1 MYKNLRAHTRY
12 ESVHAHN
19 TKPEVDIMRNGN
31 KTRQLL
37 SLARIFVLALC
48 FTLVFAVAISVTPDG
63 YFNSAKALNPDGDTS
78 GLVRVYQKDAYLN
91 TSTLVN
97 PDDYALSAFKTD
109 FESIMGYGKNANNS
123 KTEWSI
129 GDVTFNKYVFG
140 MKNITYN
147 SEKGKI
153 KSQDSEEEDK
163 TVGVYPLAG
172 GGAKMSFYIDAG
184 LFGADSISAVLNVV
198 LPEYLQSLISTN
210 DEYSLQFDAQIDV
223 SKGDNLVNVSAQNYQ
238 RARAKIATAPETLS
252 AVDENHIQYTGAN
265 KAGDVKDSQYGYQ
278 SNTTSNGSWSG
289 STLSFTGIVA
299 NSANP
304 YIYFCIGIGE
314 SDGTCTVSFR
324 NLKFTNVK
332 LVREVKADSDSIERV
347 DGAAP
352 VNKAQF
358 DNTVQDSFYP
368 YNTNAS
374 TAGGWAV
381 WHDNITSQLSKKIDN
396 VTYGNGKLQSYTNS
410 PIATIGGQNYYK
422 TSTVTYHDT
431 YNYLPGLMGYI
442 DSGDISQG
450 FTTETLKYVCEC
462 GYVYT
467 GTSFDSLDN
476 SYTCPNCGKSKSAFT
491 KTINV
496 PSKMAQDI
504 DINYASGIKQVI
516 VGSKYREEDAD
527 DTTGGTLA
535 AVFNLYDANS
545 YGENHGKGIYVEGQL
560 VGWAVVTKTNRAEVV
575 VKTYMYTNAR
585 VATQVMD
592 YGFSSNR
599 WNIEYSGIDTT
610 APDDNVNSGTNVSLD
625 KFVGANAQDL
635 AWLRQNKIVADGS
648 ININEDDTAAG
659 YSPYIWFYTVNREDS
674 LAELNNIAITQFAD
688 YAAVKAAGI
697 NPIALGE
704 ISSFTYDFANGVAK
718 AYGGGEQGNPA
729 SITDNVTGHGYYR
742 FTFYIFD
749 LAGNKGGV
757 KSFYTKVDYDRP
769 EYTVDYSFDKNGVQ
783 TTILASENGKWATGD
798 VTLKF
803 TLTAGGFSGYT
814 FRFEDANGAMHA
826 IVVNG
831 MGDYE
836 GDSYIAGIANYITS
850 ASGTATTAVGND
862 ITININGVD
871 VNVAYAVEGGNG
883 TFTFTIPAPAT
894 AFFEWISTFSMFCGQ
909 YASINAIDI
918 DEQSVE
924 YINNDWKGGIK
935 VLIDGIAPTVPLFED
950 EEGYLSTFE
959 NYELPSSRNWFTTS
973 YNLPVM
979 LAFNDA
985 ITATDYASGLKI
997 HYGIKAVKNLTE
1009 LLAYRDINV
1018 ENNYK
1023 SAIDIQKE
1031 LGFDRYIM
1039 VTGDALDGDA
1049 TDFTLQLLQN
1059 LNAGMRLV
1067 YVWAEDQAGNVSE
1080 LSRYFVLVDANNYSV
1095 SASVKSNAKLESG
1108 FANLTFTNAE
1118 GVAVTTIKRGE
1129 TLLFNVGLANS
1140 YVPFKFTQN
1149 GNVLF
1154 ENYTQNQVWSGIS
1167 NENAQYITASGY
1179 ETLRVTLDDF
1189 NNLTDLEKSNRF
1201 ELSARKVVTYN
1212 YINSSVGYTAAP
1224 TDVSSV
1230 VISGYEGAKSS
1241 FVYRFVDS
1249 DNNLLYENNEGGTT
1263 TDPSEA
1269 KLDSDGN
1276 PVFFVPTKVGSYRV
1290 RIYIPKD
1297 DESFVT
1303 SDFETNDAGE
1313 QVFAPVRYDVIKGK
1327 AVITVKSSTSK
1338 FGEPASSVL
1347 GMLDFDVTG
1356 IDKAQMASENIV
1368 VNLVLKDVTLA
1379 SGETYRVGNYA
1390 IVNQSSDYSAA
1401 TNYDVTFNSA
1411 IHTVTRRQVTI
1422 DAWSASKAFGDSDP
1436 EFRFGVELAQFAGL
1450 YKSANEIVADV
1461 FSAYN
1466 PVTDTTADGY
1476 ALFYAGGSISRES
1489 AEGVGQY
1496 DFASD
1501 ASLFDIDSNYSIVVQ
1516 TTKYKFTIEKRIVKL
1531 DVSGQSSVFPF
1542 GTTVESEIGKIAP
1555 AYKIAAKDMVVA
1567 SQIEALFANGAQLSL
1582 GAQIADLTDENYS
1595 AAYKYAILLGGN
1607 LDDGNVV
1614 IELDAS
1620 GAEYIVYVT
1629 KQNAI
1634 VVKVK
1639 DGVNFE
1645 FVYGFVWSENTLVFD
1660 SEKFELQGTPSG
1672 EYTSVKWSVDV
1683 ANGTILDAGKRVL
1696 SISGAKLYNGETA
1709 LEDAVFVEPVT
1720 VTINPASIVVKPTAQ
1735 NLSKVYGEEDG
1746 VYGIGFDV
1754 TSVGG
1759 QAIAKDGNYA
1769 NVAYNDIL
1777 AQINGVFVRA
1787 IFDKNGNRLSFASR
1801 YDGATDASGTVY
1813 GTDGRYYGFAV
1824 GTPFSTQNSNFKVE
1838 AAVDS
1843 TQKLAIEQKSID
1855 LSTKYFVGIG
1865 KAYDGKTDVFYN
1877 GANLY
1882 DLSSYLVL
1890 ATDDVTLVANANYD
1904 SPEKGIRSIVFDAF
1918 SLSGAQALNYRI
1930 ANFVNDG
1937 NSTQVNGS
1945 AAKDTVAIDDSTFV
1959 TIIYI
1964 DNIDGKGNIII
1975 SAGIIALLKS
1985 DVTISKQYDN
1995 TKDLGVSSV
2004 SFASGEGTKS
2014 LITADKFLITEESDS
2029 FTGTEVNS
2037 NYVVNVALFFVID
2050 KPEEFDIKRDG
2061 IYENSDIVIDENA
2074 VYNNRK
2080 GIKIVL
2086 KNMPASIK
2094 QRVLGTSSFQT
2105 LDAVDRDYNKKTDV
2119 DMTYTFAQGALA
2131 EGDTAQTI
2139 GLKLAGKAANANAG
2153 THSVRVSGYSVLDK
2167 NYYVDVDAL
2176 NTAYTD
2182 IGVVIS
2188 KARLVPNV
2196 KFADKTYDGTSNVV
2210 VDNVNGTF
2218 TSVQYATNL
2227 EEELKKF
2234 SYDASKVSFML
2245 SLNGA
2250 EDENVGANGK
2260 HNVLVSGLE
2269 VRFDGTDTDILKNY
2283 VLEGARYSKVDDKYN
2298 KINSLQVGAI
2308 DDFELIDA
2316 VNMSKKQIQ
2325 LIVNDFDIKDKIY
2338 DGTTSASITIN
2349 ITDGR
2354 IVAGHSDLLEV
2365 VASGNF
2371 ARKQTGKNIAIDV
2384 SVATLQIKN
2393 SLSQEQYD
2401 LALEAIDNYE
2411 LVQYKGTITGNIKA
2425 RPVLVSADLGTREY
2439 NGDEA
2444 VVKSNI
2450 SYTFK
2455 NMIDADKKFYAIQ
2468 TKNGSYFIDKNVAID
2483 KDGNVIAK
2491 DGTAYGLLLQNIK
2504 EKYDNYTLVYSNN
2517 SEIAGK
2523 KALAFVMADGTIVYE
2538 KPAEAEIAEYWY
2550 ALETTDKYIL
2560 KNDTASVEEAQNANA
2575 IVGFYK
2581 VDGVDAYLIA
2591 SDYAGET
2598 SKLVDAINYLP
2609 AQGKITQRTASIRA
2623 SGIERATDTD
2633 AFEKTYDGTD
2643 IFFGQVGV
2651 DFNFST
2657 SAVSNVIIGDDVTIA
2672 NVSAKFDSA
2681 YATAKYVVFT
2691 ASGIAGADAYN
2702 YTIAGEKTS
2711 VEVKLSGRIKARS
2724 INAYL
2729 ADDEAEY
2736 GVSTGKFTG
2745 KVTYKLVGNDGVEY
2759 ALDNQFANDTAFYI
2773 SMSDF
2778 LAATGL
2784 DASNA
2789 TLLAGVSYDLA
2800 DGKYVKAAEGA
2811 IGGYV
2816 RMGEGANDK
2825 ISTLPQAY
2833 ASFAATTPEAGTTST
2848 SYVLKGGRAK
2858 NYDFKP
2864 VYTDKG
2870 SVSEANGTTSKVSV
2884 VKKNL
2889 YVLTV
2894 SNAYSAN
2901 YGDVMSADGKLLFN
2915 VGLRYLDK
2923 NGNDGIIGGQSVN
2936 TLFAKDRT
2944 NFFPTVR
2951 LGVYNENTGVTT
2963 PATQLAKI
2971 SDKLESYEHYVLYV
2985 VSDYDYDAVD
2995 TIVRNYNV
3003 VLAGI
3008 DTISARDNDGQIR
3021 TIFDIAGTNAKFDT
3035 ATLEIVLPKLT
3046 GVSVGSDTQ
3055 NEFSY
3060 SYAIDKTGNGIN
3072 RLHEVVQ
3079 GELETDEV
3087 IFVDDEGN
3095 ELYPINVGTYSGI
3108 VKVRRYINANGQ
3120 FVARKDVDANGYYIE
3135 WNSGSV
3141 KKSIVIDKADV
3152 GLRAQNVSEYYN
3164 GAKHEYATAGGE
3176 NRISYNNLTNGY
3188 NLVKNADFTLTYQVL
3203 KDGKYVTISANEVV
3217 NAGKYRV
3224 IVALTDKFLASECGK
3239 NYNAASTVAELQV
3252 LRAIV
3257 NVTLSSDGYAMS
3269 EEMIDGSTVMK
3280 LTGDFVEGKN
3290 YSVGY
3295 EVAMASASNAPA
3307 IAIDKSQ
3314 TKLVGL
3320 EGIKSAGKYSFAVVL
3335 SDDTLS
3341 QDNYVFMSSTGVL
3354 ELTTKSLASSDG
3366 SSINITE
3373 GKGVVA
3379 NRLEVKEIKTNNALA
3394 SDMSYLKAVEQYVAA
3409 MSQKAG
3415 VKDASVAAVLRVN
3428 LYLDDQLVL
3437 LSNTSTTVT
3446 VALPESVK
3454 NLNGIAIYYVN
3465 ENGGLTKLTDYVV
3478 NDGKLTYS
3486 ANYVNGIVFVDVN
3499 HQSLDAWKI
3508 YVIVAAVVIV
3518 TLIVVATVVTIVV
3531 KKSKLKKLA

>member
-48 FTLVFAVAISVTPDG
+48 FTLVFAVALS
-63 YFNSAKALNPDGDTS
+63 N
-78 GLVRVYQKDAYLN
+78 DA
-91 TSTLVN
+91 
-97 PDDYALSAFKTD
+97 
-109 FESIMGYGKNANNS
+109 
-123 KTEWSI
+123 I
-129 GDVTFNKYVFG
+129 GG
-140 MKNITYN
+140 
-147 SEKGKI
+147 
-153 KSQDSEEEDK
+153 
-163 TVGVYPLAG
+163 
-172 GGAKMSFYIDAG
+172 
-184 LFGADSISAVLNVV
+184 
-198 LPEYLQSLISTN
+198 
-210 DEYSLQFDAQIDV
+210 
-223 SKGDNLVNVSAQNYQ
+223 
-238 RARAKIATAPETLS
+238 IATAAESEKDGDATFGAGVSILGDHGELTGVDFGYPGIGTQTTWTYTETFNTVVSSTTNIQVYKETGDTKMFIEEGASGTWQFGVSNAAKAAQCHGVINFGASKFIDQMIQNDNVVVTASITFSMGALSSNFNNKFYSAVVGPEALTAQKSYNLREKDGDSNYIYNYKNSSKEAAETFTTDAVTLS
-252 AVDENHIQYTGAN
+252 PGKNNLALATGLGWAQRWAPPYTPRRGLEIKNIQIKYTITFN
-265 KAGDVKDSQYGYQ
+265 NVTDSSSLNIGDNAAPVASSTYGIQNSYQ
-278 SNTTSNGSWSG
+278 QGTSG
-289 STLSFTGIVA
+289 SGYA
-299 NSANP
+299 P
-304 YIYFCIGIGE
+304 YLTDAKNAPVYYDSIK
-314 SDGTCTVSFR
+314 
-324 NLKFTNVK
+324 NNVK
-332 LVREVKADSDSIERV
+332 LDSIV
-347 DGAAP
+347 DGE
-352 VNKAQF
+352 
-358 DNTVQDSFYP
+358 
-368 YNTNAS
+368 
-374 TAGGWAV
+374 
-381 WHDNITSQLSKKIDN
+381 
-396 VTYGNGKLQSYTNS
+396 GKMQSYTNAS
-410 PIATIGGQNYYK
+410 LGQISADGANHSYYKFAQTEYVDMYNYSGESSIQSAILKYGADAAKTIGVGDRLITGISSDGTLQ
-422 TSTVTYHDT
+422 TS
-431 YNYLPGLMGYI
+431 
-442 DSGDISQG
+442 
-450 FTTETLKYVCEC
+450 ETN
-462 GYVYT
+462 
-467 GTSFDSLDN
+467 N
-476 SYTCPNCGKSKSAFT
+476 STHL
-491 KTINV
+491 
-496 PSKMAQDI
+496 Q
-504 DINYASGIKQVI
+504 YASGIKTVTVNETTFNI
-516 VGSKYREEDAD
+516 WDATDRAKTKAITVEND
-527 DTTGGTLA
+527 DG
-535 AVFNLYDANS
+535 
-545 YGENHGKGIYVEGQL
+545 
-560 VGWAVVTKTNRAEVV
+560 VTVV
-575 VKTYMYTNAR
+575 VGYAKVNYINRGR
-585 VATQVMD
+585 VAVMIYMIANGTVQTSVGD
-592 YGFSSNR
+592 YGGISSKSR
-599 WNIEYSGIDTT
+599 IEFSGIDTT
-610 APDDNVNSGTNVSLD
+610 SPDDSVNSGTNVSLD
-625 KFVGANAQDL
+625 NYIKSSSSDL
-635 AWLRQNKIVADGS
+635 AWFRQNKIVADGS
-648 ININEDDTAAG
+648 INVNEDDTAAG
-659 YSPYIWFYTVNREDS
+659 YSPYLWFYTVNRADS
-674 LAELNNIAITQFAD
+674 LAALNNIAITQFAN

-697 NPIALGE
+697 NPIAYGE

-718 AYGGGEQGNPA
+718 AYGGGEQGNPT

-836 GDSYIAGIANYITS
+836 GDSYVAGIANYISS
-850 ASGTATTAVGND
+850 ASGTATTAVSND

-883 TFTFTIPAPAT
+883 TFTFTIPTPAT

-959 NYELPSSRNWFTTS
+959 NYELPSLRNWFTTS

-1023 SAIDIQKE
+1023 SAIDVQKE

-1269 KLDSDGN
+1269 KLDSNGN

-1356 IDKAQMASENIV
+1356 IDKAQMASENIF

-1461 FSAYN
+1461 FSAYK

-1542 GTTVESEIGKIAP
+1542 GTTVESEISKIAP
-1555 AYKIAAKDMVVA
+1555 AYKIAAEDMVVA

-1582 GAQIADLTDENYS
+1582 GAQIAELTDENYS
-1595 AAYKYAILLGGN
+1595 AAYKYAILLGGT

-1735 NLSKVYGEEDG
+1735 NFSKVYGEEDG

-1754 TSVGG
+1754 ASVGG
-1759 QAIAKDGNYA
+1759 QAIAKDGSYA

-1904 SPEKGIRSIVFDAF
+1904 SPEKGIRSIVFDTF

-1945 AAKDTVAIDDSTFV
+1945 AANEIVAIDDSTFV

-1995 TKDLGVSSV
+1995 TKDLGVSDV

-2074 VYNNRK
+2074 MYNNRK

-2105 LDAVDRDYNKKTDV
+2105 LDAVDRDYNKQTDV

-2411 LVQYKGTITGNIKA
+2411 LVQYKGTITGNIEA

-2745 KVTYKLVGNDGVEY
+2745 KVAYKLVGNDGVEY

-2833 ASFAATTPEAGTTST
+2833 VSFAATTPEAGTTST

-3008 DTISARDNDGQIR
+3008 DTISSRDNDGQVR

-3035 ATLEIVLPKLT
+3035 ATLDIVLPKLT

-3108 VKVRRYINANGQ
+3108 VKVRRYINANGK

-3409 MSQKAG
+3409 MGQKAG

-3437 LSNTSTTVT
+3437 LSNTPTTVT

>member
-1 MYKNLRAHTRY
+1 
-12 ESVHAHN
+12 
-19 TKPEVDIMRNGN
+19 MRNGN

-48 FTLVFAVAISVTPDG
+48 FTLVFAVALS
-63 YFNSAKALNPDGDTS
+63 N
-78 GLVRVYQKDAYLN
+78 DA
-91 TSTLVN
+91 
-97 PDDYALSAFKTD
+97 
-109 FESIMGYGKNANNS
+109 
-123 KTEWSI
+123 I
-129 GDVTFNKYVFG
+129 GG
-140 MKNITYN
+140 
-147 SEKGKI
+147 
-153 KSQDSEEEDK
+153 
-163 TVGVYPLAG
+163 
-172 GGAKMSFYIDAG
+172 
-184 LFGADSISAVLNVV
+184 
-198 LPEYLQSLISTN
+198 
-210 DEYSLQFDAQIDV
+210 
-223 SKGDNLVNVSAQNYQ
+223 
-238 RARAKIATAPETLS
+238 IATAAESEKDGDATFGAGVSILGDHGELTGVDFGYPGIGTQTTWTYTEKFNTVVSSTTNIQVYKETGDTKMFIEEGASGTWQFGVSNAAKAAQCHGVINFGASKFIDQMIQNDNVVVTASITFSMGALSSNFNNKFYSAVVGPEALTAQKSYNLRKDGDSNYIYNYKNSSKEAAETFTTDAVTLS
-252 AVDENHIQYTGAN
+252 PGKNNLALATGLGWAQRLAPPYTPRRGLEIKNIQIKYTITFNNVTDSASLN
-265 KAGDVKDSQYGYQ
+265 IGDNAAPVTSSTYGIQNSYQ
-278 SNTTSNGSWSG
+278 QGTSG
-289 STLSFTGIVA
+289 SGYA
-299 NSANP
+299 P
-304 YIYFCIGIGE
+304 YLTDAKNAPVYYDSIK
-314 SDGTCTVSFR
+314 
-324 NLKFTNVK
+324 NNVK
-332 LVREVKADSDSIERV
+332 LDSI
-347 DGAAP
+347 
-352 VNKAQF
+352 VN
-358 DNTVQDSFYP
+358 
-368 YNTNAS
+368 
-374 TAGGWAV
+374 GE
-381 WHDNITSQLSKKIDN
+381 
-396 VTYGNGKLQSYTNS
+396 GKMQSYTNAS
-410 PIATIGGQNYYK
+410 LGQISADGANHSYYKFAQTEYVDMYNYSGESSIQSAILKYGADAAKTIGVGDRLITGISDGTLQ
-422 TSTVTYHDT
+422 TSET
-431 YNYLPGLMGYI
+431 N
-442 DSGDISQG
+442 DSTHLQ
-450 FTTETLKYVCEC
+450 
-462 GYVYT
+462 
-467 GTSFDSLDN
+467 
-476 SYTCPNCGKSKSAFT
+476 
-491 KTINV
+491 
-496 PSKMAQDI
+496 
-504 DINYASGIKQVI
+504 YASGIKTVTVNETTFNI
-516 VGSKYREEDAD
+516 WDATDRAKTKAITVEND
-527 DTTGGTLA
+527 DG
-535 AVFNLYDANS
+535 
-545 YGENHGKGIYVEGQL
+545 
-560 VGWAVVTKTNRAEVV
+560 VTVV
-575 VKTYMYTNAR
+575 VGYAKVNYINRGR
-585 VATQVMD
+585 VAVMIYMIANGTVQTSVGD
-592 YGFSSNR
+592 YGGISSKSR
-599 WNIEYSGIDTT
+599 IEFSGIDTT
-610 APDDNVNSGTNVSLD
+610 SPDDSVNGGTNVSLD
-625 KFVGANAQDL
+625 NYIKSSSSDL
-635 AWLRQNKIVADGS
+635 AWFRQNKIVADGS
-648 ININEDDTAAG
+648 INVNEDDTAAG
-659 YSPYIWFYTVNREDS
+659 YSPYLWFYTVNRADS
-674 LAELNNIAITQFAD
+674 LAALNNIAITQFAN

-697 NPIALGE
+697 NPIAYGE

-836 GDSYIAGIANYITS
+836 GDSYVAGIVDYITS
-850 ASGTATTAVGND
+850 ASGTATTAVSND

-871 VNVAYAVEGGNG
+871 VNVAYAVDEGGNG
-883 TFTFTIPAPAT
+883 TFTFTIPTPAT

-959 NYELPSSRNWFTTS
+959 NYELPSLRNWFTTS

-1023 SAIDIQKE
+1023 SAIDVQKE

-1149 GNVLF
+1149 GNVLL

-1356 IDKAQMASENIV
+1356 IDKAQMASENIF

-1450 YKSANEIVADV
+1450 FKSANEIVADV
-1461 FSAYN
+1461 FSAYK

-1501 ASLFDIDSNYSIVVQ
+1501 ASLFDIDSNYSIIVQ

-1582 GAQIADLTDENYS
+1582 GAQIAELTDENYS

-1735 NLSKVYGEEDG
+1735 NFSKVYGEEDG

-1754 TSVGG
+1754 ASVGG
-1759 QAIAKDGNYA
+1759 QAIAKDGSYA

-1904 SPEKGIRSIVFDAF
+1904 SPEKGIRSIVFDTF
-1918 SLSGAQALNYRI
+1918 SLSGAQALNYSI

-1945 AAKDTVAIDDSTFV
+1945 SAKDTVAIDDSTFV

-2074 VYNNRK
+2074 MYNNRK

-2298 KINSLQVGAI
+2298 KVNSLQVGAI

-2411 LVQYKGTITGNIKA
+2411 LVQYNGTITGNIEA

-2468 TKNGSYFIDKNVAID
+2468 TKNGAYFIDKNVAID

-2538 KPAEAEIAEYWY
+2538 KPVEAEIAEYWY
-2550 ALETTDKYIL
+2550 ALETTDKYVL

-2581 VDGVDAYLIA
+2581 VDGVDAFLIA

-2833 ASFAATTPEAGTTST
+2833 VSFAATTPEAGTTST

-2985 VSDYDYDAVD
+2985 VSDYDYNGID

-3008 DTISARDNDGQIR
+3008 DTISSRDNDGQVR

-3437 LSNTSTTVT
+3437 LSNTPTTVT

>member
-48 FTLVFAVAISVTPDG
+48 FTLVFAFALSKNNSQVASAYTVVEQEKDDDATLGSPSSFFGDNGELTGTHFGYPGLSADTQTWTFTETYNTVVPSTGNHQIFKLKGNTTMYTHVGDANHWLWGVKNGMAAAEVHGVMNFNLSGFVAQMIQNDNVTVKAKVTANIGAKEGDSTGLVSYVNNLFYSAVAVPAGKELTGGLSYDLRNNKSESGQDKTGFIAGYQNSDKKGAQDRTSNEVTLTKETPGLGFALGCGWRQQVGSYDHHVYMSNIRVTFTITFNNVTDG
-63 YFNSAKALNPDGDTS
+63 SGLNIGDNAAPVASSTYGIQNSYQQGTS
-78 GLVRVYQKDAYLN
+78 GSGYAPYLTDA
-91 TSTLVN
+91 
-97 PDDYALSAFKTD
+97 
-109 FESIMGYGKNANNS
+109 KNAP
-123 KTEWSI
+123 
-129 GDVTFNKYVFG
+129 
-140 MKNITYN
+140 
-147 SEKGKI
+147 
-153 KSQDSEEEDK
+153 
-163 TVGVYPLAG
+163 VY
-172 GGAKMSFYIDAG
+172 Y
-184 LFGADSISAVLNVV
+184 DSIKN
-198 LPEYLQSLISTN
+198 
-210 DEYSLQFDAQIDV
+210 
-223 SKGDNLVNVSAQNYQ
+223 
-238 RARAKIATAPETLS
+238 
-252 AVDENHIQYTGAN
+252 
-265 KAGDVKDSQYGYQ
+265 
-278 SNTTSNGSWSG
+278 
-289 STLSFTGIVA
+289 
-299 NSANP
+299 
-304 YIYFCIGIGE
+304 
-314 SDGTCTVSFR
+314 
-324 NLKFTNVK
+324 NVK
-332 LVREVKADSDSIERV
+332 LDSIV
-347 DGAAP
+347 DGA
-352 VNKAQF
+352 
-358 DNTVQDSFYP
+358 
-368 YNTNAS
+368 
-374 TAGGWAV
+374 
-381 WHDNITSQLSKKIDN
+381 
-396 VTYGNGKLQSYTNS
+396 GKMQSYTNAS
-410 PIATIGGQNYYK
+410 LGQISADGANHSYYKFAQTEYVDMYNYSGESSIQSAILKYGADAAKTIGVGDRLITGISSDGTLQ
-422 TSTVTYHDT
+422 TSET
-431 YNYLPGLMGYI
+431 N
-442 DSGDISQG
+442 DSTHLQ
-450 FTTETLKYVCEC
+450 
-462 GYVYT
+462 
-467 GTSFDSLDN
+467 
-476 SYTCPNCGKSKSAFT
+476 
-491 KTINV
+491 
-496 PSKMAQDI
+496 
-504 DINYASGIKQVI
+504 YASGIKTVTVNETTFNI
-516 VGSKYREEDAD
+516 WDATDRAKTKAITVEND
-527 DTTGGTLA
+527 DG
-535 AVFNLYDANS
+535 
-545 YGENHGKGIYVEGQL
+545 
-560 VGWAVVTKTNRAEVV
+560 VTVV
-575 VKTYMYTNAR
+575 VGYAKVNYINRGR
-585 VATQVMD
+585 VAVMIYMIANGTVQTSVGD
-592 YGFSSNR
+592 YGGISSKSR
-599 WNIEYSGIDTT
+599 IEFSGIDTT
-610 APDDNVNSGTNVSLD
+610 SPDDSVNGGTNVSLD
-625 KFVGANAQDL
+625 NYIKSSSSDL
-635 AWLRQNKIVADGS
+635 AWFRQNKIVADGS

-659 YSPYIWFYTVNREDS
+659 YSPYLWFYTVNREDS

-697 NPIALGE
+697 NPIAYGE

-718 AYGGGEQGNPA
+718 AYGGADQGNPA

-850 ASGTATTAVGND
+850 ASGTATTAVSND

-871 VNVAYAVEGGNG
+871 VNVAYAVDEGGNG
-883 TFTFTIPAPAT
+883 TFTFTIPTPAT

-959 NYELPSSRNWFTTS
+959 NYELPSLRNWFTTS

-1039 VTGDALDGDA
+1039 ATGDALEGDA

-1095 SASVKSNAKLESG
+1095 AASVKSNAKLESG

-1149 GNVLF
+1149 GNVLL

-1167 NENAQYITASGY
+1167 NDNAQYITASGY
-1179 ETLRVTLDDF
+1179 ETLQVTLDDF
-1189 NNLTDLEKSNRF
+1189 NNLTDLEKSNKF

-1269 KLDSDGN
+1269 KLDSDGS

-1356 IDKAQMASENIV
+1356 IDKAQMASENIF

-1542 GTTVESEIGKIAP
+1542 GTTVESEISKIAP

-1567 SQIEALFANGAQLSL
+1567 SQIEALFANGAKLSL
-1582 GAQIADLTDENYS
+1582 GAQIAELTEEEDYS
-1595 AAYKYAILLGGN
+1595 AVYKYAIVLGGT

-1645 FVYGFVWSENTLVFD
+1645 FVYGFVWGENTLVFD

-1683 ANGTILDAGKRVL
+1683 ANGTILDAGKRIL

-1720 VTINPASIVVKPTAQ
+1720 VTINPATIVVKPTAQ
-1735 NLSKVYGEEDG
+1735 NFSKVYGEEDG

-1754 TSVGG
+1754 ASVGG
-1759 QAIAKDGNYA
+1759 QAIAKDGSYA

-1877 GANLY
+1877 GTNLY

-1975 SAGIIALLKS
+1975 SAGVIALLKS

-2074 VYNNRK
+2074 MYNNRK

-2210 VDNVNGTF
+2210 ADNVNGTF

-2411 LVQYKGTITGNIKA
+2411 LVQYKGTITGNIEA

-2468 TKNGSYFIDKNVAID
+2468 TKNGAYFIDKNVAID

-2691 ASGIAGADAYN
+2691 ASDIAGADAYN

-2833 ASFAATTPEAGTTST
+2833 VSFAATTPEAGTTST

-3008 DTISARDNDGQIR
+3008 DTISARDNDGQVR
-3021 TIFDIAGTNAKFDT
+3021 TIFDIAGANAKFDT

-3164 GAKHEYATAGGE
+3164 GATYGE

-3188 NLVKNADFTLTYQVL
+3188 NLVKDADFTLTYQVL

-3257 NVTLSSDGYAMS
+3257 NVTFSSDGYAMS

-3354 ELTTKSLASSDG
+3354 ELTAKSLASSDG

-3437 LSNTSTTVT
+3437 LSNTPTTVT

>member
-1 MYKNLRAHTRY
+1 
-12 ESVHAHN
+12 
-19 TKPEVDIMRNGN
+19 MRNGN

-48 FTLVFAVAISVTPDG
+48 FTLVFAFALSKNNSQVASAYTVVEQEKDDDATLGSPSSFFGDNGELTGTHFGYPGLSADTQTWTFTETYNTVVPSTGNHQIFKLKGNTTMYTHVGDANHWLWGVKNGMAAAEVHGVMNFNLSGFVAQMIQNDNVTVKAKVTANIGAKEGDSTWLVSYVNNLFYSAVAVPAGKELTGGLSYDLRNNKSESGQDKTGFIAGYQNSDKKGAQDRTSNEVTLTKETPGLGFALGCGWRQQVDSYDHHVYMSNIRVTFTITFNNVTDG
-63 YFNSAKALNPDGDTS
+63 SGLNIGDNAAPVASSTYGIQNSYQQGTS
-78 GLVRVYQKDAYLN
+78 GSGYAPYLTDA
-91 TSTLVN
+91 
-97 PDDYALSAFKTD
+97 
-109 FESIMGYGKNANNS
+109 KNAP
-123 KTEWSI
+123 
-129 GDVTFNKYVFG
+129 
-140 MKNITYN
+140 
-147 SEKGKI
+147 
-153 KSQDSEEEDK
+153 
-163 TVGVYPLAG
+163 VY
-172 GGAKMSFYIDAG
+172 Y
-184 LFGADSISAVLNVV
+184 DSIKN
-198 LPEYLQSLISTN
+198 
-210 DEYSLQFDAQIDV
+210 
-223 SKGDNLVNVSAQNYQ
+223 
-238 RARAKIATAPETLS
+238 
-252 AVDENHIQYTGAN
+252 
-265 KAGDVKDSQYGYQ
+265 
-278 SNTTSNGSWSG
+278 
-289 STLSFTGIVA
+289 
-299 NSANP
+299 
-304 YIYFCIGIGE
+304 
-314 SDGTCTVSFR
+314 
-324 NLKFTNVK
+324 NVK
-332 LVREVKADSDSIERV
+332 LDSIV
-347 DGAAP
+347 DGA
-352 VNKAQF
+352 
-358 DNTVQDSFYP
+358 
-368 YNTNAS
+368 
-374 TAGGWAV
+374 
-381 WHDNITSQLSKKIDN
+381 
-396 VTYGNGKLQSYTNS
+396 GKMQSYTNAS
-410 PIATIGGQNYYK
+410 LGQISADGANHSYYKFAQTEYVDMYNYSGESSIQSAILKYGADAAKTIGVGDRLITGISSDGTLQ
-422 TSTVTYHDT
+422 TSET
-431 YNYLPGLMGYI
+431 N
-442 DSGDISQG
+442 DSTHLQ
-450 FTTETLKYVCEC
+450 
-462 GYVYT
+462 
-467 GTSFDSLDN
+467 
-476 SYTCPNCGKSKSAFT
+476 
-491 KTINV
+491 
-496 PSKMAQDI
+496 
-504 DINYASGIKQVI
+504 YASGIKTVTVNETTFNI
-516 VGSKYREEDAD
+516 WDATDRAKTKAITVEND
-527 DTTGGTLA
+527 DG
-535 AVFNLYDANS
+535 
-545 YGENHGKGIYVEGQL
+545 
-560 VGWAVVTKTNRAEVV
+560 VTVV
-575 VKTYMYTNAR
+575 VGYAKVNYINRGR
-585 VATQVMD
+585 VAVMIYMIANGTVQTSVGD
-592 YGFSSNR
+592 YGGISSKSR
-599 WNIEYSGIDTT
+599 IEFSGIDTT
-610 APDDNVNSGTNVSLD
+610 SPDDSVNGGTNVSLD
-625 KFVGANAQDL
+625 NYIKSSSSDL
-635 AWLRQNKIVADGS
+635 AWFRQNKIVADGS

-659 YSPYIWFYTVNREDS
+659 YSPYLWFYTVNREDS

-697 NPIALGE
+697 NPIAYGE

-718 AYGGGEQGNPA
+718 AYGGADQGNPA

-850 ASGTATTAVGND
+850 ASGTATTAVSND

-871 VNVAYAVEGGNG
+871 VNVAYAVDEGGNG
-883 TFTFTIPAPAT
+883 TFTFTIPTPAT

-1039 VTGDALDGDA
+1039 ATGDALDGDA

-1095 SASVKSNAKLESG
+1095 AASVKSNAKLESG

-1149 GNVLF
+1149 GNVLL

-1167 NENAQYITASGY
+1167 NDNAQYITASGY
-1179 ETLRVTLDDF
+1179 ETLQVTLDDF
-1189 NNLTDLEKSNRF
+1189 NNLTDLEKSNKF

-1356 IDKAQMASENIV
+1356 IDKAQMASENIF

-1461 FSAYN
+1461 FSAYK

-1476 ALFYAGGSISRES
+1476 ALFYAGGSIFRES

-1542 GTTVESEIGKIAP
+1542 GTTVESEISKIAP

-1567 SQIEALFANGAQLSL
+1567 SQIEALFANGAKLSL
-1582 GAQIADLTDENYS
+1582 GAQIAELTEEEDYS
-1595 AAYKYAILLGGN
+1595 AVYKYAIVLGGT

-1645 FVYGFVWSENTLVFD
+1645 FVYGFVWGENTLVFD

-1720 VTINPASIVVKPTAQ
+1720 VTINPATIVVKPTAQ

-1754 TSVGG
+1754 ASVGG
-1759 QAIAKDGNYA
+1759 QAIAKDGSYA
-1769 NVAYNDIL
+1769 NVAYDDIL

-1904 SPEKGIRSIVFDAF
+1904 SPEKGIRSIVFDTF

-1945 AAKDTVAIDDSTFV
+1945 SAKDTVAIDDSTFV

-2074 VYNNRK
+2074 MYNNRK

-2210 VDNVNGTF
+2210 ADNVNGTF

-2411 LVQYKGTITGNIKA
+2411 LVQYKGTITGNIEA

-2468 TKNGSYFIDKNVAID
+2468 TKNGAYFIDKNVAID

-2833 ASFAATTPEAGTTST
+2833 VSFAATTPEAGTTST

-3008 DTISARDNDGQIR
+3008 DTISARDNDGQVR
-3021 TIFDIAGTNAKFDT
+3021 TIFDIAGANAKFDT

-3188 NLVKNADFTLTYQVL
+3188 NLVKDADFTLTYQVL

-3257 NVTLSSDGYAMS
+3257 NVTFSSDGYAMS

-3354 ELTTKSLASSDG
+3354 ELTAKSLASSDG

-3437 LSNTSTTVT
+3437 LSNTPTTVT

>member
-1 MYKNLRAHTRY
+1 
-12 ESVHAHN
+12 
-19 TKPEVDIMRNGN
+19 MRNGN
-31 KTRQLL
+31 QSRQLL

-48 FTLVFAVAISVTPDG
+48 FTLVFA
-63 YFNSAKALNPDGDTS
+63 F
-78 GLVRVYQKDAYLN
+78 
-91 TSTLVN
+91 
-97 PDDYALSAFKTD
+97 ALSASVSQVASAYDVVEQEKDDDATLGSPSAFFGDNGELTGMHFGYPGLSANTQTWTFTETYNTVVPSTGNHQIFKLKGNTKMYTHVGDANHWLWGVSNGMAAAEVHGAMNFNLSGFVAQMIQNDNVTVKAKVTANIGAKEGNSTPLISYVNNLFYSAVAVPAGKELTGGLSYDLRNNKSESDQDKTGFIAGYQNSDKKGAQDRTSNEVTLTKETPGLGFALGCGWGQQVGSYDHHVYMSNIRVTFTITFNNVTD
-109 FESIMGYGKNANNS
+109 GSGLNIGDNAAPVASSTYGIQNSYQQGTSGSGYAPYLTDAKNAP
-123 KTEWSI
+123 
-129 GDVTFNKYVFG
+129 
-140 MKNITYN
+140 
-147 SEKGKI
+147 
-153 KSQDSEEEDK
+153 
-163 TVGVYPLAG
+163 VY
-172 GGAKMSFYIDAG
+172 Y
-184 LFGADSISAVLNVV
+184 DSIKN
-198 LPEYLQSLISTN
+198 
-210 DEYSLQFDAQIDV
+210 
-223 SKGDNLVNVSAQNYQ
+223 
-238 RARAKIATAPETLS
+238 
-252 AVDENHIQYTGAN
+252 
-265 KAGDVKDSQYGYQ
+265 
-278 SNTTSNGSWSG
+278 
-289 STLSFTGIVA
+289 
-299 NSANP
+299 
-304 YIYFCIGIGE
+304 
-314 SDGTCTVSFR
+314 
-324 NLKFTNVK
+324 NVK
-332 LVREVKADSDSIERV
+332 LDSIV
-347 DGAAP
+347 DGA
-352 VNKAQF
+352 
-358 DNTVQDSFYP
+358 
-368 YNTNAS
+368 
-374 TAGGWAV
+374 
-381 WHDNITSQLSKKIDN
+381 
-396 VTYGNGKLQSYTNS
+396 GKMQSYTNAS
-410 PIATIGGQNYYK
+410 LGQISADGANHSYYKFAQTEYVDMYNYSGESSIQSAILKYGADAAKTIGVGDRLITGISSDGTLQ
-422 TSTVTYHDT
+422 TSET
-431 YNYLPGLMGYI
+431 N
-442 DSGDISQG
+442 DSTHLQ
-450 FTTETLKYVCEC
+450 
-462 GYVYT
+462 
-467 GTSFDSLDN
+467 
-476 SYTCPNCGKSKSAFT
+476 
-491 KTINV
+491 
-496 PSKMAQDI
+496 
-504 DINYASGIKQVI
+504 YASGIKTVTVNETTFNI
-516 VGSKYREEDAD
+516 WDATDRAKTKAITVEND
-527 DTTGGTLA
+527 DG
-535 AVFNLYDANS
+535 
-545 YGENHGKGIYVEGQL
+545 
-560 VGWAVVTKTNRAEVV
+560 VTVV
-575 VKTYMYTNAR
+575 VGYAKVNYINRGR
-585 VATQVMD
+585 VAVMIYMIANGTVQTSVGD
-592 YGFSSNR
+592 YGGISSKSR
-599 WNIEYSGIDTT
+599 IEFSGIDTT
-610 APDDNVNSGTNVSLD
+610 SPDDSVNGGTNVSLD
-625 KFVGANAQDL
+625 NYIKSSSSDL
-635 AWLRQNKIVADGS
+635 AWFRQNKIVADGS

-659 YSPYIWFYTVNREDS
+659 YSPYLWFYTVNREDS

-697 NPIALGE
+697 NPIAYGE

-718 AYGGGEQGNPA
+718 AYGGADQGNPA

-850 ASGTATTAVGND
+850 ASGTATTAVSND

-871 VNVAYAVEGGNG
+871 VNVAYAVDEGGNG
-883 TFTFTIPAPAT
+883 TFTFTIPTPAT

-1039 VTGDALDGDA
+1039 ATGDALDGAA

-1149 GNVLF
+1149 GNVLL

-1179 ETLRVTLDDF
+1179 ETLQVTLDDF

-1356 IDKAQMASENIV
+1356 IDKAQMASENIF

-1461 FSAYN
+1461 FSAYK

-1542 GTTVESEIGKIAP
+1542 GTTVESEISKIAP

-1567 SQIEALFANGAQLSL
+1567 SQIEALFANGAKLSL
-1582 GAQIADLTDENYS
+1582 GAQIAELTEEEDYS
-1595 AAYKYAILLGGN
+1595 AVYKYAIVLGGT

-1645 FVYGFVWSENTLVFD
+1645 FVYGFVWGENTLVFD

-1720 VTINPASIVVKPTAQ
+1720 VTINPATIVVKPTAQ

-1754 TSVGG
+1754 ASVGG
-1759 QAIAKDGNYA
+1759 QAIAKDGSYA
-1769 NVAYNDIL
+1769 NVAYDDIL

-1904 SPEKGIRSIVFDAF
+1904 SPEKGIRSIVFDTF

-1945 AAKDTVAIDDSTFV
+1945 SAKDTVAIDDSTFV

-2074 VYNNRK
+2074 MYNNRK

-2210 VDNVNGTF
+2210 ADNVNGTF

-2411 LVQYKGTITGNIKA
+2411 LVQYKGTITGNIEA

-2468 TKNGSYFIDKNVAID
+2468 TKNGAYFIDKNVAID

-2833 ASFAATTPEAGTTST
+2833 VSFAATTPEAGTTST

-3008 DTISARDNDGQIR
+3008 DTISARDNDGQVR
-3021 TIFDIAGTNAKFDT
+3021 TIFDIAGANAKFDT

-3188 NLVKNADFTLTYQVL
+3188 NLVKDADFTLTYQVL

-3257 NVTLSSDGYAMS
+3257 NVTFSSDGYAMS

-3354 ELTTKSLASSDG
+3354 ELTAKSLASSDG

-3437 LSNTSTTVT
+3437 LSNTPTTVT

>member
-1 MYKNLRAHTRY
+1 
-12 ESVHAHN
+12 
-19 TKPEVDIMRNGN
+19 MRNGN

-48 FTLVFAVAISVTPDG
+48 FTLVFAVALS
-63 YFNSAKALNPDGDTS
+63 N
-78 GLVRVYQKDAYLN
+78 DA
-91 TSTLVN
+91 
-97 PDDYALSAFKTD
+97 
-109 FESIMGYGKNANNS
+109 
-123 KTEWSI
+123 I
-129 GDVTFNKYVFG
+129 GG
-140 MKNITYN
+140 
-147 SEKGKI
+147 
-153 KSQDSEEEDK
+153 
-163 TVGVYPLAG
+163 
-172 GGAKMSFYIDAG
+172 
-184 LFGADSISAVLNVV
+184 
-198 LPEYLQSLISTN
+198 
-210 DEYSLQFDAQIDV
+210 
-223 SKGDNLVNVSAQNYQ
+223 
-238 RARAKIATAPETLS
+238 IATAAESEKDGDATFGAGVSILGDHGELTGVDFGYPGIGTQTTWTYTETFNTVVSSTTNIQVYKETGDTKMFIEEGASGTWQFGVSNAAKAAQCHGVINFGASKFIDQMIQNENVVVTASITFSMGALSSNFNNKFYSAVAGPEALTAQKSYNLREKDGDSNYTYNYKNSSKEAAETFTTDAVTLS
-252 AVDENHIQYTGAN
+252 PGKNNLALATGLGWAQRWAPPYTPRRGLEIKNIQIKYTITFN
-265 KAGDVKDSQYGYQ
+265 NVTDSSSLNIGDNAAPVASSTYGIQNSYQ
-278 SNTTSNGSWSG
+278 QGTSG
-289 STLSFTGIVA
+289 SGYA
-299 NSANP
+299 P
-304 YIYFCIGIGE
+304 YLTDAKNAPVYYDSIK
-314 SDGTCTVSFR
+314 
-324 NLKFTNVK
+324 NNVK
-332 LVREVKADSDSIERV
+332 LDSIV
-347 DGAAP
+347 DGA
-352 VNKAQF
+352 
-358 DNTVQDSFYP
+358 
-368 YNTNAS
+368 
-374 TAGGWAV
+374 
-381 WHDNITSQLSKKIDN
+381 
-396 VTYGNGKLQSYTNS
+396 GKMQSYTNAS
-410 PIATIGGQNYYK
+410 LGQISADGANHSYYKFAQTEYVDMYNYSGESSIQSAILKYGADAAKTIGVGDRLITGISSDGTLQ
-422 TSTVTYHDT
+422 TS
-431 YNYLPGLMGYI
+431 
-442 DSGDISQG
+442 
-450 FTTETLKYVCEC
+450 ETN
-462 GYVYT
+462 
-467 GTSFDSLDN
+467 N
-476 SYTCPNCGKSKSAFT
+476 STHL
-491 KTINV
+491 
-496 PSKMAQDI
+496 Q
-504 DINYASGIKQVI
+504 YASGIKTVTVNETTFNI
-516 VGSKYREEDAD
+516 WDATDRAKTKAITVEND
-527 DTTGGTLA
+527 DG
-535 AVFNLYDANS
+535 V
-545 YGENHGKGIYVEGQL
+545 
-560 VGWAVVTKTNRAEVV
+560 AVVVGYAKVNYINRG
-575 VKTYMYTNAR
+575 R
-585 VATQVMD
+585 VAVMIYMIANGTVQTSVGD
-592 YGFSSNR
+592 YGGISSKSR
-599 WNIEYSGIDTT
+599 IEFSGIDTT
-610 APDDNVNSGTNVSLD
+610 SPDDSVNGGTNVSLD
-625 KFVGANAQDL
+625 NYIKSSSSDL
-635 AWLRQNKIVADGS
+635 AWFRQNKIVADGS
-648 ININEDDTAAG
+648 INVNEDDTAAG
-659 YSPYIWFYTVNREDS
+659 YSPYIWFYTVNRADS

-697 NPIALGE
+697 NPIAYGE

-769 EYTVDYSFDKNGVQ
+769 EYTVDYSFDKNGTK

-836 GDSYIAGIANYITS
+836 GDSYVAGIVDYITS
-850 ASGTATTAVGND
+850 ASGTATTAVSND

-1023 SAIDIQKE
+1023 SVIDIQKE

-1129 TLLFNVGLANS
+1129 TLLFNIGLANS

-1149 GNVLF
+1149 GNVLL

-1269 KLDSDGN
+1269 KLDSDGS

-1303 SDFETNDAGE
+1303 GDFETNDAGE

-1356 IDKAQMASENIV
+1356 IDKAQMASENIF

-1582 GAQIADLTDENYS
+1582 GAQIAELTDENYS

-1720 VTINPASIVVKPTAQ
+1720 VTINPATIVVKPTAQ

-1904 SPEKGIRSIVFDAF
+1904 SPEKGIRSIVFDTF

-1945 AAKDTVAIDDSTFV
+1945 AAKDIVAIDDSTFV

-2411 LVQYKGTITGNIKA
+2411 LVQYKGTITGNIEA

-2560 KNDTASVEEAQNANA
+2560 KNDTASVEEAQNA

-2833 ASFAATTPEAGTTST
+2833 VSFAATTPEAGTTST

-3008 DTISARDNDGQIR
+3008 DTISSRDNYGQIR

-3035 ATLEIVLPKLT
+3035 ATLDIVLPKLT

-3108 VKVRRYINANGQ
+3108 VKVRRYINANGK

-3379 NRLEVKEIKTNNALA
+3379 NKLEVKEIKTNNALA

-3437 LSNTSTTVT
+3437 LSNTPTTVT

-3508 YVIVAAVVIV
+3508 CVIVAAVVIV

>member
-1 MYKNLRAHTRY
+1 
-12 ESVHAHN
+12 
-19 TKPEVDIMRNGN
+19 MRNGN

-48 FTLVFAVAISVTPDG
+48 FTLVFAVALS
-63 YFNSAKALNPDGDTS
+63 N
-78 GLVRVYQKDAYLN
+78 DA
-91 TSTLVN
+91 
-97 PDDYALSAFKTD
+97 
-109 FESIMGYGKNANNS
+109 
-123 KTEWSI
+123 I
-129 GDVTFNKYVFG
+129 GG
-140 MKNITYN
+140 
-147 SEKGKI
+147 
-153 KSQDSEEEDK
+153 
-163 TVGVYPLAG
+163 
-172 GGAKMSFYIDAG
+172 
-184 LFGADSISAVLNVV
+184 
-198 LPEYLQSLISTN
+198 
-210 DEYSLQFDAQIDV
+210 
-223 SKGDNLVNVSAQNYQ
+223 
-238 RARAKIATAPETLS
+238 IATAAESEKDGDATFGAGVSILGDHGELTGVDFGYPGIGTQTTWTYTETFNTVVSSTTNIQVYKETGDTKMFIEEGASGTWQYGVSNAYKAAQCHGVINFGTSKFIDQMIQNDNVVVTASITFSLGALSSNFNNKFYSAVVGPEALTAQKSYNLREKDGDSNYTYNYKNSSKEAAETFTTDAVTLS
-252 AVDENHIQYTGAN
+252 PGKSNLALATGLGWSIRAVPPYTPRRGLEIKNIQIKYTITFNNVTDGSGLN
-265 KAGDVKDSQYGYQ
+265 IGDNAAPVASSTYGIQNSYQ
-278 SNTTSNGSWSG
+278 QGTSG
-289 STLSFTGIVA
+289 SGYA
-299 NSANP
+299 P
-304 YIYFCIGIGE
+304 YLTDAKNAPVYYDSIK
-314 SDGTCTVSFR
+314 
-324 NLKFTNVK
+324 NNVK
-332 LVREVKADSDSIERV
+332 LDSI
-347 DGAAP
+347 
-352 VNKAQF
+352 VN
-358 DNTVQDSFYP
+358 
-368 YNTNAS
+368 
-374 TAGGWAV
+374 GE
-381 WHDNITSQLSKKIDN
+381 
-396 VTYGNGKLQSYTNS
+396 GKMQSYTNAS
-410 PIATIGGQNYYK
+410 LGQISADGANHSYYKFAQTEYVDMYNYSGESSIQSAILKYGADAAKTIGVGDRLITGISSDGTLQ
-422 TSTVTYHDT
+422 TSET
-431 YNYLPGLMGYI
+431 N
-442 DSGDISQG
+442 DSTHLQ
-450 FTTETLKYVCEC
+450 
-462 GYVYT
+462 
-467 GTSFDSLDN
+467 
-476 SYTCPNCGKSKSAFT
+476 
-491 KTINV
+491 
-496 PSKMAQDI
+496 
-504 DINYASGIKQVI
+504 YASGIKTVTVNETTFNI
-516 VGSKYREEDAD
+516 WDATDRAKTKAITVEND
-527 DTTGGTLA
+527 DG
-535 AVFNLYDANS
+535 
-545 YGENHGKGIYVEGQL
+545 
-560 VGWAVVTKTNRAEVV
+560 VTVV
-575 VKTYMYTNAR
+575 VGYAKVNYINRGR
-585 VATQVMD
+585 VAVMIYMIANGTVQTSVGD
-592 YGFSSNR
+592 YGGISSKSR
-599 WNIEYSGIDTT
+599 IEFSGIDTT
-610 APDDNVNSGTNVSLD
+610 SPDDSVNGGTNVSLD
-625 KFVGANAQDL
+625 NYIKSSSSDL
-635 AWLRQNKIVADGS
+635 AWFRQNKIVADGS

-659 YSPYIWFYTVNREDS
+659 YSPYIWFYTVNRADS
-674 LAELNNIAITQFAD
+674 LAKLNNIAITQFAD

-697 NPIALGE
+697 NPIAYGE

-718 AYGGGEQGNPA
+718 AYGGADQGNPA

-769 EYTVDYSFDKNGVQ
+769 EYTVDYSFNKNGVQ

-836 GDSYIAGIANYITS
+836 GDSYVAGIANYITS
-850 ASGTATTAVGND
+850 ASGTATTAVSND

-871 VNVAYAVEGGNG
+871 INVAYAVEGGNG
-883 TFTFTIPAPAT
+883 TFTFTIPTPAT

-950 EEGYLSTFE
+950 EEGYLSTFA

-1023 SAIDIQKE
+1023 SAIDVQKE

-1039 VTGDALDGDA
+1039 ATGDALDGDA

-1129 TLLFNVGLANS
+1129 TLLFEVGLANT

-1149 GNVLF
+1149 GNVLL

-1269 KLDSDGN
+1269 KLDSDGS

-1356 IDKAQMASENIV
+1356 IDKAQMASENIF

-1450 YKSANEIVADV
+1450 YKSSNEIVADV
-1461 FSAYN
+1461 FSAYK

-1476 ALFYAGGSISRES
+1476 ALFYAGGSITRES

-1501 ASLFDIDSNYSIVVQ
+1501 ASLFDIDSNYSIIVQ

-1582 GAQIADLTDENYS
+1582 GAQIAELTDENYS

-1696 SISGAKLYNGETA
+1696 SISGAKLYNGETV

-1720 VTINPASIVVKPTAQ
+1720 VTINPATIVVKPTAQ
-1735 NLSKVYGEEDG
+1735 NFSKVYGEEDG

-1754 TSVGG
+1754 ASVGG
-1759 QAIAKDGNYA
+1759 QAIAKDGSYA

-1904 SPEKGIRSIVFDAF
+1904 SPEKGTRSIVFNAF

-1945 AAKDTVAIDDSTFV
+1945 SAKDTVAIDDSTFV

-1995 TKDLGVSSV
+1995 TKDLGVSNV
-2004 SFASGEGTKS
+2004 SFASGDGTKS

-2080 GIKIVL
+2080 GIKVVL

-2094 QRVLGTSSFQT
+2094 QRVIGTSSFQT
-2105 LDAVDRDYNKKTDV
+2105 LDAVDRDYNKQTDV

-2131 EGDTAQTI
+2131 EGDTAQTV
-2139 GLKLAGKAANANAG
+2139 GLKIAGKAANANAG

-2210 VDNVNGTF
+2210 ADNVNGTF

-2245 SLNGA
+2245 SLKGA

-2411 LVQYKGTITGNIKA
+2411 LVQYKGTITGNIEA

-2444 VVKSNI
+2444 VVKSNV

-2468 TKNGSYFIDKNVAID
+2468 TKNGAYFIDKNVAID

-2550 ALETTDKYIL
+2550 ALETTDKYVL

-2591 SDYAGET
+2591 SDYANET
-2598 SKLVDAINYLP
+2598 SKLANAINYLP

-2623 SGIERATDTD
+2623 SGIERATDTN

-2691 ASGIAGADAYN
+2691 ASGITGADAYN

-2784 DASNA
+2784 DASKA
-2789 TLLAGVSYDLA
+2789 TLLAGVSYDLE

-2833 ASFAATTPEAGTTST
+2833 VSFAATTPEAGMTST

-2985 VSDYDYDAVD
+2985 VSDYDYDALD

-3008 DTISARDNDGQIR
+3008 DTISARDNDGQVR

-3060 SYAIDKTGNGIN
+3060 SYTIDKTGNGVN

-3176 NRISYNNLTNGY
+3176 NRISYNILTNGY
-3188 NLVKNADFTLTYQVL
+3188 NLVKNEDFTLTYQVL
-3203 KDGKYVTISANEVV
+3203 KDGKYVAISANEVV

-3239 NYNAASTVAELQV
+3239 NYNATSTVAELQV

-3354 ELTTKSLASSDG
+3354 ELTTKNLASSDG

-3437 LSNTSTTVT
+3437 LSNTPTTVT

-3454 NLNGIAIYYVN
+3454 NMNGIAIYYVN

>member
-1 MYKNLRAHTRY
+1 
-12 ESVHAHN
+12 
-19 TKPEVDIMRNGN
+19 MRNGN
-31 KTRQLL
+31 QSRQLL

-48 FTLVFAVAISVTPDG
+48 FTLVFA
-63 YFNSAKALNPDGDTS
+63 F
-78 GLVRVYQKDAYLN
+78 
-91 TSTLVN
+91 
-97 PDDYALSAFKTD
+97 ALSASVSQVASAYDVVEQEKPDDATLGSPSAFFGDNGELTGMHFGYPGLSANTQTWTFTETYNTVVPSTGNHQIFKLKGDTTMYTHVGDANHWYWGVSNGQAAAEVHGAMNFNLSGFVTQMIQNDNVKVEAEVLANISASKESSYLAARVNNIFFSAIAVPNGKSFTAGLSYDLRNNSSDSGQDKTGFVASFQNSSDKDDKQRTSNKITLTKDTPGLGFALGCGWAFQGLGAAGDHWVMMHDIKVRFTITFNGNFTD
-109 FESIMGYGKNANNS
+109 NASLTLGDNAAPVASSAYGIQNSYQQGTSGSGYAPYLTDAKNAP
-123 KTEWSI
+123 
-129 GDVTFNKYVFG
+129 
-140 MKNITYN
+140 
-147 SEKGKI
+147 
-153 KSQDSEEEDK
+153 
-163 TVGVYPLAG
+163 VY
-172 GGAKMSFYIDAG
+172 Y
-184 LFGADSISAVLNVV
+184 DSIKN
-198 LPEYLQSLISTN
+198 
-210 DEYSLQFDAQIDV
+210 
-223 SKGDNLVNVSAQNYQ
+223 
-238 RARAKIATAPETLS
+238 
-252 AVDENHIQYTGAN
+252 
-265 KAGDVKDSQYGYQ
+265 
-278 SNTTSNGSWSG
+278 
-289 STLSFTGIVA
+289 
-299 NSANP
+299 
-304 YIYFCIGIGE
+304 
-314 SDGTCTVSFR
+314 
-324 NLKFTNVK
+324 NVK
-332 LVREVKADSDSIERV
+332 LDSIV
-347 DGAAP
+347 DGA
-352 VNKAQF
+352 
-358 DNTVQDSFYP
+358 
-368 YNTNAS
+368 
-374 TAGGWAV
+374 
-381 WHDNITSQLSKKIDN
+381 
-396 VTYGNGKLQSYTNS
+396 GKMQSYTNAS
-410 PIATIGGQNYYK
+410 LGQISADGANHSYYKFAQTEYVDMYNYSGESSIQSAILKYGADAAKTIGVGDRLITGISSDGTLQ
-422 TSTVTYHDT
+422 TS
-431 YNYLPGLMGYI
+431 
-442 DSGDISQG
+442 
-450 FTTETLKYVCEC
+450 ETN
-462 GYVYT
+462 
-467 GTSFDSLDN
+467 N
-476 SYTCPNCGKSKSAFT
+476 STHL
-491 KTINV
+491 
-496 PSKMAQDI
+496 Q
-504 DINYASGIKQVI
+504 YASGIKTVTVNETTFNI
-516 VGSKYREEDAD
+516 WDATDRAKTKAITVEND
-527 DTTGGTLA
+527 DG
-535 AVFNLYDANS
+535 
-545 YGENHGKGIYVEGQL
+545 
-560 VGWAVVTKTNRAEVV
+560 VTVV
-575 VKTYMYTNAR
+575 VGYAKVNYINRGR
-585 VATQVMD
+585 VAVMIYMIANGTVQTSVGD
-592 YGFSSNR
+592 YGGISSKSR
-599 WNIEYSGIDTT
+599 IEFSGIDTT
-610 APDDNVNSGTNVSLD
+610 SPDDSVNGGTNVSLD
-625 KFVGANAQDL
+625 NYIKSSSSDL
-635 AWLRQNKIVADGS
+635 AWFRQNKIVADGS
-648 ININEDDTAAG
+648 INVNEDDTAAG

-674 LAELNNIAITQFAD
+674 LAALNNIAITQFAD
-688 YAAVKAAGI
+688 YAAVKAANI
-697 NPIALGE
+697 NPIAYGE

-718 AYGGGEQGNPA
+718 AYGGADQGNPA

-836 GDSYIAGIANYITS
+836 GDSYVAGIANYITS
-850 ASGTATTAVGND
+850 ASGAATMAVSND

-871 VNVAYAVEGGNG
+871 VNVAYAVDEGGNG
-883 TFTFTIPAPAT
+883 TFTFTIPTPAT

-959 NYELPSSRNWFTTS
+959 NYELPPLRNWFTTS

-1039 VTGDALDGDA
+1039 ATGDALDGDA

-1149 GNVLF
+1149 GNVLL

-1179 ETLRVTLDDF
+1179 ETLQVTLDDF
-1189 NNLTDLEKSNRF
+1189 NNLTDLEKSNKF

-1269 KLDSDGN
+1269 KLDSDGS

-1356 IDKAQMASENIV
+1356 IDKAQMASEKIF

-1422 DAWSASKAFGDSDP
+1422 DAWSASKFFGDSDP
-1436 EFRFGVELAQFAGL
+1436 EFKFGVALAQFANL
-1450 YKSANEIVADV
+1450 YKSEDQIVADI
-1461 FSAYN
+1461 FKGYRKDDETIES
-1466 PVTDTTADGY
+1466 GY
-1476 ALFYAGGSISRES
+1476 ALYFADGRITREPV
-1489 AEGVGQY
+1489 EGVGQY

-1516 TTKYKFTIEKRIVKL
+1516 TTKYKFTIEKRKVTL

-1542 GTTVESEIGKIAP
+1542 GTTVESEISKIAP
-1555 AYKIAAKDMVVA
+1555 TYKIAATDMVVA
-1567 SQIEALFANGAQLSL
+1567 SQIEALFANGAKLSL
-1582 GAQIADLTDENYS
+1582 GAKIAELTEEDYS
-1595 AAYKYAILLGGN
+1595 AVYKYAIVLGGT

-1645 FVYGFVWSENTLVFD
+1645 FVYGFVWGENTLVFD

-1683 ANGTILDAGKRVL
+1683 ANGTILDAGKRIL

-1720 VTINPASIVVKPTAQ
+1720 VTINPATIVVKPTAQ

-1746 VYGIGFDV
+1746 VYVIGFDV
-1754 TSVGG
+1754 ASVGG
-1759 QAIAKDGNYA
+1759 QAIAKDGSYA

-1904 SPEKGIRSIVFDAF
+1904 SPEKGIRSIVFDTF

-2074 VYNNRK
+2074 MYNNRK

-2234 SYDASKVSFML
+2234 SYVASKVSFML

-2269 VRFDGTDTDILKNY
+2269 VKFDGTDTDILKNY

-2411 LVQYKGTITGNIKA
+2411 LVQYKGTITGNIEA

-2468 TKNGSYFIDKNVAID
+2468 TKNGAYFIDKNVAID

-2833 ASFAATTPEAGTTST
+2833 VSFAATTPEAGTTST

-3008 DTISARDNDGQIR
+3008 DTISARDNDGQVR

-3035 ATLEIVLPKLT
+3035 ATLDIVLPKLT

-3164 GAKHEYATAGGE
+3164 GAKHEYATAGGA

-3269 EEMIDGSTVMK
+3269 EE
-3280 LTGDFVEGKN
+3280 
-3290 YSVGY
+3290 
-3295 EVAMASASNAPA
+3295 
-3307 IAIDKSQ
+3307 
-3314 TKLVGL
+3314 
-3320 EGIKSAGKYSFAVVL
+3320 
-3335 SDDTLS
+3335 
-3341 QDNYVFMSSTGVL
+3341 
-3354 ELTTKSLASSDG
+3354 
-3366 SSINITE
+3366 
-3373 GKGVVA
+3373 
-3379 NRLEVKEIKTNNALA
+3379 
-3394 SDMSYLKAVEQYVAA
+3394 
-3409 MSQKAG
+3409 
-3415 VKDASVAAVLRVN
+3415 
-3428 LYLDDQLVL
+3428 
-3437 LSNTSTTVT
+3437 
-3446 VALPESVK
+3446 
-3454 NLNGIAIYYVN
+3454 
-3465 ENGGLTKLTDYVV
+3465 
-3478 NDGKLTYS
+3478 
-3486 ANYVNGIVFVDVN
+3486 
-3499 HQSLDAWKI
+3499 
-3508 YVIVAAVVIV
+3508 
-3518 TLIVVATVVTIVV
+3518 
-3531 KKSKLKKLA
+3531 

>member
-1 MYKNLRAHTRY
+1 MRY

-48 FTLVFAVAISVTPDG
+48 FTLVFAFALSKNNSQVASAYTVVEQEKDDDATLGSPSSFFGDNGELTGTHFGYPGLSANTQTWTFTETYNTVVPSTGNHQIFKLKGNTKMYTHVGDANHWLWGVSNGMAAAEVHGAMNFNLSGFVAQMIQNDNVTVKAKVTANIGAKEGDSTWLISYVNNLFYSAVAVPAGKELTGGLSYDLRNNKSESGQDKTGFIVGYQNSDKKGAQDRTSNEVTLTKETPGLGFALGCGWGQQAGSYDHHVYMSNIRVTYTITFNNVTDG
-63 YFNSAKALNPDGDTS
+63 SGLNIGDNAAPVASSTYGIQNSYQQGTS
-78 GLVRVYQKDAYLN
+78 GSGYAPYLTDA
-91 TSTLVN
+91 
-97 PDDYALSAFKTD
+97 
-109 FESIMGYGKNANNS
+109 KNAP
-123 KTEWSI
+123 
-129 GDVTFNKYVFG
+129 
-140 MKNITYN
+140 
-147 SEKGKI
+147 
-153 KSQDSEEEDK
+153 
-163 TVGVYPLAG
+163 VY
-172 GGAKMSFYIDAG
+172 Y
-184 LFGADSISAVLNVV
+184 DSIKN
-198 LPEYLQSLISTN
+198 
-210 DEYSLQFDAQIDV
+210 
-223 SKGDNLVNVSAQNYQ
+223 
-238 RARAKIATAPETLS
+238 
-252 AVDENHIQYTGAN
+252 
-265 KAGDVKDSQYGYQ
+265 
-278 SNTTSNGSWSG
+278 
-289 STLSFTGIVA
+289 
-299 NSANP
+299 
-304 YIYFCIGIGE
+304 
-314 SDGTCTVSFR
+314 
-324 NLKFTNVK
+324 NVK
-332 LVREVKADSDSIERV
+332 LDSI
-347 DGAAP
+347 
-352 VNKAQF
+352 VN
-358 DNTVQDSFYP
+358 
-368 YNTNAS
+368 
-374 TAGGWAV
+374 GE
-381 WHDNITSQLSKKIDN
+381 
-396 VTYGNGKLQSYTNS
+396 GKMQSYTNAS
-410 PIATIGGQNYYK
+410 LGQISADGANHSYYKFAQTEYVDMYNYSGESSIQSAILKYGADAAKTIGVGDRLITGISSDGTLQ
-422 TSTVTYHDT
+422 TS
-431 YNYLPGLMGYI
+431 
-442 DSGDISQG
+442 
-450 FTTETLKYVCEC
+450 ETN
-462 GYVYT
+462 
-467 GTSFDSLDN
+467 N
-476 SYTCPNCGKSKSAFT
+476 STHL
-491 KTINV
+491 
-496 PSKMAQDI
+496 Q
-504 DINYASGIKQVI
+504 YASGIKTVTVNETTFNI
-516 VGSKYREEDAD
+516 WDATDRAKTKAITVEND
-527 DTTGGTLA
+527 DG
-535 AVFNLYDANS
+535 V
-545 YGENHGKGIYVEGQL
+545 
-560 VGWAVVTKTNRAEVV
+560 AVVVGYAKVNYINRG
-575 VKTYMYTNAR
+575 R
-585 VATQVMD
+585 VAVMIYMITNGTVQTSAGD
-592 YGFSSNR
+592 YGGNSSKSR
-599 WNIEYSGIDTT
+599 IEFSGIDTT
-610 APDDNVNSGTNVSLD
+610 SPDDSVNGGTNVSLD
-625 KFVGANAQDL
+625 NYIKSSSSDL
-635 AWLRQNKIVADGS
+635 AWFRKNKIVADGS
-648 ININEDDTAAG
+648 INVNEDDTAAG
-659 YSPYIWFYTVNREDS
+659 YSPYIWFYTVNRADS
-674 LAELNNIAITQFAD
+674 LAALNNIAITQFAD

-697 NPIALGE
+697 NPIAYGE

-729 SITDNVTGHGYYR
+729 SIIDNVTGHGYYR

-836 GDSYIAGIANYITS
+836 GDSYVAGIVDYITS
-850 ASGTATTAVGND
+850 ASGTATTAVSND

-1023 SAIDIQKE
+1023 SAIDVQKE

-1129 TLLFNVGLANS
+1129 TLLFEVGLANT

-1356 IDKAQMASENIV
+1356 IDKAQMASENIF

-1422 DAWSASKAFGDSDP
+1422 DAWSASKDFGDSDP

-1461 FSAYN
+1461 FSAYK

-1476 ALFYAGGSISRES
+1476 ALFYAGGSITRES

-1516 TTKYKFTIEKRIVKL
+1516 TTKYKFTIKKRIVKL

-1542 GTTVESEIGKIAP
+1542 GTTVESEISKIAP
-1555 AYKIAAKDMVVA
+1555 AYKIAATDMVVA

-1582 GAQIADLTDENYS
+1582 GAQIAELTDENYS

-1645 FVYGFVWSENTLVFD
+1645 FVYGFVWGENTLVFD

-1720 VTINPASIVVKPTAQ
+1720 VTINPATIVVKPTAQ

-1904 SPEKGIRSIVFDAF
+1904 SPEKGIRSIVFDTF

-1945 AAKDTVAIDDSTFV
+1945 AANDTVAIDDNTFV

-2037 NYVVNVALFFVID
+2037 NYVVNVALFFAID

-2074 VYNNRK
+2074 MYNNRK

-2131 EGDTAQTI
+2131 EGDTAQTV
-2139 GLKLAGKAANANAG
+2139 GLKIAGKAANANAG

-2411 LVQYKGTITGNIKA
+2411 LVQYKGTITGNIEA

-2560 KNDTASVEEAQNANA
+2560 KNDTASVEEAQNA

-2833 ASFAATTPEAGTTST
+2833 VSFAATTPEAGTTST

-3008 DTISARDNDGQIR
+3008 DTISSRDNDGQIR

-3188 NLVKNADFTLTYQVL
+3188 NLVRNADFTLTYQVL

-3437 LSNTSTTVT
+3437 LSNTPTTVT

>member
-1 MYKNLRAHTRY
+1 
-12 ESVHAHN
+12 
-19 TKPEVDIMRNGN
+19 MRNGN

-48 FTLVFAVAISVTPDG
+48 FTLVFAVA
-63 YFNSAKALNPDGDTS
+63 L
-78 GLVRVYQKDAYLN
+78 
-91 TSTLVN
+91 
-97 PDDYALSAFKTD
+97 
-109 FESIMGYGKNANNS
+109 
-123 KTEWSI
+123 
-129 GDVTFNKYVFG
+129 
-140 MKNITYN
+140 
-147 SEKGKI
+147 
-153 KSQDSEEEDK
+153 
-163 TVGVYPLAG
+163 
-172 GGAKMSFYIDAG
+172 
-184 LFGADSISAVLNVV
+184 
-198 LPEYLQSLISTN
+198 TN
-210 DEYSLQFDAQIDV
+210 DAI
-223 SKGDNLVNVSAQNYQ
+223 GG
-238 RARAKIATAPETLS
+238 IATAAESEKEGDATFGAGVSILGDHGELTGVDFGYPGIGTQTTWTYTETFNTIVSSTTNIQVYKETGDTKMFIEEGASGTWQFGVSNAAKAAQCHGVINFGTSKFIDQMIQNDNVVVTASVTFSLGALSSNFNNKFYSAVVGPESLTAQKSYYLRKDGDSNYTYNYKNSSKEAAETFTTDAVTLS
-252 AVDENHIQYTGAN
+252 PGKNNLALATGLGWAQRIAPPYTPKRGLEIKNIQIKYTITFN
-265 KAGDVKDSQYGYQ
+265 NVTDSSSLNIGDNAAPVASSTYGIQNSYQ
-278 SNTTSNGSWSG
+278 QGTSG
-289 STLSFTGIVA
+289 SGYA
-299 NSANP
+299 P
-304 YIYFCIGIGE
+304 YLTDAKNAPVYYDSIK
-314 SDGTCTVSFR
+314 
-324 NLKFTNVK
+324 NNVK
-332 LVREVKADSDSIERV
+332 LDSI
-347 DGAAP
+347 
-352 VNKAQF
+352 VN
-358 DNTVQDSFYP
+358 
-368 YNTNAS
+368 
-374 TAGGWAV
+374 GE
-381 WHDNITSQLSKKIDN
+381 
-396 VTYGNGKLQSYTNS
+396 GKMQSYTNAS
-410 PIATIGGQNYYK
+410 LGQISADGANHSYYKFAQTEYVDMYNYSGESSIQSAILKYGADAAKTIGVGDRLITGISSDGTLQ
-422 TSTVTYHDT
+422 TSET
-431 YNYLPGLMGYI
+431 N
-442 DSGDISQG
+442 DSTHLQ
-450 FTTETLKYVCEC
+450 
-462 GYVYT
+462 
-467 GTSFDSLDN
+467 
-476 SYTCPNCGKSKSAFT
+476 
-491 KTINV
+491 
-496 PSKMAQDI
+496 
-504 DINYASGIKQVI
+504 YASGIKTVTVNETTFNI
-516 VGSKYREEDAD
+516 WDATDRAKTKAITVEND
-527 DTTGGTLA
+527 DG
-535 AVFNLYDANS
+535 
-545 YGENHGKGIYVEGQL
+545 
-560 VGWAVVTKTNRAEVV
+560 VTVV
-575 VKTYMYTNAR
+575 VGYAKVNYINRGR
-585 VATQVMD
+585 VAVMIYMIANGTVQTSVGD
-592 YGFSSNR
+592 YGGISSKSR
-599 WNIEYSGIDTT
+599 IEFSGIDTT
-610 APDDNVNSGTNVSLD
+610 SPDDSVNGGTNVSLD
-625 KFVGANAQDL
+625 NYIKSSSSDL
-635 AWLRQNKIVADGS
+635 AWFRQNKIVADGS

-659 YSPYIWFYTVNREDS
+659 YSPYMWFYTVNRADS
-674 LAELNNIAITQFAD
+674 LAELNGSAVTQFAD
-688 YAAVKAAGI
+688 YNAVKAAGI

-836 GDSYIAGIANYITS
+836 GDSYVAGIVDYITS
-850 ASGTATTAVGND
+850 ASGTATTAVSND

-1149 GNVLF
+1149 GNVLL

-1356 IDKAQMASENIV
+1356 IDKAQMASENIF

-1461 FSAYN
+1461 FSAYK

-1501 ASLFDIDSNYSIVVQ
+1501 ASLFDIDSNYSIIVQ

-1542 GTTVESEIGKIAP
+1542 GTTVESEISKIAP
-1555 AYKIAAKDMVVA
+1555 TYKIAAKDMVVA

-1582 GAQIADLTDENYS
+1582 GAQIAELTDENYS

-1720 VTINPASIVVKPTAQ
+1720 VTINPATIVVKPTAQ

-1904 SPEKGIRSIVFDAF
+1904 SPEKGIRSIVFDTF

-1945 AAKDTVAIDDSTFV
+1945 AANDTVAIDDSTFV

-2074 VYNNRK
+2074 MYNNRK

-2411 LVQYKGTITGNIKA
+2411 LVQYKGTITGNIEA

-2550 ALETTDKYIL
+2550 ALETTDKYVL

-2833 ASFAATTPEAGTTST
+2833 VSFAATTPEAGTTST

-3008 DTISARDNDGQIR
+3008 DTISSRDNDGQVR

-3035 ATLEIVLPKLT
+3035 ATLDIVLPKLT

-3108 VKVRRYINANGQ
+3108 VKVRRYINANGK

-3188 NLVKNADFTLTYQVL
+3188 NLVKNADFTLTHQVL

-3437 LSNTSTTVT
+3437 LSNTPTTVT

>member
-1 MYKNLRAHTRY
+1 
-12 ESVHAHN
+12 
-19 TKPEVDIMRNGN
+19 MRNGN

-48 FTLVFAVAISVTPDG
+48 FTLVFAFALSKNNSQVASAYTVVEQEKDDDATLGSPSSFFGDNGELTGTHFGYPGLSADTQTWTFTETYNTVVPSTGNHQIFKLKGNTTMYTHVGDANHWLWGVKNGMAAAEVHGVMNFNLSGFVAQMIQNDNVTVKAKVTANIGAKEGDSTWLVSYVNNLFYSAVAVPAGKELTGGLSYDLRNNKSESGQDKTGFIAGYQNSDKKGAQDRTSNEVTLTKETPGLGFALGCGWRQQVGSYDHHVYMSNIRVTFTITFNNVTDG
-63 YFNSAKALNPDGDTS
+63 SGLNIGDNAAPVASSTYGIQNSYQQGTS
-78 GLVRVYQKDAYLN
+78 GSGYAPYLTDA
-91 TSTLVN
+91 
-97 PDDYALSAFKTD
+97 
-109 FESIMGYGKNANNS
+109 KNAP
-123 KTEWSI
+123 
-129 GDVTFNKYVFG
+129 
-140 MKNITYN
+140 
-147 SEKGKI
+147 
-153 KSQDSEEEDK
+153 
-163 TVGVYPLAG
+163 VY
-172 GGAKMSFYIDAG
+172 Y
-184 LFGADSISAVLNVV
+184 DSIKN
-198 LPEYLQSLISTN
+198 
-210 DEYSLQFDAQIDV
+210 
-223 SKGDNLVNVSAQNYQ
+223 
-238 RARAKIATAPETLS
+238 
-252 AVDENHIQYTGAN
+252 
-265 KAGDVKDSQYGYQ
+265 
-278 SNTTSNGSWSG
+278 
-289 STLSFTGIVA
+289 
-299 NSANP
+299 
-304 YIYFCIGIGE
+304 
-314 SDGTCTVSFR
+314 
-324 NLKFTNVK
+324 NVK
-332 LVREVKADSDSIERV
+332 LDSIV
-347 DGAAP
+347 DGA
-352 VNKAQF
+352 
-358 DNTVQDSFYP
+358 
-368 YNTNAS
+368 
-374 TAGGWAV
+374 
-381 WHDNITSQLSKKIDN
+381 
-396 VTYGNGKLQSYTNS
+396 GKMQSYTNAS
-410 PIATIGGQNYYK
+410 LGQISADGANHSYYKFAQTEYVDMYNYSGESSIQSAILKYGADAAKTIGVGDRLITGISSDGTLQ
-422 TSTVTYHDT
+422 TSET
-431 YNYLPGLMGYI
+431 N
-442 DSGDISQG
+442 DSTHLQ
-450 FTTETLKYVCEC
+450 
-462 GYVYT
+462 
-467 GTSFDSLDN
+467 
-476 SYTCPNCGKSKSAFT
+476 
-491 KTINV
+491 
-496 PSKMAQDI
+496 
-504 DINYASGIKQVI
+504 YASGIKTVTVNETTFNI
-516 VGSKYREEDAD
+516 WDATDRAKTKAITVEND
-527 DTTGGTLA
+527 DG
-535 AVFNLYDANS
+535 
-545 YGENHGKGIYVEGQL
+545 
-560 VGWAVVTKTNRAEVV
+560 VTVV
-575 VKTYMYTNAR
+575 VGYAKVNYINRGR
-585 VATQVMD
+585 VAVMIYMIANGTVQTSVGD
-592 YGFSSNR
+592 YGGISSKSR
-599 WNIEYSGIDTT
+599 IEFSGIDTT
-610 APDDNVNSGTNVSLD
+610 SPDDSVNGGTNVSLD
-625 KFVGANAQDL
+625 NYIKSSSSDL
-635 AWLRQNKIVADGS
+635 AWFRQNKIVADGS

-659 YSPYIWFYTVNREDS
+659 YSPYLWFYTVNREDS

-697 NPIALGE
+697 NPIAYGE

-718 AYGGGEQGNPA
+718 AYGGADQGNPA

-850 ASGTATTAVGND
+850 ASGTATTAVSND

-871 VNVAYAVEGGNG
+871 VNVAYAVDEGGNG
-883 TFTFTIPAPAT
+883 TFTFTIPTPAT

-1039 VTGDALDGDA
+1039 ATGDALDGDA

-1149 GNVLF
+1149 GNVLL

-1179 ETLRVTLDDF
+1179 ETLQVTLDDF

-1356 IDKAQMASENIV
+1356 IDKAQMASENIF

-1461 FSAYN
+1461 FSAYK

-1542 GTTVESEIGKIAP
+1542 GTTVESEISKIAP

-1567 SQIEALFANGAQLSL
+1567 SQIEALFANGAKLSL
-1582 GAQIADLTDENYS
+1582 GAQIAELTEEEDYS
-1595 AAYKYAILLGGN
+1595 AVYKYAIVLGGT

-1645 FVYGFVWSENTLVFD
+1645 FVYGFVWGENTLVFD

-1720 VTINPASIVVKPTAQ
+1720 VTINPATIVVKPTAQ

-1754 TSVGG
+1754 ASVGG
-1759 QAIAKDGNYA
+1759 QAIAKDGSYA
-1769 NVAYNDIL
+1769 NVAYDDIL

-1904 SPEKGIRSIVFDAF
+1904 SPEKGIRSIVFDTF

-1945 AAKDTVAIDDSTFV
+1945 SAKDTVAIDDSTFV

-2074 VYNNRK
+2074 MYNNRK

-2210 VDNVNGTF
+2210 ADNVNGTF

-2411 LVQYKGTITGNIKA
+2411 LVQYKGTITGNIEA

-2468 TKNGSYFIDKNVAID
+2468 TKNGAYFIDKNVAID

-2833 ASFAATTPEAGTTST
+2833 VSFAATTPEAGTTST

-3008 DTISARDNDGQIR
+3008 DTISARDNDGQVR
-3021 TIFDIAGTNAKFDT
+3021 TIFDIAGANAKFDT

-3188 NLVKNADFTLTYQVL
+3188 NLVKDADFTLTYQVL

-3257 NVTLSSDGYAMS
+3257 NVTFSSDGYAMS

-3354 ELTTKSLASSDG
+3354 ELTAKSLASSDG

-3437 LSNTSTTVT
+3437 LSNTPTTVT

>member
-1 MYKNLRAHTRY
+1 
-12 ESVHAHN
+12 
-19 TKPEVDIMRNGN
+19 MRNGN

-48 FTLVFAVAISVTPDG
+48 FTLVFAVALSTIGSIDMPGTSIAANEDDNKAKGGIVSVTADQGPLSAELFGFPGTDPTKKSWSATLT
-63 YFNSAKALNPDGDTS
+63 FNNTKFDSTNVSNFLSSGSANVGGVVGDTGS
-78 GLVRVYQKDAYLN
+78 FRASEFDDKRNESSHGGYAPYLYSAVNYTFSDFMVRLMASSNYTVTAKM
-91 TSTLVN
+91 TSTMNKHHGGTSANRKNGFALV
-97 PDDYALSAFKTD
+97 SA
-109 FESIMGYGKNANNS
+109 
-123 KTEWSI
+123 
-129 GDVTFNKYVFG
+129 
-140 MKNITYN
+140 
-147 SEKGKI
+147 KGKI
-153 KSQDSEEEDK
+153 K
-163 TVGVYPLAG
+163 
-172 GGAKMSFYIDAG
+172 
-184 LFGADSISAVLNVV
+184 
-198 LPEYLQSLISTN
+198 
-210 DEYSLQFDAQIDV
+210 AQE
-223 SKGDNLVNVSAQNYQ
+223 KANENGDNIDIEDGNVSWTTN
-238 RARAKIATAPETLS
+238 
-252 AVDENHIQYTGAN
+252 
-265 KAGDVKDSQYGYQ
+265 
-278 SNTTSNGSWSG
+278 SNTTGTFTATTGDATFSKEKQTMVMLWVSKSGRNMKNNYTISNISITFTITLNTSVADGDGFTLIDGGAPVVSDSYNLANAYSEGTSG
-289 STLSFTGIVA
+289 SGYAPMLTNAKNA
-299 NSANP
+299 NV
-304 YIYFCIGIGE
+304 YY
-314 SDGTCTVSFR
+314 
-324 NLKFTNVK
+324 
-332 LVREVKADSDSIERV
+332 DSIAKGIKT
-347 DGAAP
+347 DY
-352 VNKAQF
+352 VN
-358 DNTVQDSFYP
+358 SG
-368 YNTNAS
+368 S
-374 TAGGWAV
+374 
-381 WHDNITSQLSKKIDN
+381 
-396 VTYGNGKLQSYTNS
+396 GKLQSYVNKKLGTLNVSGTNVD
-410 PIATIGGQNYYK
+410 YYK
-422 TSTVTYHDT
+422 YAQTEFVDT
-431 YNYLPGLMGYI
+431 YNYTNTTIQNAFVELGMDAARYIGVGDRILTGI
-442 DSGDISQG
+442 DSTNGTPTWTN
-450 FTTETLKYVCEC
+450 TTATEHLH
-462 GYVYT
+462 
-467 GTSFDSLDN
+467 
-476 SYTCPNCGKSKSAFT
+476 
-491 KTINV
+491 
-496 PSKMAQDI
+496 
-504 DINYASGIKQVI
+504 YASGLKTVVI
-516 VGSKYREEDAD
+516 NETTTFNMWDSSDYTKTKAITQEDD
-527 DTTGGTLA
+527 NGTL
-535 AVFNLYDANS
+535 
-545 YGENHGKGIYVEGQL
+545 
-560 VGWAVVTKTNRAEVV
+560 VTIGYAKVSKTNRGRLVV
-575 VKTYMYTNAR
+575 MVYMITNGT
-585 VATQVMD
+585 VSTKVTD
-592 YGFSSNR
+592 YGGSPTTTR
-599 WNIEYSGIDTT
+599 IDVSGIDLTNPDEKVNGNTSISLENFITSNSSGLSTWYRRDDIT
-610 APDDNVNSGTNVSLD
+610 ADAEIRID
-625 KFVGANAQDL
+625 
-635 AWLRQNKIVADGS
+635 
-648 ININEDDTAAG
+648 EDDTAAG
-659 YSPYIWFYTVNREDS
+659 YSPYLWFYTVNREDS

-697 NPIALGE
+697 NPIAYGE

-718 AYGGGEQGNPA
+718 AYGGADQGNPA

-836 GDSYIAGIANYITS
+836 GDSYVAGIANYITS
-850 ASGTATTAVGND
+850 ASGAATMAVSND

-871 VNVAYAVEGGNG
+871 VNVAYAVDEGGNG
-883 TFTFTIPAPAT
+883 TFTFTIPTPAT

-959 NYELPSSRNWFTTS
+959 NYELPSLRNWFTTS

-1039 VTGDALDGDA
+1039 TKGDALDGDA

-1149 GNVLF
+1149 GNVLLK
-1154 ENYTQNQVWSGIS
+1154 NYTQNQVWSGIS

-1179 ETLRVTLDDF
+1179 ETLQVTLDDF
-1189 NNLTDLEKSNRF
+1189 NNLTDLEKSNKF

-1356 IDKAQMASENIV
+1356 IDKAQMASENIF

-1461 FSAYN
+1461 FSAYK
-1466 PVTDTTADGY
+1466 PVTDTMADGY

-1567 SQIEALFANGAQLSL
+1567 SQIEALFANGAKLSL
-1582 GAQIADLTDENYS
+1582 GAQIAELTEEEDYS
-1595 AAYKYAILLGGN
+1595 AVYKYAIVLGGT

-1645 FVYGFVWSENTLVFD
+1645 FVYGFVWGENTLVFD

-1683 ANGTILDAGKRVL
+1683 ANGTILDAGKRIL

-1720 VTINPASIVVKPTAQ
+1720 VTINPATIVVKPTAQ
-1735 NLSKVYGEEDG
+1735 NFSKVYGEEDG

-1754 TSVGG
+1754 ASVGG
-1759 QAIAKDGNYA
+1759 QAIAKDGSYA

-1877 GANLY
+1877 GTNLY

-1975 SAGIIALLKS
+1975 SAGVIALLKS

-2074 VYNNRK
+2074 MYNNRK

-2131 EGDTAQTI
+2131 EGGTAQTI

-2210 VDNVNGTF
+2210 ADNVNGTF

-2411 LVQYKGTITGNIKA
+2411 LVQYKGTITGNIEA

-2468 TKNGSYFIDKNVAID
+2468 TKNGAYFIDKNVAID

-2833 ASFAATTPEAGTTST
+2833 VSFAATTPEAGTTST

-3008 DTISARDNDGQIR
+3008 DTISARDNDGQVR
-3021 TIFDIAGTNAKFDT
+3021 TIFDIAGANAKFDT

-3188 NLVKNADFTLTYQVL
+3188 NLVKDADFTLTYQVL

-3257 NVTLSSDGYAMS
+3257 NVTFSSDGYAMS

-3354 ELTTKSLASSDG
+3354 ELTAKSLASSDG

-3437 LSNTSTTVT
+3437 LSNTPTTVT
-3446 VALPESVK
+3446 VALPESVN

>member
-1 MYKNLRAHTRY
+1 
-12 ESVHAHN
+12 
-19 TKPEVDIMRNGN
+19 MRNGN
-31 KTRQLL
+31 QSRQLL

-48 FTLVFAVAISVTPDG
+48 FTLVFA
-63 YFNSAKALNPDGDTS
+63 F
-78 GLVRVYQKDAYLN
+78 
-91 TSTLVN
+91 
-97 PDDYALSAFKTD
+97 ALSASVSQVASAYDVVEQEKDDDATLGSPSAFFGDNGELTGMHFGYPGLSANTQTWTFTETYNTVVPSTGNHQIFKLKGNTKMYTHVGDANHWLWGVSNGMAAAEVHGAMNFNLSGFVAQMIQNDNVTVKAKVTANIGAKEGNSTPLISYVNNLFYSAVAVPAGKELTGGLSYDLRNNKSESGQDKTGFIAGYQNSDKKGAQDRTSNEVTLTKETPGLGFALGCGWRQQAGSYDHHVYMSNIRVTFTITFNNVTD
-109 FESIMGYGKNANNS
+109 GSGLNIGDNAAPVASSTYGIQNSYQQGTSGSGYAPYLTDAKNAP
-123 KTEWSI
+123 
-129 GDVTFNKYVFG
+129 
-140 MKNITYN
+140 
-147 SEKGKI
+147 
-153 KSQDSEEEDK
+153 
-163 TVGVYPLAG
+163 VY
-172 GGAKMSFYIDAG
+172 Y
-184 LFGADSISAVLNVV
+184 DSIKN
-198 LPEYLQSLISTN
+198 
-210 DEYSLQFDAQIDV
+210 
-223 SKGDNLVNVSAQNYQ
+223 
-238 RARAKIATAPETLS
+238 
-252 AVDENHIQYTGAN
+252 
-265 KAGDVKDSQYGYQ
+265 
-278 SNTTSNGSWSG
+278 
-289 STLSFTGIVA
+289 
-299 NSANP
+299 
-304 YIYFCIGIGE
+304 
-314 SDGTCTVSFR
+314 
-324 NLKFTNVK
+324 NVK
-332 LVREVKADSDSIERV
+332 LDSIV
-347 DGAAP
+347 DGA
-352 VNKAQF
+352 
-358 DNTVQDSFYP
+358 
-368 YNTNAS
+368 
-374 TAGGWAV
+374 
-381 WHDNITSQLSKKIDN
+381 
-396 VTYGNGKLQSYTNS
+396 GKMQSYTNAS
-410 PIATIGGQNYYK
+410 LGQISADGANHSYYKFAQTEYVDMYNYSGESSIQSAILKYGADAAKTIGVGDRLITGISSDGTLQ
-422 TSTVTYHDT
+422 TSET
-431 YNYLPGLMGYI
+431 N
-442 DSGDISQG
+442 DSTHLQ
-450 FTTETLKYVCEC
+450 
-462 GYVYT
+462 
-467 GTSFDSLDN
+467 
-476 SYTCPNCGKSKSAFT
+476 
-491 KTINV
+491 
-496 PSKMAQDI
+496 
-504 DINYASGIKQVI
+504 YASGIKTVTVNETTFNI
-516 VGSKYREEDAD
+516 WDATDRAKTKAITVEND
-527 DTTGGTLA
+527 DG
-535 AVFNLYDANS
+535 
-545 YGENHGKGIYVEGQL
+545 
-560 VGWAVVTKTNRAEVV
+560 VTVV
-575 VKTYMYTNAR
+575 VGYAKVNYINRGR
-585 VATQVMD
+585 VAVMIYMIANGTVQTSVGD
-592 YGFSSNR
+592 YGGISSKSR
-599 WNIEYSGIDTT
+599 IEFSGIDTT
-610 APDDNVNSGTNVSLD
+610 SPDDSVNGGTNVSLD
-625 KFVGANAQDL
+625 NYIKSSSSDL
-635 AWLRQNKIVADGS
+635 AWFRQNKIVADGS

-659 YSPYIWFYTVNREDS
+659 YSPYLWFYTVNREDS

-697 NPIALGE
+697 NPIAYGE

-836 GDSYIAGIANYITS
+836 GDSYVAGIANYITS
-850 ASGTATTAVGND
+850 ASGAATTAVSND

-871 VNVAYAVEGGNG
+871 VNVAYAVDEGGNG
-883 TFTFTIPAPAT
+883 TFTFTIPTPAT

-1039 VTGDALDGDA
+1039 ATGDALDGDA

-1095 SASVKSNAKLESG
+1095 AASVKSNAKLESG

-1149 GNVLF
+1149 GNVLL

-1167 NENAQYITASGY
+1167 NDNAQYITASGY

-1212 YINSSVGYTAAP
+1212 YIPDGEVYTAGYTAAP

-1303 SDFETNDAGE
+1303 SNFETNDAGE

-1356 IDKAQMASENIV
+1356 IDKAQMASENIF

-1555 AYKIAAKDMVVA
+1555 TYKIAAKDMVVA
-1567 SQIEALFANGAQLSL
+1567 SQIEALFANGAKLSL
-1582 GAQIADLTDENYS
+1582 GAKIAELTEEDYS
-1595 AAYKYAILLGGN
+1595 AVYKYAIVLGGT

-1645 FVYGFVWSENTLVFD
+1645 FVYGFVWGENTLVFD

-1720 VTINPASIVVKPTAQ
+1720 VTINPATIVVKPTAQ

-1746 VYGIGFDV
+1746 DYGIGFDV
-1754 TSVGG
+1754 ASVGG
-1759 QAIAKDGNYA
+1759 QAIAKDGSYA
-1769 NVAYNDIL
+1769 NVAYDDIL
-1777 AQINGVFVRA
+1777 TQINGVFVRA

-1877 GANLY
+1877 GTNLY

-1904 SPEKGIRSIVFDAF
+1904 SPEKGIRSIVFDTF

-1945 AAKDTVAIDDSTFV
+1945 SAKDTVAIDDSTFV

-2014 LITADKFLITEESDS
+2014 LITADKFLIAEESDS

-2074 VYNNRK
+2074 MYNNRK

-2105 LDAVDRDYNKKTDV
+2105 LDAVDRDYNKQTDV

-2411 LVQYKGTITGNIKA
+2411 LVQYKGTITGNIEA

-2468 TKNGSYFIDKNVAID
+2468 TKNGAYFIDKNVAID

-2833 ASFAATTPEAGTTST
+2833 VTFAATTPEAGTTST

-3008 DTISARDNDGQIR
+3008 DTISARDNDGQVR
-3021 TIFDIAGTNAKFDT
+3021 TIFDIAGANAKFDT

-3188 NLVKNADFTLTYQVL
+3188 NLVKDADFTLTYQVL

-3257 NVTLSSDGYAMS
+3257 NVTFSSDGYAMS

-3354 ELTTKSLASSDG
+3354 ELTAKSLASSDG

-3437 LSNTSTTVT
+3437 LSNTPTTVT
-3446 VALPESVK
+3446 VALPESVN

>member
-1 MYKNLRAHTRY
+1 
-12 ESVHAHN
+12 
-19 TKPEVDIMRNGN
+19 MRNGN

-48 FTLVFAVAISVTPDG
+48 FTLVFAFALSKNNSQVASAYTVVEQEKDDDATLGSPSSFFGDNSELTGTHFGYPGLSADTQTWTFTETYNTVVPSTGNHQIFKLKGNTTMYTHVGDANHWLWGVKNGMAAAEVHGVMNFNLSGFVAQMIQNDNVTVKAKVTANIGAKEGDSTWLISFVNNLFYSAVAVPAGKELTGGLSYDLRNNKSESGQDKTGFIAGYQNSDKKGAQDRTSNEVTLTKETPGLGFALGCGWGQQAGSYDHHVYMSNIRVTFTITFNNVTDG
-63 YFNSAKALNPDGDTS
+63 SGLNIGDNAAPVASSTYGIQNGYVQGTS
-78 GLVRVYQKDAYLN
+78 GSGYAPYLTDA
-91 TSTLVN
+91 
-97 PDDYALSAFKTD
+97 
-109 FESIMGYGKNANNS
+109 KNAP
-123 KTEWSI
+123 
-129 GDVTFNKYVFG
+129 
-140 MKNITYN
+140 
-147 SEKGKI
+147 
-153 KSQDSEEEDK
+153 
-163 TVGVYPLAG
+163 VY
-172 GGAKMSFYIDAG
+172 Y
-184 LFGADSISAVLNVV
+184 DSIKN
-198 LPEYLQSLISTN
+198 
-210 DEYSLQFDAQIDV
+210 
-223 SKGDNLVNVSAQNYQ
+223 
-238 RARAKIATAPETLS
+238 
-252 AVDENHIQYTGAN
+252 
-265 KAGDVKDSQYGYQ
+265 
-278 SNTTSNGSWSG
+278 
-289 STLSFTGIVA
+289 
-299 NSANP
+299 
-304 YIYFCIGIGE
+304 
-314 SDGTCTVSFR
+314 
-324 NLKFTNVK
+324 NVK
-332 LVREVKADSDSIERV
+332 LDSIV
-347 DGAAP
+347 DGA
-352 VNKAQF
+352 
-358 DNTVQDSFYP
+358 
-368 YNTNAS
+368 
-374 TAGGWAV
+374 
-381 WHDNITSQLSKKIDN
+381 
-396 VTYGNGKLQSYTNS
+396 GKMQSYTNAS
-410 PIATIGGQNYYK
+410 LGQISADGANHSYYKFAQTEYVDMYNYSGESSIQSAILKYGADAAKTIGVGDRLITGISSDGTLQ
-422 TSTVTYHDT
+422 TSET
-431 YNYLPGLMGYI
+431 N
-442 DSGDISQG
+442 DSTHLQ
-450 FTTETLKYVCEC
+450 
-462 GYVYT
+462 
-467 GTSFDSLDN
+467 
-476 SYTCPNCGKSKSAFT
+476 
-491 KTINV
+491 
-496 PSKMAQDI
+496 
-504 DINYASGIKQVI
+504 YASGIKTVTVNETTFNI
-516 VGSKYREEDAD
+516 WDATDRAKTKAITVEND
-527 DTTGGTLA
+527 DG
-535 AVFNLYDANS
+535 
-545 YGENHGKGIYVEGQL
+545 
-560 VGWAVVTKTNRAEVV
+560 VTVV
-575 VKTYMYTNAR
+575 VGYAKVNYINRGR
-585 VATQVMD
+585 VAVMIYMIANGTVQTSVGD
-592 YGFSSNR
+592 YGGISNKSR
-599 WNIEYSGIDTT
+599 IEFSGIDTT
-610 APDDNVNSGTNVSLD
+610 APDDSVNSGTNVSLD
-625 KFVGANAQDL
+625 NYIKSSSSDL
-635 AWLRQNKIVADGS
+635 AWFRQNKIVADGS

-697 NPIALGE
+697 NPIAYGE

-718 AYGGGEQGNPA
+718 AYGGADQGNPA

-783 TTILASENGKWATGD
+783 TTILASENGKWVTGD

-836 GDSYIAGIANYITS
+836 GDSYVAGIANYITS
-850 ASGTATTAVGND
+850 ASGAATMAVSND

-1189 NNLTDLEKSNRF
+1189 NNLTDLEKSNKF

-1269 KLDSDGN
+1269 KLDSDGS

-1338 FGEPASSVL
+1338 FGEPESSVL

-1356 IDKAQMASENIV
+1356 IDKAQMASEKIF

-1461 FSAYN
+1461 FSAYK

-1555 AYKIAAKDMVVA
+1555 AYKIAAEDMVVA
-1567 SQIEALFANGAQLSL
+1567 SQIEALFANGAKLSL
-1582 GAQIADLTDENYS
+1582 GAQIAELTEEEDYF
-1595 AAYKYAILLGGN
+1595 AVYKYAIVLGGT

-1645 FVYGFVWSENTLVFD
+1645 FVYGFVWGENTLVFD

-1720 VTINPASIVVKPTAQ
+1720 VTINPATIVVKPTAQ

-1754 TSVGG
+1754 ASVGG
-1759 QAIAKDGNYA
+1759 QAIAKDGSYA

-1877 GANLY
+1877 GTNLY

-1904 SPEKGIRSIVFDAF
+1904 SPEKGIRSIVFDTF

-1945 AAKDTVAIDDSTFV
+1945 AANDTVAIDDSTFV

-2074 VYNNRK
+2074 MYNNRK

-2105 LDAVDRDYNKKTDV
+2105 LDAVDRDYNKQTDV

-2131 EGDTAQTI
+2131 EGDTAQTV

>member
-1 MYKNLRAHTRY
+1 
-12 ESVHAHN
+12 
-19 TKPEVDIMRNGN
+19 MRNGN

-48 FTLVFAVAISVTPDG
+48 FTLVFAVALSNDAIGGIANAYEVKEQDKPDDATLGVASAITGDHGELTGVNFGYPGTGTQTTWTFTETYDTVVPSTSNHQIYKKKGNTVMYTHIGDANHWYWGVSDGQAGAEVHGVINFDLSGFVAQMIQNDNVTVKAKVTANIGARDGSVAG
-63 YFNSAKALNPDGDTS
+63 ANYVNKLFYSALGVPAGKKMTGGLSFDIRNNDNVSGEDKSGFTS
-78 GLVRVYQKDAYLN
+78 GYQNSSSKGAQDRTSNEVTLDKNTPGLAFALGCGWGQQWSPQDHYVYMSNIRVVFTITFNNVTDSASLNIGDNAAPIASSAYGIQNGYVQGTSGSGYAPYLTDA
-91 TSTLVN
+91 
-97 PDDYALSAFKTD
+97 
-109 FESIMGYGKNANNS
+109 KNAS
-123 KTEWSI
+123 VYYDSI
-129 GDVTFNKYVFG
+129 A
-140 MKNITYN
+140 KNIKLDNVTDGAGKMQSYTNTGLGQISADGTNHTYYKFAQTEYVDMYN
-147 SEKGKI
+147 YSGESSIQSAILKYGA
-153 KSQDSEEEDK
+153 DAAK
-163 TVGVYPLAG
+163 TVGVG
-172 GGAKMSFYIDAG
+172 DR
-184 LFGADSISAVLNVV
+184 
-198 LPEYLQSLISTN
+198 LI
-210 DEYSLQFDAQIDV
+210 
-223 SKGDNLVNVSAQNYQ
+223 
-238 RARAKIATAPETLS
+238 
-252 AVDENHIQYTGAN
+252 
-265 KAGDVKDSQYGYQ
+265 
-278 SNTTSNGSWSG
+278 
-289 STLSFTGIVA
+289 TGI
-299 NSANP
+299 S
-304 YIYFCIGIGE
+304 
-314 SDGTCTVSFR
+314 SDGTLQTSE
-324 NLKFTNVK
+324 TN
-332 LVREVKADSDSIERV
+332 
-347 DGAAP
+347 
-352 VNKAQF
+352 N
-358 DNTVQDSFYP
+358 
-368 YNTNAS
+368 S
-374 TAGGWAV
+374 T
-381 WHDNITSQLSKKIDN
+381 H
-396 VTYGNGKLQSYTNS
+396 LQ
-410 PIATIGGQNYYK
+410 
-422 TSTVTYHDT
+422 
-431 YNYLPGLMGYI
+431 
-442 DSGDISQG
+442 
-450 FTTETLKYVCEC
+450 
-462 GYVYT
+462 
-467 GTSFDSLDN
+467 
-476 SYTCPNCGKSKSAFT
+476 
-491 KTINV
+491 
-496 PSKMAQDI
+496 
-504 DINYASGIKQVI
+504 YASGIKTVTVNETTFNI
-516 VGSKYREEDAD
+516 WDATDRAKTKAITVEND
-527 DTTGGTLA
+527 DG
-535 AVFNLYDANS
+535 V
-545 YGENHGKGIYVEGQL
+545 
-560 VGWAVVTKTNRAEVV
+560 AVVVGYAKVNYINRG
-575 VKTYMYTNAR
+575 R
-585 VATQVMD
+585 VAVMIYMIANGTVQTSVGD
-592 YGFSSNR
+592 YGGISNKSR
-599 WNIEYSGIDTT
+599 IEFSGIDTT
-610 APDDNVNSGTNVSLD
+610 SPDDSVNGGTNVSLD
-625 KFVGANAQDL
+625 NYIKSSSSDL
-635 AWLRQNKIVADGS
+635 AWFRQNKIVADGS
-648 ININEDDTAAG
+648 INVNEDDTAAG
-659 YSPYIWFYTVNREDS
+659 YSPYLWFYTVNRADS
-674 LAELNNIAITQFAD
+674 LADLNGIAVTQFAD
-688 YAAVKAAGI
+688 YNAVKAAGI

-718 AYGGGEQGNPA
+718 AYGGGEQGNPT

-769 EYTVDYSFDKNGVQ
+769 EYTVDYSFNKNGVQ
-783 TTILASENGKWATGD
+783 TSILASENGKWATGD

-836 GDSYIAGIANYITS
+836 GDSYVAGIANYITS
-850 ASGTATTAVGND
+850 ASGTATTAVSND

-1149 GNVLF
+1149 GNVLL

-1201 ELSARKVVTYN
+1201 EFSARKVVTYN

-1356 IDKAQMASENIV
+1356 IDKAQMASEKIF

-1422 DAWSASKAFGDSDP
+1422 DAWSASKEFGDSDP

-1461 FSAYN
+1461 FSAYK

-1501 ASLFDIDSNYSIVVQ
+1501 ASLFDIDSNYSIIVQ

-1567 SQIEALFANGAQLSL
+1567 SQIEALFANGAKLSL
-1582 GAQIADLTDENYS
+1582 GAQIAELTDENYS

-1720 VTINPASIVVKPTAQ
+1720 VTINPATIVVKPTAQ

-1754 TSVGG
+1754 ASVGG
-1759 QAIAKDGNYA
+1759 QAIAKDGSYA

-1904 SPEKGIRSIVFDAF
+1904 SPEKGIRSIVFDTF

-1945 AAKDTVAIDDSTFV
+1945 AANDTVAIDDNTFV

-2182 IGVVIS
+2182 IGIVIS

-2210 VDNVNGTF
+2210 ADNVNGTF

-2411 LVQYKGTITGNIKA
+2411 LVQYKGTITGNIEA

-2468 TKNGSYFIDKNVAID
+2468 TKNGAYFIDKNVAID

-2702 YTIAGEKTS
+2702 YTIAGEKAS

-2833 ASFAATTPEAGTTST
+2833 VSFAATTPEAGTTST

-2971 SDKLESYEHYVLYV
+2971 SNKLESYEHYVLYV

-3008 DTISARDNDGQIR
+3008 DTISTRDNDGQVR

-3035 ATLEIVLPKLT
+3035 ATLDIVLPKLT

-3108 VKVRRYINANGQ
+3108 VKVRRYINANGK

-3188 NLVKNADFTLTYQVL
+3188 NLVKNADFTLTHQVL

-3437 LSNTSTTVT
+3437 LSNTPTTVT

>member
-1 MYKNLRAHTRY
+1 
-12 ESVHAHN
+12 
-19 TKPEVDIMRNGN
+19 MRNGN

-48 FTLVFAVAISVTPDG
+48 FTLVFA
-63 YFNSAKALNPDGDTS
+63 F
-78 GLVRVYQKDAYLN
+78 
-91 TSTLVN
+91 
-97 PDDYALSAFKTD
+97 ALSASVSQVASAYDVVEQEKDDDATLGSPSAFFGDNGELTGMHFGYPGLSANTQTWTFTETYNTVVPSTGNHQIFKLKGNTKMYTHVGDANHWLWGVSNGMAAAEVHGVMNFNLSGFVAQMIQNDNVTVKAKVTANIGAKEGDSTWLVSYVNNLFYSAVAVPAGKELTGGLSYDLRNNKSESGQDKTGFIAGYQNSDKKGAQDRTSNEVTLTKETPGLGFALGCGWRQQVGSYDHHVYMSNIRVTFTITFNNVTD
-109 FESIMGYGKNANNS
+109 GSGLNIGDNAAPVASSTYGIQNSYQQGTSGSGYAPYLTDAKNAP
-123 KTEWSI
+123 
-129 GDVTFNKYVFG
+129 
-140 MKNITYN
+140 
-147 SEKGKI
+147 
-153 KSQDSEEEDK
+153 
-163 TVGVYPLAG
+163 VY
-172 GGAKMSFYIDAG
+172 Y
-184 LFGADSISAVLNVV
+184 DSIKN
-198 LPEYLQSLISTN
+198 
-210 DEYSLQFDAQIDV
+210 
-223 SKGDNLVNVSAQNYQ
+223 
-238 RARAKIATAPETLS
+238 
-252 AVDENHIQYTGAN
+252 
-265 KAGDVKDSQYGYQ
+265 
-278 SNTTSNGSWSG
+278 
-289 STLSFTGIVA
+289 
-299 NSANP
+299 
-304 YIYFCIGIGE
+304 
-314 SDGTCTVSFR
+314 
-324 NLKFTNVK
+324 NVK
-332 LVREVKADSDSIERV
+332 LDSIV
-347 DGAAP
+347 DGA
-352 VNKAQF
+352 
-358 DNTVQDSFYP
+358 
-368 YNTNAS
+368 
-374 TAGGWAV
+374 
-381 WHDNITSQLSKKIDN
+381 
-396 VTYGNGKLQSYTNS
+396 GKMQSYTNAS
-410 PIATIGGQNYYK
+410 LGQISADGANHSYYKFAQTEYVDMYNYSGESSIQSAILKYGADAAKTIGVGDRLITGISSDGTLQ
-422 TSTVTYHDT
+422 TSET
-431 YNYLPGLMGYI
+431 N
-442 DSGDISQG
+442 DSTHLQ
-450 FTTETLKYVCEC
+450 
-462 GYVYT
+462 
-467 GTSFDSLDN
+467 
-476 SYTCPNCGKSKSAFT
+476 
-491 KTINV
+491 
-496 PSKMAQDI
+496 
-504 DINYASGIKQVI
+504 YASGIKTVTVNETTFNI
-516 VGSKYREEDAD
+516 WDATDRAKTKAITVEND
-527 DTTGGTLA
+527 DG
-535 AVFNLYDANS
+535 
-545 YGENHGKGIYVEGQL
+545 
-560 VGWAVVTKTNRAEVV
+560 VTVV
-575 VKTYMYTNAR
+575 VGYAKVNYINRGR
-585 VATQVMD
+585 VAVMIYMIANGTVQTSAED
-592 YGFSSNR
+592 YGGNSSKSR
-599 WNIEYSGIDTT
+599 IEFSGIDTT
-610 APDDNVNSGTNVSLD
+610 SPDDSVNGGTNVSLD
-625 KFVGANAQDL
+625 NYIKSSSSDL
-635 AWLRQNKIVADGS
+635 AWFRQNKIVADGS

-659 YSPYIWFYTVNREDS
+659 YSPYLWFYTVNRADS
-674 LAELNNIAITQFAD
+674 LAALNDIAITQFAD

-697 NPIALGE
+697 NPIAYGE

-718 AYGGGEQGNPA
+718 AYGGADQGNPA

-850 ASGTATTAVGND
+850 ASGTATTAVSND

-871 VNVAYAVEGGNG
+871 VNVAYAVDEGGNG
-883 TFTFTIPAPAT
+883 TFTFTIPTPAT

-1039 VTGDALDGDA
+1039 ATGDALDGDA

-1149 GNVLF
+1149 GNVLL

-1179 ETLRVTLDDF
+1179 ETLQVTLDDF

-1338 FGEPASSVL
+1338 FGEPASSVP

-1356 IDKAQMASENIV
+1356 IDKAQMASENIF

-1461 FSAYN
+1461 FSAYK

-1542 GTTVESEIGKIAP
+1542 GTTVESEISKIAP

-1567 SQIEALFANGAQLSL
+1567 SQIEALFANGAKLSL
-1582 GAQIADLTDENYS
+1582 GAQIAELTEEEDYS
-1595 AAYKYAILLGGN
+1595 AVYKYAIVLGGT

-1645 FVYGFVWSENTLVFD
+1645 FVYGFVWGENTLVFD

-1720 VTINPASIVVKPTAQ
+1720 VTINPATIVVKPTAQ

-1754 TSVGG
+1754 ASVGG
-1759 QAIAKDGNYA
+1759 QAIAKDGSYA
-1769 NVAYNDIL
+1769 NVAYDDIL

-1904 SPEKGIRSIVFDAF
+1904 SPEKGIRSIVFDTF

-1945 AAKDTVAIDDSTFV
+1945 SAKDTVAIDDSTFV

-2074 VYNNRK
+2074 MYNNRK

-2210 VDNVNGTF
+2210 ADNVNGTF

-2411 LVQYKGTITGNIKA
+2411 LVQYKGTITGNIEA

-2468 TKNGSYFIDKNVAID
+2468 TKNGAYFIDKNVAID

-2833 ASFAATTPEAGTTST
+2833 VSFAATTPEAGTTST

-3008 DTISARDNDGQIR
+3008 DTISARDNDGQVR
-3021 TIFDIAGTNAKFDT
+3021 TIFDIAGANAKFDT

-3188 NLVKNADFTLTYQVL
+3188 NLVKDADFTLTYQVL

-3257 NVTLSSDGYAMS
+3257 NVTFSSDGYAMS

-3354 ELTTKSLASSDG
+3354 ELTAKSLASSDG

-3437 LSNTSTTVT
+3437 LSNTPTTVT
-3446 VALPESVK
+3446 VALPESVN

>member
-1 MYKNLRAHTRY
+1 
-12 ESVHAHN
+12 
-19 TKPEVDIMRNGN
+19 MRNGN

-48 FTLVFAVAISVTPDG
+48 FTLVFAFALSKNNSQVASAYTVVEQEKDDDATLGSPSSFFGDNGELTGTHFGYPGLSADTQTWTFTETYNTVVPSTGNHQIFKLKGNTTMYTHVGDANHWLWGVKNGMAAAEVHGVMNFNLSGFVAQMIQNDNVTVKAKVTANIGAKEGDSTWLVSYVNNLFYSAVAVPAGKELTGGLSYDLRNNKSESGQDKTGFIAGYQNSDKKGAQDRTSNEVTLTKETPGLGFALGCGWGQQVGSYDHHVYMSNIRVTFTITFNNVTDG
-63 YFNSAKALNPDGDTS
+63 SGLNIGDNAAPVASSTYGIQNSYQQGTS
-78 GLVRVYQKDAYLN
+78 GSGYAPYLTDA
-91 TSTLVN
+91 
-97 PDDYALSAFKTD
+97 
-109 FESIMGYGKNANNS
+109 KNAP
-123 KTEWSI
+123 
-129 GDVTFNKYVFG
+129 
-140 MKNITYN
+140 
-147 SEKGKI
+147 
-153 KSQDSEEEDK
+153 
-163 TVGVYPLAG
+163 VY
-172 GGAKMSFYIDAG
+172 Y
-184 LFGADSISAVLNVV
+184 DSIKN
-198 LPEYLQSLISTN
+198 
-210 DEYSLQFDAQIDV
+210 
-223 SKGDNLVNVSAQNYQ
+223 
-238 RARAKIATAPETLS
+238 
-252 AVDENHIQYTGAN
+252 
-265 KAGDVKDSQYGYQ
+265 
-278 SNTTSNGSWSG
+278 
-289 STLSFTGIVA
+289 
-299 NSANP
+299 
-304 YIYFCIGIGE
+304 
-314 SDGTCTVSFR
+314 
-324 NLKFTNVK
+324 NVK
-332 LVREVKADSDSIERV
+332 LDSIV
-347 DGAAP
+347 DGA
-352 VNKAQF
+352 
-358 DNTVQDSFYP
+358 
-368 YNTNAS
+368 
-374 TAGGWAV
+374 
-381 WHDNITSQLSKKIDN
+381 
-396 VTYGNGKLQSYTNS
+396 GKMQSYTNAS
-410 PIATIGGQNYYK
+410 LGQISADGANHSYYKFAQTEYVDMYNYSGESSIQSAILKYGADAAKTIGVGDRLITGISSDGTLQ
-422 TSTVTYHDT
+422 TSET
-431 YNYLPGLMGYI
+431 N
-442 DSGDISQG
+442 DSTHLQ
-450 FTTETLKYVCEC
+450 
-462 GYVYT
+462 
-467 GTSFDSLDN
+467 
-476 SYTCPNCGKSKSAFT
+476 
-491 KTINV
+491 
-496 PSKMAQDI
+496 
-504 DINYASGIKQVI
+504 YASGIKTVTVNETTFNI
-516 VGSKYREEDAD
+516 WDATDRAKTKAITVEND
-527 DTTGGTLA
+527 DG
-535 AVFNLYDANS
+535 
-545 YGENHGKGIYVEGQL
+545 
-560 VGWAVVTKTNRAEVV
+560 VTVV
-575 VKTYMYTNAR
+575 VGYAKVNYINRGR
-585 VATQVMD
+585 VAVMIYMIANGTVQTSVGD
-592 YGFSSNR
+592 YGGISSKSR
-599 WNIEYSGIDTT
+599 IEFSGIDTT
-610 APDDNVNSGTNVSLD
+610 SPDDSVNGGTNVSLD
-625 KFVGANAQDL
+625 NYIKSSSSDL
-635 AWLRQNKIVADGS
+635 AWFRQNKIVADGS

-659 YSPYIWFYTVNREDS
+659 YSPYLWFYTVNREDS

-697 NPIALGE
+697 NPIAYGE

-718 AYGGGEQGNPA
+718 AYGGADQGNPA

-850 ASGTATTAVGND
+850 ASGTATTAVSND

-871 VNVAYAVEGGNG
+871 VNVAYAVDEGGNG
-883 TFTFTIPAPAT
+883 TFTFTIPTPAT

-1039 VTGDALDGDA
+1039 ATGDALDGDA

-1095 SASVKSNAKLESG
+1095 AASVKSNAKLESG

-1149 GNVLF
+1149 GNVLL

-1167 NENAQYITASGY
+1167 NDNAQYITASGY
-1179 ETLRVTLDDF
+1179 ETLQVTLDDF
-1189 NNLTDLEKSNRF
+1189 NNLTDLEKSNKF

-1356 IDKAQMASENIV
+1356 IDKAQMASENIF

-1461 FSAYN
+1461 FSAYK

-1542 GTTVESEIGKIAP
+1542 GTTVESEISKIAP

-1567 SQIEALFANGAQLSL
+1567 SQIEALFANGAKLSL
-1582 GAQIADLTDENYS
+1582 GAQIAELTEEEDYS
-1595 AAYKYAILLGGN
+1595 AVYKYAIVLGGT

-1645 FVYGFVWSENTLVFD
+1645 FVYGFVWGENTLVFD

-1720 VTINPASIVVKPTAQ
+1720 VTINPATIVVKPTAQ

-1754 TSVGG
+1754 ASVGG
-1759 QAIAKDGNYA
+1759 QAIAKDGSYA
-1769 NVAYNDIL
+1769 NVAYDDIL

-1904 SPEKGIRSIVFDAF
+1904 SPEKGIRSIVFDTF

-1945 AAKDTVAIDDSTFV
+1945 SAKDTVAIDDSTFV

-2074 VYNNRK
+2074 MYNNRK

-2210 VDNVNGTF
+2210 ADNVNGTF

-2411 LVQYKGTITGNIKA
+2411 LVQYKGTITGNIEA

-2468 TKNGSYFIDKNVAID
+2468 TKNGAYFIDKNVAID

-2833 ASFAATTPEAGTTST
+2833 VSFAATTPEAGTTST

-3008 DTISARDNDGQIR
+3008 DTISARDNDGQVR
-3021 TIFDIAGTNAKFDT
+3021 TIFDIAGANAKFDT

-3188 NLVKNADFTLTYQVL
+3188 NLVKDADFTLTYQVL

-3257 NVTLSSDGYAMS
+3257 NVTFSSDGYAMS

-3354 ELTTKSLASSDG
+3354 ELTAKSLASSDG

-3437 LSNTSTTVT
+3437 LSNTPTTVT

>member
-1 MYKNLRAHTRY
+1 
-12 ESVHAHN
+12 
-19 TKPEVDIMRNGN
+19 MRNGN
-31 KTRQLL
+31 QSRQLL

-48 FTLVFAVAISVTPDG
+48 FTLVFA
-63 YFNSAKALNPDGDTS
+63 F
-78 GLVRVYQKDAYLN
+78 
-91 TSTLVN
+91 
-97 PDDYALSAFKTD
+97 ALSASVSQVASAYDVVEQEKDDDATLGSPSAFFGDNGELTGMHFGYPGLSANTQTWTFTETYNTVVPSTGNHQIFKLKGNTKMYTHVGDANHWLWGVSNGMAAAEVHGAMNFNLSGFVAQMIQNDNVTVKAKVTANIGAKEGNSTPLISYVNNLFYSAVAVPAGKELTGGLSYDLRNNKSESGQDKTGFIAGYQNSDKKGAQDRTSNEVTLTKETPGLGFALGCGWRQQAGSNDHHVYMSNIRVTFTITFNNVTD
-109 FESIMGYGKNANNS
+109 GSGLNIGDNAAPVASSTYGIQNSYQQGTSGSGYAPYLTDAKNAP
-123 KTEWSI
+123 
-129 GDVTFNKYVFG
+129 
-140 MKNITYN
+140 
-147 SEKGKI
+147 
-153 KSQDSEEEDK
+153 
-163 TVGVYPLAG
+163 VY
-172 GGAKMSFYIDAG
+172 Y
-184 LFGADSISAVLNVV
+184 DSIKN
-198 LPEYLQSLISTN
+198 
-210 DEYSLQFDAQIDV
+210 
-223 SKGDNLVNVSAQNYQ
+223 
-238 RARAKIATAPETLS
+238 
-252 AVDENHIQYTGAN
+252 
-265 KAGDVKDSQYGYQ
+265 
-278 SNTTSNGSWSG
+278 
-289 STLSFTGIVA
+289 
-299 NSANP
+299 
-304 YIYFCIGIGE
+304 
-314 SDGTCTVSFR
+314 
-324 NLKFTNVK
+324 NVK
-332 LVREVKADSDSIERV
+332 LDSIV
-347 DGAAP
+347 DGA
-352 VNKAQF
+352 
-358 DNTVQDSFYP
+358 
-368 YNTNAS
+368 
-374 TAGGWAV
+374 
-381 WHDNITSQLSKKIDN
+381 
-396 VTYGNGKLQSYTNS
+396 GKMQSYTNAS
-410 PIATIGGQNYYK
+410 LGQISADGANHSYYKFAQTEYVDMYNYSGESSIQSAILKYGADAAKTIGVGDRLITGISSDGTLQ
-422 TSTVTYHDT
+422 TSET
-431 YNYLPGLMGYI
+431 N
-442 DSGDISQG
+442 DSTHLQ
-450 FTTETLKYVCEC
+450 
-462 GYVYT
+462 
-467 GTSFDSLDN
+467 
-476 SYTCPNCGKSKSAFT
+476 
-491 KTINV
+491 
-496 PSKMAQDI
+496 
-504 DINYASGIKQVI
+504 YASGIKTVTVNETTFNI
-516 VGSKYREEDAD
+516 WDATDRAKTKAITVEND
-527 DTTGGTLA
+527 DG
-535 AVFNLYDANS
+535 
-545 YGENHGKGIYVEGQL
+545 
-560 VGWAVVTKTNRAEVV
+560 VTVV
-575 VKTYMYTNAR
+575 VGYAKVNYINRGR
-585 VATQVMD
+585 VAVMIYMIANGTVQTSVGD
-592 YGFSSNR
+592 YGGISSKSR
-599 WNIEYSGIDTT
+599 IEFSGIDTT
-610 APDDNVNSGTNVSLD
+610 SPDDSVNGGTNVSLD
-625 KFVGANAQDL
+625 NYIKSSSSDL
-635 AWLRQNKIVADGS
+635 AWFRQNKIVADGS

-659 YSPYIWFYTVNREDS
+659 YSPYLWFYTVNRADS
-674 LAELNNIAITQFAD
+674 LAALNDIAITQFAD

-697 NPIALGE
+697 NPIAYGE

-850 ASGTATTAVGND
+850 ASGTATTAVSND

-871 VNVAYAVEGGNG
+871 VNVAYAVDEGGNG
-883 TFTFTIPAPAT
+883 TFTFTIPTPAT

-918 DEQSVE
+918 NEQSVE

-1039 VTGDALDGDA
+1039 ATGDALDGDA

-1059 LNAGMRLV
+1059 MNAGMRLV

-1149 GNVLF
+1149 GNVLL

-1179 ETLRVTLDDF
+1179 ETLQVTLDDF

-1276 PVFFVPTKVGSYRV
+1276 PMFFVPTKVGSYRV

-1338 FGEPASSVL
+1338 FGEPASSVV

-1356 IDKAQMASENIV
+1356 IDKAQMASENIF

-1461 FSAYN
+1461 FSAYK

-1542 GTTVESEIGKIAP
+1542 GTTVESEISKIAP

-1567 SQIEALFANGAQLSL
+1567 SQIEALFANGAKLSL
-1582 GAQIADLTDENYS
+1582 GAQIAELTEEEDYS
-1595 AAYKYAILLGGN
+1595 AVYKYAIVLGGT

-1645 FVYGFVWSENTLVFD
+1645 FVYGFVWGENTLVFD

-1720 VTINPASIVVKPTAQ
+1720 VTINPATIVVKPTAQ

-1754 TSVGG
+1754 ASVGG
-1759 QAIAKDGNYA
+1759 QAIAKDGSYA
-1769 NVAYNDIL
+1769 NVAYDDIL

-1904 SPEKGIRSIVFDAF
+1904 SPEKGIRSIVFDTF

-1945 AAKDTVAIDDSTFV
+1945 SAKDTVAIDDSTFV

-2074 VYNNRK
+2074 MYNNRK

-2210 VDNVNGTF
+2210 ADNVNGTF

-2411 LVQYKGTITGNIKA
+2411 LVQYKGTITGNIEA

-2468 TKNGSYFIDKNVAID
+2468 TKNSAYFIDKNVAID

-2672 NVSAKFDSA
+2672 NISAKFDSA

-2833 ASFAATTPEAGTTST
+2833 VSFAATTPEAGTTST

-3008 DTISARDNDGQIR
+3008 DTISARDNDGQVR
-3021 TIFDIAGTNAKFDT
+3021 TIFDIAGANAKFDT

-3188 NLVKNADFTLTYQVL
+3188 NLVKDADFTLTYQVL

-3257 NVTLSSDGYAMS
+3257 NVTFSSDGYAMS

-3354 ELTTKSLASSDG
+3354 ELTAKSLASSDG

-3437 LSNTSTTVT
+3437 LSNTPTTVT

>member
-1 MYKNLRAHTRY
+1 MYKNLRAYTRD
-12 ESVHAHN
+12 ESVHTHN

-48 FTLVFAVAISVTPDG
+48 FTLVFAVALS
-63 YFNSAKALNPDGDTS
+63 N
-78 GLVRVYQKDAYLN
+78 DA
-91 TSTLVN
+91 
-97 PDDYALSAFKTD
+97 
-109 FESIMGYGKNANNS
+109 
-123 KTEWSI
+123 I
-129 GDVTFNKYVFG
+129 GG
-140 MKNITYN
+140 
-147 SEKGKI
+147 
-153 KSQDSEEEDK
+153 
-163 TVGVYPLAG
+163 
-172 GGAKMSFYIDAG
+172 
-184 LFGADSISAVLNVV
+184 
-198 LPEYLQSLISTN
+198 
-210 DEYSLQFDAQIDV
+210 
-223 SKGDNLVNVSAQNYQ
+223 
-238 RARAKIATAPETLS
+238 IATAAESEKDGDATFGAGVSILGDHGELTGVDFGYPGIGTQTTWTYTETFNTVVSSTTNIQVYKETGDTKMFIEEGASGTWQFGVSNAAKAAQCHGVINFGASKFIDQMIQNENVVVTASITFSLGALSSNFNNKFYSAVVGPEALTAQKSYNLREKDGDSNYIYNYKNSSKEAAETFTTDAVTLS
-252 AVDENHIQYTGAN
+252 PGKNNLALATGLGWAQRWAPPYTPRRGLEIKNIQIKYTITFN
-265 KAGDVKDSQYGYQ
+265 NVTDSSSLNIGDNAAPVASSTYGIQNSYQ
-278 SNTTSNGSWSG
+278 QGTSG
-289 STLSFTGIVA
+289 SGYA
-299 NSANP
+299 P
-304 YIYFCIGIGE
+304 YLTDAKNAPVYYDSIK
-314 SDGTCTVSFR
+314 
-324 NLKFTNVK
+324 NNVK
-332 LVREVKADSDSIERV
+332 LDSIV
-347 DGAAP
+347 DGA
-352 VNKAQF
+352 
-358 DNTVQDSFYP
+358 
-368 YNTNAS
+368 
-374 TAGGWAV
+374 
-381 WHDNITSQLSKKIDN
+381 
-396 VTYGNGKLQSYTNS
+396 GKMQSYTNAS
-410 PIATIGGQNYYK
+410 LGQISADGANHSYYKFAQTEYVDMYNYSGESSIQSAILKYGADAAKTIGVGDRLITGISSDGTLQ
-422 TSTVTYHDT
+422 TS
-431 YNYLPGLMGYI
+431 
-442 DSGDISQG
+442 
-450 FTTETLKYVCEC
+450 ETN
-462 GYVYT
+462 
-467 GTSFDSLDN
+467 N
-476 SYTCPNCGKSKSAFT
+476 STHL
-491 KTINV
+491 
-496 PSKMAQDI
+496 Q
-504 DINYASGIKQVI
+504 YASGIKTVTVNETTFNI
-516 VGSKYREEDAD
+516 WDATDRAKTKAITVEND
-527 DTTGGTLA
+527 DG
-535 AVFNLYDANS
+535 
-545 YGENHGKGIYVEGQL
+545 
-560 VGWAVVTKTNRAEVV
+560 VTVV
-575 VKTYMYTNAR
+575 VGYAKVNYINRGR
-585 VATQVMD
+585 VAVMIYMIANGTVQTSVGD
-592 YGFSSNR
+592 YGGISSKSR
-599 WNIEYSGIDTT
+599 IEFSGIDTT
-610 APDDNVNSGTNVSLD
+610 SPDDSVNGGTNVSLD
-625 KFVGANAQDL
+625 NYIKSSSSDL
-635 AWLRQNKIVADGS
+635 AWFRQNKIVADGS

-659 YSPYIWFYTVNREDS
+659 YSPYLWFYTVNRADS

-697 NPIALGE
+697 NPIAYGE

-718 AYGGGEQGNPA
+718 AYGGADQGNPA

-836 GDSYIAGIANYITS
+836 GDSYVAGIANYITS
-850 ASGTATTAVGND
+850 ASGAATTAVGND

-871 VNVAYAVEGGNG
+871 VNVAYAVDEGGNG
-883 TFTFTIPAPAT
+883 TFTFTIPTPAT

-959 NYELPSSRNWFTTS
+959 NYELPSLRNWFTTS

-1039 VTGDALDGDA
+1039 ATGDALDGDA

-1095 SASVKSNAKLESG
+1095 AASVKSNAKLESG

-1149 GNVLF
+1149 GNVLL

-1179 ETLRVTLDDF
+1179 ETLQVTLDDF

-1276 PVFFVPTKVGSYRV
+1276 PMFFVPTKVGSYRV

-1356 IDKAQMASENIV
+1356 IDKAQMASENIF

-1450 YKSANEIVADV
+1450 FKSANEIVADV
-1461 FSAYN
+1461 FSAYK

-1516 TTKYKFTIEKRIVKL
+1516 TTKYKFTIEKRKVTL

-1542 GTTVESEIGKIAP
+1542 GTTVESEISKIAP
-1555 AYKIAAKDMVVA
+1555 TYKIAATDMVVA
-1567 SQIEALFANGAQLSL
+1567 SQIEALFANGAKLSL
-1582 GAQIADLTDENYS
+1582 GAKIAELTEEDYS
-1595 AAYKYAILLGGN
+1595 AVYKYAIVLGGT

-1645 FVYGFVWSENTLVFD
+1645 FVYGFVWGENTLVFD

-1683 ANGTILDAGKRVL
+1683 ANGTILDAGKRIL

-1720 VTINPASIVVKPTAQ
+1720 VTINPATIVVKPTAQ

-1754 TSVGG
+1754 ASVGG
-1759 QAIAKDGNYA
+1759 QAIAKDGSYA

-1777 AQINGVFVRA
+1777 RQINGVFVRA

-1877 GANLY
+1877 GTNLY

-1904 SPEKGIRSIVFDAF
+1904 SPEKGIRSIVFDTF

-2074 VYNNRK
+2074 MYNNRK

-2139 GLKLAGKAANANAG
+2139 GLILEGKAANANAG

-2182 IGVVIS
+2182 IGVVIF

-2411 LVQYKGTITGNIKA
+2411 LVQYKGTITGNIEA

-2468 TKNGSYFIDKNVAID
+2468 TKNGAYFIDKNVAID

-2550 ALETTDKYIL
+2550 VLETTDKYIL

-2833 ASFAATTPEAGTTST
+2833 VSFAATTPEAGTTST

-3008 DTISARDNDGQIR
+3008 DTISSRDNDGQVR

-3035 ATLEIVLPKLT
+3035 ATLDIVLPKLT

-3164 GAKHEYATAGGE
+3164 GAKHEYATAGGA

-3354 ELTTKSLASSDG
+3354 ELTAKSLASSDG

-3437 LSNTSTTVT
+3437 LSNTPTTVT

>member
-48 FTLVFAVAISVTPDG
+48 FTLVFAVA
-63 YFNSAKALNPDGDTS
+63 L
-78 GLVRVYQKDAYLN
+78 
-91 TSTLVN
+91 
-97 PDDYALSAFKTD
+97 
-109 FESIMGYGKNANNS
+109 
-123 KTEWSI
+123 
-129 GDVTFNKYVFG
+129 
-140 MKNITYN
+140 
-147 SEKGKI
+147 
-153 KSQDSEEEDK
+153 
-163 TVGVYPLAG
+163 
-172 GGAKMSFYIDAG
+172 
-184 LFGADSISAVLNVV
+184 
-198 LPEYLQSLISTN
+198 TN
-210 DEYSLQFDAQIDV
+210 DAI
-223 SKGDNLVNVSAQNYQ
+223 GG
-238 RARAKIATAPETLS
+238 IATAAESEKEGDATFGAGVSILGDHGELTGVDFGYPGIGTQTTWTYTETFNTIVSSTTNIQVYKETGDTKMFIEEGASGTWQFGVSNAAKAAQCHGVINFGTSKFIDQMIQNDNVVVTASVTFSLGALSSNFNNKFYSAVVGPESLTAQKSYYLRKDGDSNYTYNYKNSSKEAAETFTTDAVTLS
-252 AVDENHIQYTGAN
+252 PGKNNLALATGLGWAQRIAPPYTPKRGLEIKNIQIKYTITFN
-265 KAGDVKDSQYGYQ
+265 NVTDSSSLNIGDNAAPVASSTYGIQNSYQ
-278 SNTTSNGSWSG
+278 QGTSG
-289 STLSFTGIVA
+289 SGYA
-299 NSANP
+299 P
-304 YIYFCIGIGE
+304 YLTDAKNAPVYYDSIK
-314 SDGTCTVSFR
+314 
-324 NLKFTNVK
+324 NNVK
-332 LVREVKADSDSIERV
+332 LDSI
-347 DGAAP
+347 
-352 VNKAQF
+352 VN
-358 DNTVQDSFYP
+358 
-368 YNTNAS
+368 
-374 TAGGWAV
+374 GE
-381 WHDNITSQLSKKIDN
+381 
-396 VTYGNGKLQSYTNS
+396 GKMQSYTNAS
-410 PIATIGGQNYYK
+410 LGQISADGANHSYYKFAQTEYVDMYNYSGESSIQSAILKYGADAAKTIGVGDRLITGISSDGTLQ
-422 TSTVTYHDT
+422 TS
-431 YNYLPGLMGYI
+431 
-442 DSGDISQG
+442 
-450 FTTETLKYVCEC
+450 ETN
-462 GYVYT
+462 
-467 GTSFDSLDN
+467 N
-476 SYTCPNCGKSKSAFT
+476 STHL
-491 KTINV
+491 
-496 PSKMAQDI
+496 Q
-504 DINYASGIKQVI
+504 YASGIKTVTVNETTFNI
-516 VGSKYREEDAD
+516 WDATDRAKTKAITVEND
-527 DTTGGTLA
+527 DG
-535 AVFNLYDANS
+535 V
-545 YGENHGKGIYVEGQL
+545 
-560 VGWAVVTKTNRAEVV
+560 AVVVGYAKVNYINRG
-575 VKTYMYTNAR
+575 R
-585 VATQVMD
+585 VAVMIYMIANGTVQTSVGD
-592 YGFSSNR
+592 YGGISSKSR
-599 WNIEYSGIDTT
+599 IEFSGIDTT
-610 APDDNVNSGTNVSLD
+610 SPDDSVNSGTNVSLD
-625 KFVGANAQDL
+625 NYIKSSSSDL
-635 AWLRQNKIVADGS
+635 AWFRQNKIVADGS
-648 ININEDDTAAG
+648 INVNEDDTAAG
-659 YSPYIWFYTVNREDS
+659 YSPYIWFYTVNRADS
-674 LAELNNIAITQFAD
+674 LAKLNGIAVTQFTD
-688 YAAVKAAGI
+688 YNAVKAAGI

-718 AYGGGEQGNPA
+718 AYGGGEQGNPT

-836 GDSYIAGIANYITS
+836 GDSYVAGIVDYITS
-850 ASGTATTAVGND
+850 ASGTATTAVSND

-1023 SAIDIQKE
+1023 SAIDVQKE

-1149 GNVLF
+1149 GNVLL

-1356 IDKAQMASENIV
+1356 IDKAQMASENIF

-1450 YKSANEIVADV
+1450 YKSANEIVVDV
-1461 FSAYN
+1461 FSAYK

-1582 GAQIADLTDENYS
+1582 GAQIAELTEEDYS

-1645 FVYGFVWSENTLVFD
+1645 FVYGFVWGENTLVFD

-1720 VTINPASIVVKPTAQ
+1720 VTINPATIVVKPTAQ
-1735 NLSKVYGEEDG
+1735 NFSKVYGEEDG
-1746 VYGIGFDV
+1746 VYGIGFDA

-1904 SPEKGIRSIVFDAF
+1904 SPEKGIRSIVFDTF

-1945 AAKDTVAIDDSTFV
+1945 AAKDTVAIDDNTFV

-2074 VYNNRK
+2074 MYNNRK

-2105 LDAVDRDYNKKTDV
+2105 LDAVDRDYNKQTDV

-2153 THSVRVSGYSVLDK
+2153 THTVTVSGYSVLDK
-2167 NYYVDVDAL
+2167 NYHVDVDAL

-2411 LVQYKGTITGNIKA
+2411 LVQYKGTITGNIEA

-2468 TKNGSYFIDKNVAID
+2468 TKNGAYFIDKNVAID

-2833 ASFAATTPEAGTTST
+2833 VSFAATTPEAGTTST

-2870 SVSEANGTTSKVSV
+2870 SVSEATGTTSKVSV

-3008 DTISARDNDGQIR
+3008 DTISTRDNDGQVR

-3035 ATLEIVLPKLT
+3035 ATLDIVLPKLT

-3366 SSINITE
+3366 SSVNITE

-3437 LSNTSTTVT
+3437 LSNTPTTVT

>member
-1 MYKNLRAHTRY
+1 
-12 ESVHAHN
+12 
-19 TKPEVDIMRNGN
+19 MRNGN

-48 FTLVFAVAISVTPDG
+48 FTLVFAVALS
-63 YFNSAKALNPDGDTS
+63 N
-78 GLVRVYQKDAYLN
+78 DA
-91 TSTLVN
+91 
-97 PDDYALSAFKTD
+97 
-109 FESIMGYGKNANNS
+109 
-123 KTEWSI
+123 I
-129 GDVTFNKYVFG
+129 GG
-140 MKNITYN
+140 
-147 SEKGKI
+147 
-153 KSQDSEEEDK
+153 
-163 TVGVYPLAG
+163 
-172 GGAKMSFYIDAG
+172 
-184 LFGADSISAVLNVV
+184 
-198 LPEYLQSLISTN
+198 
-210 DEYSLQFDAQIDV
+210 
-223 SKGDNLVNVSAQNYQ
+223 
-238 RARAKIATAPETLS
+238 IATAAESEKDGDATFGAGVSILGDHGELTGVDFGYPGIGTQTTWTYTETFNTVVSSTTNIQVYKETGDTKMFIEEGASGTWQFGVSNAAKAAQCHGVINFGTSKFIDQMIQNDNVVVTASVTFSLGALSSNFNNKFYSAVVGPEALTAQKSYNLREKDGDSNYTYNYKNSSKEAAETFTTDAVTLS
-252 AVDENHIQYTGAN
+252 PGKNNLALATGLGWAQRWAPPYTPRRGLEIKNIQIKYTITFNNVTDGSGLN
-265 KAGDVKDSQYGYQ
+265 IGDNAAPVASSTYGIQNSYQ
-278 SNTTSNGSWSG
+278 QGTSG
-289 STLSFTGIVA
+289 SGYA
-299 NSANP
+299 P
-304 YIYFCIGIGE
+304 YLTDAKNAPVYYDSIK
-314 SDGTCTVSFR
+314 
-324 NLKFTNVK
+324 NNVK
-332 LVREVKADSDSIERV
+332 LDSI
-347 DGAAP
+347 
-352 VNKAQF
+352 VN
-358 DNTVQDSFYP
+358 
-368 YNTNAS
+368 
-374 TAGGWAV
+374 GE
-381 WHDNITSQLSKKIDN
+381 
-396 VTYGNGKLQSYTNS
+396 GKMQSYTNAS
-410 PIATIGGQNYYK
+410 LGQISADGANHSYYKFAQTEYVDMYNYSGESSIQSAILKYGADAAKTIGVGDRLITGISSDGTLQ
-422 TSTVTYHDT
+422 TS
-431 YNYLPGLMGYI
+431 
-442 DSGDISQG
+442 
-450 FTTETLKYVCEC
+450 ETN
-462 GYVYT
+462 
-467 GTSFDSLDN
+467 N
-476 SYTCPNCGKSKSAFT
+476 STHL
-491 KTINV
+491 
-496 PSKMAQDI
+496 Q
-504 DINYASGIKQVI
+504 YASGIKTVTVNETTFNI
-516 VGSKYREEDAD
+516 W
-527 DTTGGTLA
+527 DTTDRAKTKA
-535 AVFNLYDANS
+535 ITV
-545 YGENHGKGIYVEGQL
+545 ENDDGV
-560 VGWAVVTKTNRAEVV
+560 AVVVGYAKVNYINRG
-575 VKTYMYTNAR
+575 R
-585 VATQVMD
+585 VAVMIYMIANGTVQTSVGD
-592 YGFSSNR
+592 YGGISSKSR
-599 WNIEYSGIDTT
+599 IEFSGIDTT
-610 APDDNVNSGTNVSLD
+610 SPDDSVNSGTNVSLD
-625 KFVGANAQDL
+625 NYIKSSSSDL
-635 AWLRQNKIVADGS
+635 AWFRKNKIVADGS
-648 ININEDDTAAG
+648 INVNEDDTAAG

-674 LAELNNIAITQFAD
+674 LAALNNIAITQFAD

-697 NPIALGE
+697 NPIAYGE

-836 GDSYIAGIANYITS
+836 GDSYVAGIANYITS
-850 ASGTATTAVGND
+850 ASGAATMAVSND

-871 VNVAYAVEGGNG
+871 VNVAYAVDEGGNG
-883 TFTFTIPAPAT
+883 TFTFTIPTPAT

-1039 VTGDALDGDA
+1039 ATGDALYGDA

-1149 GNVLF
+1149 GNVLL

-1179 ETLRVTLDDF
+1179 ETLQVTLDDF

-1269 KLDSDGN
+1269 KLDSDGS

-1356 IDKAQMASENIV
+1356 IDKAQMASENIF

-1461 FSAYN
+1461 FSAYK

-1542 GTTVESEIGKIAP
+1542 GTTVESEISKIAP

-1567 SQIEALFANGAQLSL
+1567 SQIEALFANGAKLSL
-1582 GAQIADLTDENYS
+1582 GAKIAELTEEDYS
-1595 AAYKYAILLGGN
+1595 AVYKYAIVLGGT

-1645 FVYGFVWSENTLVFD
+1645 FVYGFVWGENTLVFD

-1683 ANGTILDAGKRVL
+1683 ANGTILDAGKRIL

-1720 VTINPASIVVKPTAQ
+1720 VTINPATIVVKPTAQ

-1754 TSVGG
+1754 ASVGG
-1759 QAIAKDGNYA
+1759 QAIAKDGSYA

-2050 KPEEFDIKRDG
+2050 KPEEFGIKRDG

-2074 VYNNRK
+2074 MYNNRK

-2411 LVQYKGTITGNIKA
+2411 LVQYKGTITGNIEA

-2468 TKNGSYFIDKNVAID
+2468 TKNGAYFIDKNVAID

-2833 ASFAATTPEAGTTST
+2833 VSFAATTPEAGTTST

-3008 DTISARDNDGQIR
+3008 DTISSRDNDGQVR

-3072 RLHEVVQ
+3072 RLHEFVQ

-3164 GAKHEYATAGGE
+3164 GAKHEYATAGGA

-3295 EVAMASASNAPA
+3295 EVAMASASNAPV

-3354 ELTTKSLASSDG
+3354 ELTAKSLASSDG

-3409 MSQKAG
+3409 MSQNAG

-3437 LSNTSTTVT
+3437 LSNTPTTVT

>member
-1 MYKNLRAHTRY
+1 
-12 ESVHAHN
+12 
-19 TKPEVDIMRNGN
+19 MRNGN

-48 FTLVFAVAISVTPDG
+48 FTLVFAVALS
-63 YFNSAKALNPDGDTS
+63 N
-78 GLVRVYQKDAYLN
+78 DA
-91 TSTLVN
+91 
-97 PDDYALSAFKTD
+97 
-109 FESIMGYGKNANNS
+109 
-123 KTEWSI
+123 I
-129 GDVTFNKYVFG
+129 GG
-140 MKNITYN
+140 
-147 SEKGKI
+147 
-153 KSQDSEEEDK
+153 
-163 TVGVYPLAG
+163 
-172 GGAKMSFYIDAG
+172 
-184 LFGADSISAVLNVV
+184 
-198 LPEYLQSLISTN
+198 
-210 DEYSLQFDAQIDV
+210 
-223 SKGDNLVNVSAQNYQ
+223 
-238 RARAKIATAPETLS
+238 IATAAESEKDGDATFGAGVSILGDHGELTGVDFGYPGIGTQTTWTYTETFNTVVSSTTNIQVYKETGDTKMFIEEGASGTWQFGVSNAAKAAQCHGVINFGASKFIDQMIQNDNVVVTASITFSMGALSSNFNNKFYSAVVGPEALTAQKSYNLREKDGDSNYIYNYKNSSKEAAETFTTDAVTLS
-252 AVDENHIQYTGAN
+252 PGKNNLALATGLGWAQRWAPPYTPRRGLEIKNIQIKYTITFN
-265 KAGDVKDSQYGYQ
+265 NVTDSSSLNIGDNAAPVASSTYGIQNSYQ
-278 SNTTSNGSWSG
+278 QGTSG
-289 STLSFTGIVA
+289 SGYA
-299 NSANP
+299 P
-304 YIYFCIGIGE
+304 YLTDAKNAPVYYDSIK
-314 SDGTCTVSFR
+314 
-324 NLKFTNVK
+324 NNVK
-332 LVREVKADSDSIERV
+332 LDSI
-347 DGAAP
+347 
-352 VNKAQF
+352 VN
-358 DNTVQDSFYP
+358 
-368 YNTNAS
+368 
-374 TAGGWAV
+374 GE
-381 WHDNITSQLSKKIDN
+381 
-396 VTYGNGKLQSYTNS
+396 GKMQSYTNAS
-410 PIATIGGQNYYK
+410 LGQISADGANHSYYKFAQTEYVDMYNYSGESSIQSAILKYGADAAKTIGVGDRLITGISSDGTLQ
-422 TSTVTYHDT
+422 TS
-431 YNYLPGLMGYI
+431 
-442 DSGDISQG
+442 
-450 FTTETLKYVCEC
+450 ETN
-462 GYVYT
+462 
-467 GTSFDSLDN
+467 N
-476 SYTCPNCGKSKSAFT
+476 STHL
-491 KTINV
+491 
-496 PSKMAQDI
+496 Q
-504 DINYASGIKQVI
+504 YASGIKTVTVNETTFNI
-516 VGSKYREEDAD
+516 WDATDRAKTKAITVEND
-527 DTTGGTLA
+527 DG
-535 AVFNLYDANS
+535 
-545 YGENHGKGIYVEGQL
+545 
-560 VGWAVVTKTNRAEVV
+560 VTVV
-575 VKTYMYTNAR
+575 VGYAKVNYINRGR
-585 VATQVMD
+585 VAVMIYMIANGTVQTSVGD
-592 YGFSSNR
+592 YGGISSKSR
-599 WNIEYSGIDTT
+599 IEFSGIDTT
-610 APDDNVNSGTNVSLD
+610 SPDDSVNSGTNVSLD
-625 KFVGANAQDL
+625 NYIKSSSSDL
-635 AWLRQNKIVADGS
+635 AWFRQNKIVADGS

-659 YSPYIWFYTVNREDS
+659 YSPYIWFYTVNRADS
-674 LAELNNIAITQFAD
+674 LAALNGIAVTQFAD
-688 YAAVKAAGI
+688 YNAVKAAGI

-718 AYGGGEQGNPA
+718 AYGGGEQGNPT

-769 EYTVDYSFDKNGVQ
+769 EYTVDYSFNKNGVQ

-814 FRFEDANGAMHA
+814 FRFEDANGARHA

-836 GDSYIAGIANYITS
+836 GDSYVAGIVDYITS
-850 ASGTATTAVGND
+850 ASGTATTAVSND

-883 TFTFTIPAPAT
+883 TFTFTIPTPAT

-1356 IDKAQMASENIV
+1356 IDKAQMASENIF

-1390 IVNQSSDYSAA
+1390 IVNQRSDYSAA

-1516 TTKYKFTIEKRIVKL
+1516 TTKYKFTIKKRIVKL

-1542 GTTVESEIGKIAP
+1542 GTTVESEISKIAP

-1567 SQIEALFANGAQLSL
+1567 SQIEALFANGAKLSL
-1582 GAQIADLTDENYS
+1582 GAQIAELKDENYS

-1720 VTINPASIVVKPTAQ
+1720 VTINPATIVVKPTAQ

-1759 QAIAKDGNYA
+1759 QAIAKDGSYA

-1904 SPEKGIRSIVFDAF
+1904 SPEKGIRSIVFDTF

-1995 TKDLGVSSV
+1995 TKDLGVSNV

-2037 NYVVNVALFFVID
+2037 NYVVNIALFFVID
-2050 KPEEFDIKRDG
+2050 KPEEFVIKRDG

-2080 GIKIVL
+2080 GIKVVL

-2105 LDAVDRDYNKKTDV
+2105 LDAVDRDYNKQTDV

-2167 NYYVDVDAL
+2167 NYHVDVDAL

-2411 LVQYKGTITGNIKA
+2411 LVQYKGTITGNIEA
-2425 RPVLVSADLGTREY
+2425 RPLLVSADLGTREY

-2468 TKNGSYFIDKNVAID
+2468 TKNGAYFIDKNVAID

-2778 LAATGL
+2778 LAATEL

-2833 ASFAATTPEAGTTST
+2833 VSFAATTPEAGTTST

-3008 DTISARDNDGQIR
+3008 DTISSRDNDGQIR

-3035 ATLEIVLPKLT
+3035 ATLDIVLPKLT

-3108 VKVRRYINANGQ
+3108 VKVRRYINANGK

-3164 GAKHEYATAGGE
+3164 GAKHEYATAGGA

-3437 LSNTSTTVT
+3437 LSNTPTTVT

>member
-1 MYKNLRAHTRY
+1 
-12 ESVHAHN
+12 
-19 TKPEVDIMRNGN
+19 MRNGN

-48 FTLVFAVAISVTPDG
+48 FTLVFAVA
-63 YFNSAKALNPDGDTS
+63 L
-78 GLVRVYQKDAYLN
+78 
-91 TSTLVN
+91 
-97 PDDYALSAFKTD
+97 
-109 FESIMGYGKNANNS
+109 
-123 KTEWSI
+123 
-129 GDVTFNKYVFG
+129 
-140 MKNITYN
+140 
-147 SEKGKI
+147 
-153 KSQDSEEEDK
+153 
-163 TVGVYPLAG
+163 
-172 GGAKMSFYIDAG
+172 
-184 LFGADSISAVLNVV
+184 
-198 LPEYLQSLISTN
+198 TN
-210 DEYSLQFDAQIDV
+210 DAI
-223 SKGDNLVNVSAQNYQ
+223 GG
-238 RARAKIATAPETLS
+238 IATAAESEKEGDATFGAGVSILGDHGELTGVDFGYPGIGTQTTWTYTETFNTIVSSTTNIQVYKETGDTKMFIEEGASGTWQFGVSNAAKAAQCHGVINFGASKFIDQMIQNDNVVVTASITFSLGALSSNFNNKFYSAVVGPESLTAQKSYYLRKDGDSNYTYNYKNSSKEAAETFTTDAVTLS
-252 AVDENHIQYTGAN
+252 PGKNNLALATGLGWTQRIAPPYTPKRGLEIKNIQIKYTITFN
-265 KAGDVKDSQYGYQ
+265 NVTDSSSLNIGDNAAPVASSTYGIQNSYQ
-278 SNTTSNGSWSG
+278 QGTSG
-289 STLSFTGIVA
+289 SGYA
-299 NSANP
+299 P
-304 YIYFCIGIGE
+304 YLTDAKNAPVYYDSIK
-314 SDGTCTVSFR
+314 
-324 NLKFTNVK
+324 NNVK
-332 LVREVKADSDSIERV
+332 LDSIV
-347 DGAAP
+347 DGA
-352 VNKAQF
+352 
-358 DNTVQDSFYP
+358 
-368 YNTNAS
+368 
-374 TAGGWAV
+374 
-381 WHDNITSQLSKKIDN
+381 
-396 VTYGNGKLQSYTNS
+396 GKMQSYTNAS
-410 PIATIGGQNYYK
+410 LGQISADGANHSYYKFAQTEYVDMYNYSGESSIQSAILKYGADAAKTIGVGDRLITGISSDGTLQ
-422 TSTVTYHDT
+422 TS
-431 YNYLPGLMGYI
+431 
-442 DSGDISQG
+442 
-450 FTTETLKYVCEC
+450 ETN
-462 GYVYT
+462 
-467 GTSFDSLDN
+467 N
-476 SYTCPNCGKSKSAFT
+476 STHL
-491 KTINV
+491 
-496 PSKMAQDI
+496 Q
-504 DINYASGIKQVI
+504 YASGIKTVTVNETTFNI
-516 VGSKYREEDAD
+516 WDATDRAKTKAITVEND
-527 DTTGGTLA
+527 DG
-535 AVFNLYDANS
+535 
-545 YGENHGKGIYVEGQL
+545 
-560 VGWAVVTKTNRAEVV
+560 VTVV
-575 VKTYMYTNAR
+575 VGYAKVNYINRGR
-585 VATQVMD
+585 VAVMIYMIANGTVQTSVGD
-592 YGFSSNR
+592 YGGISSKSR
-599 WNIEYSGIDTT
+599 IEFSGIDTT
-610 APDDNVNSGTNVSLD
+610 SPDDSVNGGTNVSLD
-625 KFVGANAQDL
+625 NYIKSSSSDL
-635 AWLRQNKIVADGS
+635 AWFRQNKIVADGS

-659 YSPYIWFYTVNREDS
+659 YSPYLWFYTVNRADS

-697 NPIALGE
+697 NPIAYGE

-718 AYGGGEQGNPA
+718 AYGGADQGNPA

-769 EYTVDYSFDKNGVQ
+769 EYNVDYSFDKNGVQ

-836 GDSYIAGIANYITS
+836 GDSYVAGIVDYITS
-850 ASGTATTAVGND
+850 ASGTATTAVSND

-1189 NNLTDLEKSNRF
+1189 NNLTDLEKSNKF

-1269 KLDSDGN
+1269 KLDSDGS

-1356 IDKAQMASENIV
+1356 IDKAQMASENIF

-1450 YKSANEIVADV
+1450 FKSANEIVADV
-1461 FSAYN
+1461 FSAYK

-1501 ASLFDIDSNYSIVVQ
+1501 ASLFDIDSNYSIIVQ

-1582 GAQIADLTDENYS
+1582 GAQIAELTDENYS

-1754 TSVGG
+1754 ASVGG
-1759 QAIAKDGNYA
+1759 QAIAKDGSYA

-1777 AQINGVFVRA
+1777 AKINGVFVRA

-1904 SPEKGIRSIVFDAF
+1904 SPEKGIRSIVFDTF

-1937 NSTQVNGS
+1937 NSTQVNAS
-1945 AAKDTVAIDDSTFV
+1945 SAKDTVAIDDSTFV

-2004 SFASGEGTKS
+2004 SFVSGEGTKS

-2074 VYNNRK
+2074 MYNNRK

-2105 LDAVDRDYNKKTDV
+2105 LDAVDRDYNKQTDV

-2401 LALEAIDNYE
+2401 LAREAIDNYE
-2411 LVQYKGTITGNIKA
+2411 LVQYKGTITGNIEA

-2468 TKNGSYFIDKNVAID
+2468 TKNGAYFIDKNVAID

-2550 ALETTDKYIL
+2550 ALETTDKYVL

-2833 ASFAATTPEAGTTST
+2833 VSFAATTPEAGTTST

-2923 NGNDGIIGGQSVN
+2923 NGNDGIIGDQSVN

-2951 LGVYNENTGVTT
+2951 LGIYNENTGVTT

-2985 VSDYDYDAVD
+2985 VSDYDYDALD

-3008 DTISARDNDGQIR
+3008 DTISSRDNDGQVR

-3060 SYAIDKTGNGIN
+3060 AYAIDKTGNGIN

-3079 GELETDEV
+3079 GELEIDEV

-3437 LSNTSTTVT
+3437 LSNTPTTVT

-3499 HQSLDAWKI
+3499 HQTLDAWKI

>member
-1 MYKNLRAHTRY
+1 
-12 ESVHAHN
+12 
-19 TKPEVDIMRNGN
+19 MRNGN
-31 KTRQLL
+31 QSRQLL

-48 FTLVFAVAISVTPDG
+48 FTLVFA
-63 YFNSAKALNPDGDTS
+63 F
-78 GLVRVYQKDAYLN
+78 
-91 TSTLVN
+91 
-97 PDDYALSAFKTD
+97 ALSASVSQVASAYDVVEQEKDGDATLGSPSAFFGDNGELTGMHFGYPGLSANTQTWTFTETYNTVVPSTGNHQIFKLKGNTKMYTHVGDANHWLWGVSNGMAAAEVHGAMNFNLSGFVAQMIQNDNVTVKAKVTANIGAKEGDSTLLVSYVNNLFYSAVAVPAGKELTGGLSYDLRNNKSESGQDKTGFIVGYQNSDKKGAQDRTSNEVTLTKETPGLGFALGCGWRQQVGSYDHHVYMSNIRVTFTITFNNVTD
-109 FESIMGYGKNANNS
+109 GSGLNIGDNAAPVASSTYGIQNSYQQGTSGSGYAPYLTDAKNAP
-123 KTEWSI
+123 
-129 GDVTFNKYVFG
+129 
-140 MKNITYN
+140 
-147 SEKGKI
+147 
-153 KSQDSEEEDK
+153 
-163 TVGVYPLAG
+163 VY
-172 GGAKMSFYIDAG
+172 Y
-184 LFGADSISAVLNVV
+184 DSIKN
-198 LPEYLQSLISTN
+198 
-210 DEYSLQFDAQIDV
+210 
-223 SKGDNLVNVSAQNYQ
+223 
-238 RARAKIATAPETLS
+238 
-252 AVDENHIQYTGAN
+252 
-265 KAGDVKDSQYGYQ
+265 
-278 SNTTSNGSWSG
+278 
-289 STLSFTGIVA
+289 
-299 NSANP
+299 
-304 YIYFCIGIGE
+304 
-314 SDGTCTVSFR
+314 
-324 NLKFTNVK
+324 NVK
-332 LVREVKADSDSIERV
+332 LDSIV
-347 DGAAP
+347 DGA
-352 VNKAQF
+352 
-358 DNTVQDSFYP
+358 
-368 YNTNAS
+368 
-374 TAGGWAV
+374 
-381 WHDNITSQLSKKIDN
+381 
-396 VTYGNGKLQSYTNS
+396 GKMQSYTNAS
-410 PIATIGGQNYYK
+410 LGQISADGANHSYYKFAQTEYVDMYNYSGESSIQSAILKYGADAAKTIGVGDRLITGISSDGTLQ
-422 TSTVTYHDT
+422 TS
-431 YNYLPGLMGYI
+431 
-442 DSGDISQG
+442 
-450 FTTETLKYVCEC
+450 ETN
-462 GYVYT
+462 
-467 GTSFDSLDN
+467 N
-476 SYTCPNCGKSKSAFT
+476 STHL
-491 KTINV
+491 
-496 PSKMAQDI
+496 Q
-504 DINYASGIKQVI
+504 YASGIKTVTVNETTFNI
-516 VGSKYREEDAD
+516 WDATDRAKTKAITVEND
-527 DTTGGTLA
+527 DG
-535 AVFNLYDANS
+535 
-545 YGENHGKGIYVEGQL
+545 
-560 VGWAVVTKTNRAEVV
+560 VTVV
-575 VKTYMYTNAR
+575 VGYAKVNYINRGR
-585 VATQVMD
+585 VAVMIYMIANGTVQTSVGD
-592 YGFSSNR
+592 YGGISSKSR
-599 WNIEYSGIDTT
+599 IEFSGIDTT
-610 APDDNVNSGTNVSLD
+610 SPDDSVNSGTNVSLD
-625 KFVGANAQDL
+625 NYIKSSSSDL
-635 AWLRQNKIVADGS
+635 AWFRQNKIVADGS

-697 NPIALGE
+697 NPIAYGE

-718 AYGGGEQGNPA
+718 AYGGADQGNPA

-836 GDSYIAGIANYITS
+836 GDSYVASIENYITS
-850 ASGTATTAVGND
+850 ASGAATTAVGND

-883 TFTFTIPAPAT
+883 TFTFTIPTPAT

-959 NYELPSSRNWFTTS
+959 NYELPSLRNWFTTS

-1018 ENNYK
+1018 ENSYK

-1039 VTGDALDGDA
+1039 ATGDALDGDA

-1149 GNVLF
+1149 GNVLL

-1356 IDKAQMASENIV
+1356 IDKAQMASENIF

-1542 GTTVESEIGKIAP
+1542 GTTVESEISKIAP

-1567 SQIEALFANGAQLSL
+1567 SQIEALFANGAKLSL
-1582 GAQIADLTDENYS
+1582 GAQIAELTEEEDYS
-1595 AAYKYAILLGGN
+1595 AVYKYAIVLGGT

-1645 FVYGFVWSENTLVFD
+1645 FVYGFVWGENTLVFD

-1720 VTINPASIVVKPTAQ
+1720 VTINPATIVVKPTAQ

-1754 TSVGG
+1754 ASVGG
-1759 QAIAKDGNYA
+1759 QAIAKDGSYA
-1769 NVAYNDIL
+1769 NVAYDDIL

-1877 GANLY
+1877 GTNLY

-1975 SAGIIALLKS
+1975 SAGVIALLKS

-1995 TKDLGVSSV
+1995 TKDLGVSDV

-2074 VYNNRK
+2074 MYNNRK

-2210 VDNVNGTF
+2210 ADNVNGTF

-2269 VRFDGTDTDILKNY
+2269 VKFDGTDTDILKNY

-2298 KINSLQVGAI
+2298 KINSLQEGAI

-2411 LVQYKGTITGNIKA
+2411 LVQYKGTITGNIEA

-2468 TKNGSYFIDKNVAID
+2468 TKNGAYFIDKNVAID

-2833 ASFAATTPEAGTTST
+2833 VSFAATTPEAGTTST

-3008 DTISARDNDGQIR
+3008 DTISARDNDGQVR
-3021 TIFDIAGTNAKFDT
+3021 TIFDIAGANAKFDT

-3188 NLVKNADFTLTYQVL
+3188 NLVKDADFTLTYQVL

-3257 NVTLSSDGYAMS
+3257 NVTFSSDGYAMS

-3354 ELTTKSLASSDG
+3354 ELTAKSLASSDG

-3437 LSNTSTTVT
+3437 LSNTPTTVT

>member
-1 MYKNLRAHTRY
+1 
-12 ESVHAHN
+12 
-19 TKPEVDIMRNGN
+19 MRNGN

-48 FTLVFAVAISVTPDG
+48 FTLVFAVALS
-63 YFNSAKALNPDGDTS
+63 N
-78 GLVRVYQKDAYLN
+78 DAIGGIANAYE
-91 TSTLVN
+91 VKEQDK
-97 PDDYALSAFKTD
+97 PDDATLGVASAITGDHGELTGVNF
-109 FESIMGYGKNANNS
+109 GYPGTGTQTTWTF
-123 KTEWSI
+123 TETYDTVVPSTSNHQIYKKKGNTVMYTHI
-129 GDVTFNKYVFG
+129 GDANHWYW
-140 MKNITYN
+140 
-147 SEKGKI
+147 
-153 KSQDSEEEDK
+153 
-163 TVGVYPLAG
+163 GV
-172 GGAKMSFYIDAG
+172 
-184 LFGADSISAVLNVV
+184 
-198 LPEYLQSLISTN
+198 
-210 DEYSLQFDAQIDV
+210 
-223 SKGDNLVNVSAQNYQ
+223 
-238 RARAKIATAPETLS
+238 
-252 AVDENHIQYTGAN
+252 
-265 KAGDVKDSQYGYQ
+265 
-278 SNTTSNGSWSG
+278 
-289 STLSFTGIVA
+289 
-299 NSANP
+299 
-304 YIYFCIGIGE
+304 
-314 SDGTCTVSFR
+314 SDGQAGA
-324 NLKFTNVK
+324 
-332 LVREVKADSDSIERV
+332 EVHGVINFDLSGFV
-347 DGAAP
+347 
-352 VNKAQF
+352 AQMIQ
-358 DNTVQDSFYP
+358 N
-368 YNTNAS
+368 
-374 TAGGWAV
+374 
-381 WHDNITSQLSKKIDN
+381 DN
-396 VTYGNGKLQSYTNS
+396 VTVKAKVTANIGARDGSVAGANYVNKLFYSALGVPAGKKMTGGLSFDIRNNDNVSGEDKSGFTSGYQNSSSKGAQDRTSNEVTLDKNTPGLAFALGCGWGQQWSPQDHYVYMSNIRVVFTITFNNVTDSASLNIGDNAAPIASSAYGIQNGYVQGTSGSGYAPYLTDAKNASVYYDSIAKNIKLDNVTDGAGKMQSYTNTGLGQIS
-410 PIATIGGQNYYK
+410 ADGANHSYYKFAQTEYVDMYNYSGESSIQSAILKYGADAAKTIGVGDRLITGISSDGTLQ
-422 TSTVTYHDT
+422 TSET
-431 YNYLPGLMGYI
+431 N
-442 DSGDISQG
+442 DSTHLQ
-450 FTTETLKYVCEC
+450 
-462 GYVYT
+462 
-467 GTSFDSLDN
+467 
-476 SYTCPNCGKSKSAFT
+476 
-491 KTINV
+491 
-496 PSKMAQDI
+496 
-504 DINYASGIKQVI
+504 YASGIKTVTVNETTFNI
-516 VGSKYREEDAD
+516 WDATDRAKTKAITVEND
-527 DTTGGTLA
+527 DG
-535 AVFNLYDANS
+535 
-545 YGENHGKGIYVEGQL
+545 
-560 VGWAVVTKTNRAEVV
+560 VTVV
-575 VKTYMYTNAR
+575 VGYAKVNYINRGR
-585 VATQVMD
+585 VAVMIYMIANGTVQTSVGD
-592 YGFSSNR
+592 YGGISSKSR
-599 WNIEYSGIDTT
+599 IEFSGIDTT
-610 APDDNVNSGTNVSLD
+610 SPDDSVNGGTNVSLD
-625 KFVGANAQDL
+625 NYIKSSSSDL
-635 AWLRQNKIVADGS
+635 AWFRQNKIVADGS

-659 YSPYIWFYTVNREDS
+659 YSPYMWFYTVNRADS
-674 LAELNNIAITQFAD
+674 LADLNGIAVTQFAD
-688 YAAVKAAGI
+688 YNAVKAAGI

-757 KSFYTKVDYDRP
+757 RSFYTKVDYDRP

-836 GDSYIAGIANYITS
+836 GDSYVAGIVDYITS
-850 ASGTATTAVGND
+850 ASGTATTAVSND

-883 TFTFTIPAPAT
+883 TFTFTIPTPAT

-1149 GNVLF
+1149 GNILL
-1154 ENYTQNQVWSGIS
+1154 ENYTQNQVWNGIS

-1356 IDKAQMASENIV
+1356 IDKAQMASENIF

-1461 FSAYN
+1461 FSAYK

-1582 GAQIADLTDENYS
+1582 GAQIAELTDENYS

-1645 FVYGFVWSENTLVFD
+1645 FVYGFVWGENTLVFD

-1720 VTINPASIVVKPTAQ
+1720 VTINPATIVVKPTAQ

-1904 SPEKGIRSIVFDAF
+1904 SPEKGIRSIVFDTF

-1945 AAKDTVAIDDSTFV
+1945 SANDTVAIDDSTFV

-2074 VYNNRK
+2074 MYNNRK

-2411 LVQYKGTITGNIKA
+2411 LVQYKGTITGNIEA

-2598 SKLVDAINYLP
+2598 SQLVDAINYLP

-2778 LAATGL
+2778 IAATGL

-2800 DGKYVKAAEGA
+2800 DGKYIKAAEGA

-2833 ASFAATTPEAGTTST
+2833 VSFAATTPEAGTTST

-2870 SVSEANGTTSKVSV
+2870 SGSEANGTTSKVSV

-3008 DTISARDNDGQIR
+3008 DTISTRDNDGQVR

-3035 ATLEIVLPKLT
+3035 ATLDIVLPKLT

-3108 VKVRRYINANGQ
+3108 VKVRRYINANGK

-3188 NLVKNADFTLTYQVL
+3188 NLVKNADFTLTHQVL

-3269 EEMIDGSTVMK
+3269 EE
-3280 LTGDFVEGKN
+3280 
-3290 YSVGY
+3290 
-3295 EVAMASASNAPA
+3295 
-3307 IAIDKSQ
+3307 
-3314 TKLVGL
+3314 
-3320 EGIKSAGKYSFAVVL
+3320 
-3335 SDDTLS
+3335 
-3341 QDNYVFMSSTGVL
+3341 
-3354 ELTTKSLASSDG
+3354 
-3366 SSINITE
+3366 
-3373 GKGVVA
+3373 
-3379 NRLEVKEIKTNNALA
+3379 
-3394 SDMSYLKAVEQYVAA
+3394 
-3409 MSQKAG
+3409 
-3415 VKDASVAAVLRVN
+3415 
-3428 LYLDDQLVL
+3428 
-3437 LSNTSTTVT
+3437 
-3446 VALPESVK
+3446 
-3454 NLNGIAIYYVN
+3454 
-3465 ENGGLTKLTDYVV
+3465 
-3478 NDGKLTYS
+3478 
-3486 ANYVNGIVFVDVN
+3486 
-3499 HQSLDAWKI
+3499 
-3508 YVIVAAVVIV
+3508 
-3518 TLIVVATVVTIVV
+3518 
-3531 KKSKLKKLA
+3531 

>member
-1 MYKNLRAHTRY
+1 
-12 ESVHAHN
+12 
-19 TKPEVDIMRNGN
+19 MRNGN

-48 FTLVFAVAISVTPDG
+48 FTLVFAVALS
-63 YFNSAKALNPDGDTS
+63 N
-78 GLVRVYQKDAYLN
+78 DA
-91 TSTLVN
+91 
-97 PDDYALSAFKTD
+97 
-109 FESIMGYGKNANNS
+109 
-123 KTEWSI
+123 I
-129 GDVTFNKYVFG
+129 GG
-140 MKNITYN
+140 
-147 SEKGKI
+147 
-153 KSQDSEEEDK
+153 
-163 TVGVYPLAG
+163 
-172 GGAKMSFYIDAG
+172 
-184 LFGADSISAVLNVV
+184 
-198 LPEYLQSLISTN
+198 
-210 DEYSLQFDAQIDV
+210 
-223 SKGDNLVNVSAQNYQ
+223 
-238 RARAKIATAPETLS
+238 IATAAESEKDGDATFGAGVSILGDHGELTGVDFGYPGIGTQTTWTYTETFNTVVSSTTNIQVYKETGDTKMFIEEGASGTWQFGVSNAAKAAQCHGVINFGASKFIDQMIQNENVVVTASITFSMGALSSNFNNKFYSAVAGPEALTAQKSYNLREKDGDSNYTYNYKNSSKEAAETFTTDAVTLS
-252 AVDENHIQYTGAN
+252 PGKNNLALATGLGWAQRWAPPYTPRRGLEIKNIQIKYTITFN
-265 KAGDVKDSQYGYQ
+265 NVTDSSSLNIGDNAAPVASSTYGIQNSYQ
-278 SNTTSNGSWSG
+278 QGTSG
-289 STLSFTGIVA
+289 SGYA
-299 NSANP
+299 P
-304 YIYFCIGIGE
+304 YLTDAKNAPVYYDSIK
-314 SDGTCTVSFR
+314 
-324 NLKFTNVK
+324 NNVK
-332 LVREVKADSDSIERV
+332 LDSIV
-347 DGAAP
+347 DGA
-352 VNKAQF
+352 
-358 DNTVQDSFYP
+358 
-368 YNTNAS
+368 
-374 TAGGWAV
+374 
-381 WHDNITSQLSKKIDN
+381 
-396 VTYGNGKLQSYTNS
+396 GKMQSYTNAS
-410 PIATIGGQNYYK
+410 LGQISADGANHSYYKFAQTEYVDMYNYSGESSIQSAILKYGADAAKTIGVGDRLITGISSDGTLQ
-422 TSTVTYHDT
+422 TS
-431 YNYLPGLMGYI
+431 
-442 DSGDISQG
+442 
-450 FTTETLKYVCEC
+450 ETN
-462 GYVYT
+462 
-467 GTSFDSLDN
+467 N
-476 SYTCPNCGKSKSAFT
+476 STHL
-491 KTINV
+491 
-496 PSKMAQDI
+496 Q
-504 DINYASGIKQVI
+504 YASGIKTVTVNETTFNI
-516 VGSKYREEDAD
+516 WDATDRAKTKAITVEND
-527 DTTGGTLA
+527 DG
-535 AVFNLYDANS
+535 
-545 YGENHGKGIYVEGQL
+545 
-560 VGWAVVTKTNRAEVV
+560 VTVV
-575 VKTYMYTNAR
+575 VGYAKVNYINRGR
-585 VATQVMD
+585 VAVMIYMIANGTVQTSVGD
-592 YGFSSNR
+592 YGGISSKSR
-599 WNIEYSGIDTT
+599 IEFSGIDTT
-610 APDDNVNSGTNVSLD
+610 SPDDSVNGGTNVSLD
-625 KFVGANAQDL
+625 NYIKSSSSDL
-635 AWLRQNKIVADGS
+635 AWFRQNKIVADGS

-659 YSPYIWFYTVNREDS
+659 YSPYMWFYTVNRADS
-674 LAELNNIAITQFAD
+674 LAELNGIAVTQFAD
-688 YAAVKAAGI
+688 YNAVKAAGI

-836 GDSYIAGIANYITS
+836 GDSYVAGIVDYITS
-850 ASGTATTAVGND
+850 ASGTATTAVSND

-959 NYELPSSRNWFTTS
+959 NYELPSLRNWFTTS

-1023 SAIDIQKE
+1023 SAIDVQKE

-1039 VTGDALDGDA
+1039 ATGDALDGDA

-1129 TLLFNVGLANS
+1129 TLLFNVGLANT

-1149 GNVLF
+1149 GNVLL

-1290 RIYIPKD
+1290 RIYIHKD

-1356 IDKAQMASENIV
+1356 IDKAQMESENIF

-1461 FSAYN
+1461 FSAYK

-1582 GAQIADLTDENYS
+1582 GAQIAELPDENYS
-1595 AAYKYAILLGGN
+1595 AAYKYAIVLGGN

-1720 VTINPASIVVKPTAQ
+1720 VTINPATIVVKPTAQ

-1759 QAIAKDGNYA
+1759 HAIAKDGSYA

-1945 AAKDTVAIDDSTFV
+1945 AAKDTVAIDDSTSV

-2074 VYNNRK
+2074 MYNNRK

-2105 LDAVDRDYNKKTDV
+2105 LDAVDRDYNKQTDV

-2411 LVQYKGTITGNIKA
+2411 LVQYKGTITGNIEA

-2560 KNDTASVEEAQNANA
+2560 KNDTASVEKAQNANA

-2598 SKLVDAINYLP
+2598 SKLIDAINYLP

-2633 AFEKTYDGTD
+2633 AFEKVYDGTD

-2833 ASFAATTPEAGTTST
+2833 VSFAATTPEAGTTST

-3008 DTISARDNDGQIR
+3008 DTISTRDNDGQVR

-3035 ATLEIVLPKLT
+3035 ATLDIVLPKLT

-3108 VKVRRYINANGQ
+3108 VKVRRYINANGK

-3224 IVALTDKFLASECGK
+3224 VVALTDKFLASECGK
-3239 NYNAASTVAELQV
+3239 NYNASSTVAELQV

-3373 GKGVVA
+3373 GKGIVA

-3437 LSNTSTTVT
+3437 LSNTPTTVT

-3518 TLIVVATVVTIVV
+3518 TLIVVATIVTIVV

>member
-1 MYKNLRAHTRY
+1 
-12 ESVHAHN
+12 
-19 TKPEVDIMRNGN
+19 MRNGN
-31 KTRQLL
+31 QSRQLL

-48 FTLVFAVAISVTPDG
+48 FTLVFA
-63 YFNSAKALNPDGDTS
+63 F
-78 GLVRVYQKDAYLN
+78 
-91 TSTLVN
+91 
-97 PDDYALSAFKTD
+97 ALSASVSQVASAYDVVEQEKPDDATLGSPSAFFGDNGELTGMHFGYPGLSANTQTWTFTETYNTVVPSTGNHQIFKLKGDTTMYTHVGDANHWYWGVSNGQAAAEVHGAMNFNLSGFVTQMIQNDNVKVEAEVLANISASKESSYLAARVNNIFFSAIAVPNGKSFTAGLSYDLRNNSSDSGQDKTGFVASFQNSSDKDDKQRTSNKITLTKDTPGLGFALGCGWAFQGLGAAGDHWVMMHDIKVRFTITFNGNFTD
-109 FESIMGYGKNANNS
+109 NASLTLGDNAAPVASSAYGIQNSYQQGTSGSGYAPYLTDAKNAP
-123 KTEWSI
+123 
-129 GDVTFNKYVFG
+129 
-140 MKNITYN
+140 
-147 SEKGKI
+147 
-153 KSQDSEEEDK
+153 
-163 TVGVYPLAG
+163 VY
-172 GGAKMSFYIDAG
+172 Y
-184 LFGADSISAVLNVV
+184 DSIKN
-198 LPEYLQSLISTN
+198 
-210 DEYSLQFDAQIDV
+210 
-223 SKGDNLVNVSAQNYQ
+223 
-238 RARAKIATAPETLS
+238 
-252 AVDENHIQYTGAN
+252 
-265 KAGDVKDSQYGYQ
+265 
-278 SNTTSNGSWSG
+278 
-289 STLSFTGIVA
+289 
-299 NSANP
+299 
-304 YIYFCIGIGE
+304 
-314 SDGTCTVSFR
+314 
-324 NLKFTNVK
+324 NVK
-332 LVREVKADSDSIERV
+332 LDSIV
-347 DGAAP
+347 DGA
-352 VNKAQF
+352 
-358 DNTVQDSFYP
+358 
-368 YNTNAS
+368 
-374 TAGGWAV
+374 
-381 WHDNITSQLSKKIDN
+381 
-396 VTYGNGKLQSYTNS
+396 GKMQSYTNAS
-410 PIATIGGQNYYK
+410 LGQISADGANHSYYKFAQTEYVDMYNYSGESSIQSAILKYGADAAKTIGVGDRLITGISSDGTLQ
-422 TSTVTYHDT
+422 TS
-431 YNYLPGLMGYI
+431 
-442 DSGDISQG
+442 
-450 FTTETLKYVCEC
+450 ETN
-462 GYVYT
+462 
-467 GTSFDSLDN
+467 N
-476 SYTCPNCGKSKSAFT
+476 STHL
-491 KTINV
+491 
-496 PSKMAQDI
+496 Q
-504 DINYASGIKQVI
+504 YASGIKTVTVNETTFNI
-516 VGSKYREEDAD
+516 WDATDRAKTKAITVEND
-527 DTTGGTLA
+527 DG
-535 AVFNLYDANS
+535 
-545 YGENHGKGIYVEGQL
+545 
-560 VGWAVVTKTNRAEVV
+560 VTVV
-575 VKTYMYTNAR
+575 VGYAKVNYINRGR
-585 VATQVMD
+585 VAVMIYMIANGTVQTSVGD
-592 YGFSSNR
+592 YGGISSKSR
-599 WNIEYSGIDTT
+599 IEFSGIDTT
-610 APDDNVNSGTNVSLD
+610 SPDDSVNGGTNVSLD
-625 KFVGANAQDL
+625 NYIKSSSSDL
-635 AWLRQNKIVADGS
+635 AWFRQNKIVADGS
-648 ININEDDTAAG
+648 INVNEDDTAAG

-674 LAELNNIAITQFAD
+674 LAALNNIAITQFAD
-688 YAAVKAAGI
+688 YAAVKAANI
-697 NPIALGE
+697 NPIAYGE

-718 AYGGGEQGNPA
+718 AYGGADQGNPA

-836 GDSYIAGIANYITS
+836 GDSYVAGIANYITS
-850 ASGTATTAVGND
+850 ASGAATMAVSND

-871 VNVAYAVEGGNG
+871 VNVAYAVDEGGNG
-883 TFTFTIPAPAT
+883 TFTFTIPTPAT

-959 NYELPSSRNWFTTS
+959 NYELPPLRNWFTTS

-1039 VTGDALDGDA
+1039 ATGDALDGDA

-1149 GNVLF
+1149 GNVLL

-1179 ETLRVTLDDF
+1179 ETLQVTLDDF
-1189 NNLTDLEKSNRF
+1189 NNLTDLEKSNKF

-1269 KLDSDGN
+1269 KLDSDGS

-1356 IDKAQMASENIV
+1356 IDKAQMASEKIF

-1422 DAWSASKAFGDSDP
+1422 DAWSASKFFGDSDP
-1436 EFRFGVELAQFAGL
+1436 EFKFGVALAQFANL
-1450 YKSANEIVADV
+1450 YKSEDQIVADI
-1461 FSAYN
+1461 FKGYRKDDETIES
-1466 PVTDTTADGY
+1466 GY
-1476 ALFYAGGSISRES
+1476 ALYFADGRITREPV
-1489 AEGVGQY
+1489 EGVGQY

-1516 TTKYKFTIEKRIVKL
+1516 TTKYKFTIEKRKVTL

-1542 GTTVESEIGKIAP
+1542 GTTVESEISKIAP
-1555 AYKIAAKDMVVA
+1555 TYKIAATDMVVA
-1567 SQIEALFANGAQLSL
+1567 SQIEALFANGAKLSL
-1582 GAQIADLTDENYS
+1582 GAKIAELTEEDYS
-1595 AAYKYAILLGGN
+1595 AVYKYAIVLGGT

-1645 FVYGFVWSENTLVFD
+1645 FVYGFVWGENTLVFD

-1683 ANGTILDAGKRVL
+1683 ANGTILDAGKRIL

-1720 VTINPASIVVKPTAQ
+1720 VTINPATIVVKPTAQ

-1746 VYGIGFDV
+1746 VYVIGFDV
-1754 TSVGG
+1754 ASVGG
-1759 QAIAKDGNYA
+1759 QAIAKDGSYA

-1904 SPEKGIRSIVFDAF
+1904 SPEKGIRSIVFDTF

-2074 VYNNRK
+2074 MYNNRK

-2234 SYDASKVSFML
+2234 SYVASKVSFML

-2269 VRFDGTDTDILKNY
+2269 VKFDGTDTDILKNY

-2411 LVQYKGTITGNIKA
+2411 LVQYKGTITGNIEA

-2468 TKNGSYFIDKNVAID
+2468 TKNGAYFIDKNVAID

-2833 ASFAATTPEAGTTST
+2833 VSFAATTPEAGTTST

-3008 DTISARDNDGQIR
+3008 DTISARDNDGQVR

-3035 ATLEIVLPKLT
+3035 ATLDIVLPKLT

-3164 GAKHEYATAGGE
+3164 GAKHEYATAGGA

-3354 ELTTKSLASSDG
+3354 ELTAKSLASSDG

-3437 LSNTSTTVT
+3437 LSNTPTTVT

>member
-1 MYKNLRAHTRY
+1 
-12 ESVHAHN
+12 
-19 TKPEVDIMRNGN
+19 MRNGN

-48 FTLVFAVAISVTPDG
+48 FTLVFAFALSKNNSQVASAYTVVEQEKDDDATLGSPSSFFGDNGELTGTHFGYPGLSADTQTWTFTETYNTVVPSTGNHQIFKLKGNTTMYTHVGDANHWLWGVKNGMDAAEVHGVMNFNLSGFVAQMIQNDNVTVKAKVTANIGAKEGDSTWLVSYVNNLFYSAVAVPAGKELTGGLSYDLRNNKSESGQDKTGFIAGYQNSDKKGAQDRTSNEVTLTKETPGLGFALGCGWRQQVGSYDHHVYMSNIRVTFTITFNNVTDG
-63 YFNSAKALNPDGDTS
+63 SGLNIGDNAAPVASSTYGIQNSYQQGTS
-78 GLVRVYQKDAYLN
+78 GSGYAPYLTDA
-91 TSTLVN
+91 
-97 PDDYALSAFKTD
+97 
-109 FESIMGYGKNANNS
+109 KNAP
-123 KTEWSI
+123 
-129 GDVTFNKYVFG
+129 
-140 MKNITYN
+140 
-147 SEKGKI
+147 
-153 KSQDSEEEDK
+153 
-163 TVGVYPLAG
+163 VY
-172 GGAKMSFYIDAG
+172 Y
-184 LFGADSISAVLNVV
+184 DSIKN
-198 LPEYLQSLISTN
+198 
-210 DEYSLQFDAQIDV
+210 
-223 SKGDNLVNVSAQNYQ
+223 
-238 RARAKIATAPETLS
+238 
-252 AVDENHIQYTGAN
+252 
-265 KAGDVKDSQYGYQ
+265 
-278 SNTTSNGSWSG
+278 
-289 STLSFTGIVA
+289 
-299 NSANP
+299 
-304 YIYFCIGIGE
+304 
-314 SDGTCTVSFR
+314 
-324 NLKFTNVK
+324 NVK
-332 LVREVKADSDSIERV
+332 LDSIV
-347 DGAAP
+347 DGA
-352 VNKAQF
+352 
-358 DNTVQDSFYP
+358 
-368 YNTNAS
+368 
-374 TAGGWAV
+374 
-381 WHDNITSQLSKKIDN
+381 
-396 VTYGNGKLQSYTNS
+396 GKMQSYTNAS
-410 PIATIGGQNYYK
+410 LGQISADGANHSYYKFAQTEYVDMYNYSGESSIQSAILKYGADAAKTIGVGDRLITGISSDGTLQ
-422 TSTVTYHDT
+422 TSET
-431 YNYLPGLMGYI
+431 N
-442 DSGDISQG
+442 DSTHLQ
-450 FTTETLKYVCEC
+450 
-462 GYVYT
+462 
-467 GTSFDSLDN
+467 
-476 SYTCPNCGKSKSAFT
+476 
-491 KTINV
+491 
-496 PSKMAQDI
+496 
-504 DINYASGIKQVI
+504 YASGIKTVTVNETTFNI
-516 VGSKYREEDAD
+516 WDATDRAKTKAITVEND
-527 DTTGGTLA
+527 DG
-535 AVFNLYDANS
+535 
-545 YGENHGKGIYVEGQL
+545 
-560 VGWAVVTKTNRAEVV
+560 VTVV
-575 VKTYMYTNAR
+575 VGYAKVNYINRGR
-585 VATQVMD
+585 VAVMIYMIANGTVQTSVGD
-592 YGFSSNR
+592 YGGISSKSR
-599 WNIEYSGIDTT
+599 IEFSGIDTT
-610 APDDNVNSGTNVSLD
+610 SPDDSVNGGTNVSLD
-625 KFVGANAQDL
+625 NYIKSSSSDL
-635 AWLRQNKIVADGS
+635 AWFRQNKIVADGS

-659 YSPYIWFYTVNREDS
+659 YSPYLWFYTVNREDS

-697 NPIALGE
+697 NPIAYGE

-718 AYGGGEQGNPA
+718 AYGGADQGNPA

-850 ASGTATTAVGND
+850 ASGTATTAVSND

-871 VNVAYAVEGGNG
+871 VNVAYAVDEGGNG
-883 TFTFTIPAPAT
+883 TFTFTIPTPAT

-1039 VTGDALDGDA
+1039 ATGDALDGDA

-1095 SASVKSNAKLESG
+1095 AASVKSNAKLESG

-1149 GNVLF
+1149 GNVLL

-1167 NENAQYITASGY
+1167 NDNAQYITASGY
-1179 ETLRVTLDDF
+1179 ETLQVTLDDF
-1189 NNLTDLEKSNRF
+1189 NNLTDLEKSNKF

-1269 KLDSDGN
+1269 KLDSDCN

-1356 IDKAQMASENIV
+1356 IDKAQMASENIF

-1461 FSAYN
+1461 FSAYK

-1542 GTTVESEIGKIAP
+1542 GTTVESEISKIAP

-1567 SQIEALFANGAQLSL
+1567 SQIEALFANGAKLSL
-1582 GAQIADLTDENYS
+1582 GAQIAELTEEEDYS
-1595 AAYKYAILLGGN
+1595 AVYKYAIVLGGT

-1645 FVYGFVWSENTLVFD
+1645 FVYGFVWGENTLVFD

-1720 VTINPASIVVKPTAQ
+1720 VTINPATIVVKPTAQ

-1754 TSVGG
+1754 ASVGG
-1759 QAIAKDGNYA
+1759 QAIAKDGSYA
-1769 NVAYNDIL
+1769 NVAYDDIL

-1904 SPEKGIRSIVFDAF
+1904 SPEKGIRSIVFDTF

-1945 AAKDTVAIDDSTFV
+1945 SAKDTVAIDDSTFV

-2074 VYNNRK
+2074 MYNNRK

-2210 VDNVNGTF
+2210 ADNVNGTF

-2411 LVQYKGTITGNIKA
+2411 LVQYKGTITGNIEA

-2468 TKNGSYFIDKNVAID
+2468 TKNGAYFIDKNVAID

-2833 ASFAATTPEAGTTST
+2833 VSFAATTPEAGTTST

-3008 DTISARDNDGQIR
+3008 DTISARDNDGQVR
-3021 TIFDIAGTNAKFDT
+3021 TIFDIAGANAKFDT

-3188 NLVKNADFTLTYQVL
+3188 NLVKDADFTLTYQVL

-3257 NVTLSSDGYAMS
+3257 NVTFSSDGYAMS

-3354 ELTTKSLASSDG
+3354 ELTAKSLASSDG

-3437 LSNTSTTVT
+3437 LSNTPTTVT

>member
-1 MYKNLRAHTRY
+1 
-12 ESVHAHN
+12 
-19 TKPEVDIMRNGN
+19 MRNGN
-31 KTRQLL
+31 KSRQLL

-48 FTLVFAVAISVTPDG
+48 FTLVFAVALS
-63 YFNSAKALNPDGDTS
+63 N
-78 GLVRVYQKDAYLN
+78 DA
-91 TSTLVN
+91 
-97 PDDYALSAFKTD
+97 
-109 FESIMGYGKNANNS
+109 
-123 KTEWSI
+123 I
-129 GDVTFNKYVFG
+129 GG
-140 MKNITYN
+140 
-147 SEKGKI
+147 
-153 KSQDSEEEDK
+153 
-163 TVGVYPLAG
+163 
-172 GGAKMSFYIDAG
+172 
-184 LFGADSISAVLNVV
+184 
-198 LPEYLQSLISTN
+198 
-210 DEYSLQFDAQIDV
+210 
-223 SKGDNLVNVSAQNYQ
+223 
-238 RARAKIATAPETLS
+238 IATAAESEKDGDATFGAGVSILGDHGELTGVDFGYPGIGTQTTWTYTETFNTVVSSTTNIQVYKETGDTKMFIEEGASGTWQFGVSNAAKAAQCHGVINFGASKFIDQMIQNENVVVTASITFSMGALSSNFNNKFYSAVAGPEALTAQKSYNLREKDGDSNYTYNYKNSSKEAAETFTTDAVTLS
-252 AVDENHIQYTGAN
+252 PGKNNLALATGLGWAQRWAPPYTPRRGLEIKNIQIKYTITFN
-265 KAGDVKDSQYGYQ
+265 NVTDSSSLNIGDNAAPVASSTYGIQNSYQ
-278 SNTTSNGSWSG
+278 QGTSG
-289 STLSFTGIVA
+289 SGYA
-299 NSANP
+299 P
-304 YIYFCIGIGE
+304 YLTDAKNAPVYYDSIK
-314 SDGTCTVSFR
+314 
-324 NLKFTNVK
+324 NNVK
-332 LVREVKADSDSIERV
+332 LDSIV
-347 DGAAP
+347 DGA
-352 VNKAQF
+352 
-358 DNTVQDSFYP
+358 
-368 YNTNAS
+368 
-374 TAGGWAV
+374 
-381 WHDNITSQLSKKIDN
+381 
-396 VTYGNGKLQSYTNS
+396 GKMQSYTNAS
-410 PIATIGGQNYYK
+410 LGQISADGANHSYYKFAQTEYVDMYNYSGESSIQSAILKYGADAAKTIGVGDRLITGISSDGTLQ
-422 TSTVTYHDT
+422 TS
-431 YNYLPGLMGYI
+431 
-442 DSGDISQG
+442 
-450 FTTETLKYVCEC
+450 ETN
-462 GYVYT
+462 
-467 GTSFDSLDN
+467 N
-476 SYTCPNCGKSKSAFT
+476 STHL
-491 KTINV
+491 
-496 PSKMAQDI
+496 Q
-504 DINYASGIKQVI
+504 YASGIKTVTVNETTFNI
-516 VGSKYREEDAD
+516 WDATDRAKTKAITVEND
-527 DTTGGTLA
+527 DG
-535 AVFNLYDANS
+535 
-545 YGENHGKGIYVEGQL
+545 
-560 VGWAVVTKTNRAEVV
+560 VTVV
-575 VKTYMYTNAR
+575 VGYAKVNYINRGR
-585 VATQVMD
+585 VAVMIYMIANGTVQTSVGD
-592 YGFSSNR
+592 YGGISSKSR
-599 WNIEYSGIDTT
+599 IEFSGIDTT
-610 APDDNVNSGTNVSLD
+610 SPDDSVNGGTNVSLD
-625 KFVGANAQDL
+625 NYIKSSSSDL
-635 AWLRQNKIVADGS
+635 AWFRQNKIVADGS
-648 ININEDDTAAG
+648 INVNEDDTAAG
-659 YSPYIWFYTVNREDS
+659 YSPYIWFYTVNRADS
-674 LAELNNIAITQFAD
+674 LAALNNIAITQFAD

-697 NPIALGE
+697 NPIAYGE

-718 AYGGGEQGNPA
+718 AYGGGEQGNPT

-836 GDSYIAGIANYITS
+836 GDSYVAGIVDYITS
-850 ASGTATTAVGND
+850 ASGAATTAVSND

-883 TFTFTIPAPAT
+883 TFTFTIPTPAT

-959 NYELPSSRNWFTTS
+959 NYELPSLRNWFTTS

-1039 VTGDALDGDA
+1039 ATGDALDGDA

-1149 GNVLF
+1149 GNVLL

-1189 NNLTDLEKSNRF
+1189 NNLTDLEKSNKF

-1276 PVFFVPTKVGSYRV
+1276 HVFFVPTKVGSYKV

-1356 IDKAQMASENIV
+1356 IDKAQMASENIF

-1542 GTTVESEIGKIAP
+1542 GTTVESEISKIAP
-1555 AYKIAAKDMVVA
+1555 AYKIAATDMVVA
-1567 SQIEALFANGAQLSL
+1567 SQIEALFANGAKLSL
-1582 GAQIADLTDENYS
+1582 GAKIAELTEEDYS
-1595 AAYKYAILLGGN
+1595 AVYKYAIVLGGN

-1754 TSVGG
+1754 ASVGG
-1759 QAIAKDGNYA
+1759 QAIAKDGSYA
-1769 NVAYNDIL
+1769 NVAYDDIL

-1904 SPEKGIRSIVFDAF
+1904 SPEKGIRSIVFDTF

-1945 AAKDTVAIDDSTFV
+1945 AAKDTVAIDDSTSV

-2074 VYNNRK
+2074 MYNNRK

-2105 LDAVDRDYNKKTDV
+2105 LDAVDRDYNKQTDV

-2411 LVQYKGTITGNIKA
+2411 LVQYKGTITGNIEA

-2468 TKNGSYFIDKNVAID
+2468 TKNGAYFIDKNVAID

-2523 KALAFVMADGTIVYE
+2523 KALAFVIADGTIVYE

-2550 ALETTDKYIL
+2550 ALETTDKYVL

-2833 ASFAATTPEAGTTST
+2833 VSFAATTPEAGTTST

-3008 DTISARDNDGQIR
+3008 DTISSRDNDGQIR
-3021 TIFDIAGTNAKFDT
+3021 TIFDIVGANAKFDT
-3035 ATLEIVLPKLT
+3035 ATLDIVLPKLT

-3437 LSNTSTTVT
+3437 LSNTPTTVT

>member
-1 MYKNLRAHTRY
+1 
-12 ESVHAHN
+12 
-19 TKPEVDIMRNGN
+19 MRNGN

-48 FTLVFAVAISVTPDG
+48 FTLVFAFALSKNNSQVASAYTVVEQEKDDDATLGSPSSFFGDNGELTGTHFGYPGLSADTQTWTFTETYNTVVPSTGNHQIFKLKGNTTMYTHVGDANHWLWGVKNGMAAAEVHGVMNFNLSGFVAQMIQNDNVTVKAKVTANIGAKEGDSTWLVSYVNNLFYSAVAVPAGKELTGGLSYDLRNNKSESGQDKTGFIAGYQNSDKKGAQDRTSNEVTLTKETPGLGFALGCGWRQQVGSYDHHVYMSNIRVTFTITFNNVTDG
-63 YFNSAKALNPDGDTS
+63 SGLNIGDNAAPVASSTYGIQNSYQQGTS
-78 GLVRVYQKDAYLN
+78 GSGYAPYLTDA
-91 TSTLVN
+91 
-97 PDDYALSAFKTD
+97 
-109 FESIMGYGKNANNS
+109 KNAP
-123 KTEWSI
+123 
-129 GDVTFNKYVFG
+129 
-140 MKNITYN
+140 
-147 SEKGKI
+147 
-153 KSQDSEEEDK
+153 
-163 TVGVYPLAG
+163 VY
-172 GGAKMSFYIDAG
+172 Y
-184 LFGADSISAVLNVV
+184 DSIKN
-198 LPEYLQSLISTN
+198 
-210 DEYSLQFDAQIDV
+210 
-223 SKGDNLVNVSAQNYQ
+223 
-238 RARAKIATAPETLS
+238 
-252 AVDENHIQYTGAN
+252 
-265 KAGDVKDSQYGYQ
+265 
-278 SNTTSNGSWSG
+278 
-289 STLSFTGIVA
+289 
-299 NSANP
+299 
-304 YIYFCIGIGE
+304 
-314 SDGTCTVSFR
+314 
-324 NLKFTNVK
+324 NVK
-332 LVREVKADSDSIERV
+332 LDSIV
-347 DGAAP
+347 DGA
-352 VNKAQF
+352 
-358 DNTVQDSFYP
+358 
-368 YNTNAS
+368 
-374 TAGGWAV
+374 
-381 WHDNITSQLSKKIDN
+381 
-396 VTYGNGKLQSYTNS
+396 GKMQSYTNAS
-410 PIATIGGQNYYK
+410 LGQISADGANHSYYKFAQTEYVDMYNYSGESSIQSAILKYGADAAKTIGVGDRLITGISSDGTLQ
-422 TSTVTYHDT
+422 TSET
-431 YNYLPGLMGYI
+431 N
-442 DSGDISQG
+442 DSTHLQ
-450 FTTETLKYVCEC
+450 
-462 GYVYT
+462 
-467 GTSFDSLDN
+467 
-476 SYTCPNCGKSKSAFT
+476 
-491 KTINV
+491 
-496 PSKMAQDI
+496 
-504 DINYASGIKQVI
+504 YASGIKTVTVNETTFNI
-516 VGSKYREEDAD
+516 WDATDRAKTKAITVEND
-527 DTTGGTLA
+527 DG
-535 AVFNLYDANS
+535 
-545 YGENHGKGIYVEGQL
+545 
-560 VGWAVVTKTNRAEVV
+560 VTVV
-575 VKTYMYTNAR
+575 VGYAKVNYINRGR
-585 VATQVMD
+585 VAVMIYMIANGTVQTSVGD
-592 YGFSSNR
+592 YGGISSKSR
-599 WNIEYSGIDTT
+599 IEFSGIDTT
-610 APDDNVNSGTNVSLD
+610 SPDDSVNGGTNVSLD
-625 KFVGANAQDL
+625 NYIKSSSSDL
-635 AWLRQNKIVADGS
+635 AWFRQNKIVADGS

-659 YSPYIWFYTVNREDS
+659 YSPYLWFYTVNREDS

-697 NPIALGE
+697 NPIAYGE

-718 AYGGGEQGNPA
+718 AYGGADQGNPA

-850 ASGTATTAVGND
+850 ASGTATTAVSND

-871 VNVAYAVEGGNG
+871 VNVAYAVDEGGNG
-883 TFTFTIPAPAT
+883 TFTFTIPTPAT

-1039 VTGDALDGDA
+1039 ATGDALDGDA

-1149 GNVLF
+1149 GNVLL

-1179 ETLRVTLDDF
+1179 ETLQVTLDDF

-1356 IDKAQMASENIV
+1356 IDKAQMASENIF

-1461 FSAYN
+1461 FSAYK

-1542 GTTVESEIGKIAP
+1542 GTTVESEISKIAP

-1567 SQIEALFANGAQLSL
+1567 SQIEALFANGAKLSL
-1582 GAQIADLTDENYS
+1582 GAQIAELTEEEDYS
-1595 AAYKYAILLGGN
+1595 AVYKYAIVLGGT

-1645 FVYGFVWSENTLVFD
+1645 FVYGFVWGENTLVFD

-1720 VTINPASIVVKPTAQ
+1720 VTINPATIVVKPTAQ

-1754 TSVGG
+1754 ASVGG
-1759 QAIAKDGNYA
+1759 QAIAKDGSYA
-1769 NVAYNDIL
+1769 NVAYDDIL

-1877 GANLY
+1877 GTNLY

-1975 SAGIIALLKS
+1975 SAGVIALLKS

-2074 VYNNRK
+2074 MYNNRK

-2210 VDNVNGTF
+2210 ADNVNGTF

-2411 LVQYKGTITGNIKA
+2411 LVQYKGTITGNIEA

-2468 TKNGSYFIDKNVAID
+2468 TKNGAYFIDKNVAID

-2833 ASFAATTPEAGTTST
+2833 VSFAATTPEAGTTST

-3008 DTISARDNDGQIR
+3008 DTISARDNDGQVR
-3021 TIFDIAGTNAKFDT
+3021 TIFDIAGANAKFDT

-3188 NLVKNADFTLTYQVL
+3188 NLVKDADFTLTYQVL

-3257 NVTLSSDGYAMS
+3257 NVTFSSDGYAMS

-3354 ELTTKSLASSDG
+3354 ELTAKSLASSDG

-3437 LSNTSTTVT
+3437 LSNTPTTVT

>member
-1 MYKNLRAHTRY
+1 
-12 ESVHAHN
+12 
-19 TKPEVDIMRNGN
+19 MRNGN

-48 FTLVFAVAISVTPDG
+48 FTLVFAVALSNDAIGGIANAYEVKEQDKPDDATLGVASAITGDHGELTGVNFGYPGTGTQTTWTFTETYDTVVPSTSNHQIYKKKGKTVMYTHIGDANHWYWGVSDGQAGAEVHGVINFDLSGFVAQMIQNDNVTVKAKVTANIGARDGSVAG
-63 YFNSAKALNPDGDTS
+63 ANYVNKLFYSALGVPAGKKMTGGLSFDIRNNDNVSGEDKSGFTS
-78 GLVRVYQKDAYLN
+78 GYQNSSSKGAQDRTSNEVTLDKNTPGLAFALGCGWEQQWSPQDHYVYMSNIRVVFTITFNNVTDSASLNIGDNAAPIASSAYGIQNGYVQGTSGSGYAPYLTDA
-91 TSTLVN
+91 
-97 PDDYALSAFKTD
+97 
-109 FESIMGYGKNANNS
+109 KNAP
-123 KTEWSI
+123 
-129 GDVTFNKYVFG
+129 
-140 MKNITYN
+140 
-147 SEKGKI
+147 
-153 KSQDSEEEDK
+153 
-163 TVGVYPLAG
+163 VY
-172 GGAKMSFYIDAG
+172 Y
-184 LFGADSISAVLNVV
+184 DSIKN
-198 LPEYLQSLISTN
+198 
-210 DEYSLQFDAQIDV
+210 
-223 SKGDNLVNVSAQNYQ
+223 
-238 RARAKIATAPETLS
+238 
-252 AVDENHIQYTGAN
+252 
-265 KAGDVKDSQYGYQ
+265 
-278 SNTTSNGSWSG
+278 
-289 STLSFTGIVA
+289 
-299 NSANP
+299 
-304 YIYFCIGIGE
+304 
-314 SDGTCTVSFR
+314 
-324 NLKFTNVK
+324 NVK
-332 LVREVKADSDSIERV
+332 LDSIV
-347 DGAAP
+347 DGA
-352 VNKAQF
+352 
-358 DNTVQDSFYP
+358 
-368 YNTNAS
+368 
-374 TAGGWAV
+374 
-381 WHDNITSQLSKKIDN
+381 
-396 VTYGNGKLQSYTNS
+396 GKMQSYTNAS
-410 PIATIGGQNYYK
+410 LGQISADGANHSYYKFAQTEYVDMYNYSGESSIQSAILKYGADAAKTIGVGDRLITGISSDGTLQ
-422 TSTVTYHDT
+422 TSET
-431 YNYLPGLMGYI
+431 N
-442 DSGDISQG
+442 DSTHLQ
-450 FTTETLKYVCEC
+450 
-462 GYVYT
+462 
-467 GTSFDSLDN
+467 
-476 SYTCPNCGKSKSAFT
+476 
-491 KTINV
+491 
-496 PSKMAQDI
+496 
-504 DINYASGIKQVI
+504 YASGIKTVTVNETTFNI
-516 VGSKYREEDAD
+516 WDATDRAKTKAITVEND
-527 DTTGGTLA
+527 DG
-535 AVFNLYDANS
+535 
-545 YGENHGKGIYVEGQL
+545 
-560 VGWAVVTKTNRAEVV
+560 VTVV
-575 VKTYMYTNAR
+575 VGYAKVNYINRGR
-585 VATQVMD
+585 VAVMIYMIANGTVQTSVGD
-592 YGFSSNR
+592 YGGISSKSR
-599 WNIEYSGIDTT
+599 IEFSGIDTT
-610 APDDNVNSGTNVSLD
+610 SPDDSVNGGTNVSLD
-625 KFVGANAQDL
+625 NYIKSSSSDL
-635 AWLRQNKIVADGS
+635 AWFRQNKIVADGS

-659 YSPYIWFYTVNREDS
+659 YSPYMWFYTVNRADS
-674 LAELNNIAITQFAD
+674 LADLNGIAVTQFAD
-688 YAAVKAAGI
+688 YNAVKAAGI

-718 AYGGGEQGNPA
+718 AYGGGEQGNPT

-850 ASGTATTAVGND
+850 ASGTATTAVSND

-883 TFTFTIPAPAT
+883 TFTFTIPTPAT

-985 ITATDYASGLKI
+985 ITATDHASGLKI

-1149 GNVLF
+1149 GNVLL

-1356 IDKAQMASENIV
+1356 IDKAQMASENIF

-1461 FSAYN
+1461 FSAYK

-1582 GAQIADLTDENYS
+1582 GAQIAELKDENYS

-1629 KQNAI
+1629 KQNVI

-1645 FVYGFVWSENTLVFD
+1645 FVYGFVWGENTLVFD

-1720 VTINPASIVVKPTAQ
+1720 VTINPATIVVKPTAQ

-1759 QAIAKDGNYA
+1759 QAIAKDGSYA

-1904 SPEKGIRSIVFDAF
+1904 SPEKGIRSIVFDTF

-1945 AAKDTVAIDDSTFV
+1945 AANDTVAIDDSTFV

-2105 LDAVDRDYNKKTDV
+2105 LDAVDRDYNKQTDV

-2411 LVQYKGTITGNIKA
+2411 LVQYKGTITGNIEA

-2833 ASFAATTPEAGTTST
+2833 VSFAATTPEAGTTST

-3008 DTISARDNDGQIR
+3008 DTISSRDNDGQVR

-3035 ATLEIVLPKLT
+3035 ATLDIVLPKLT

-3108 VKVRRYINANGQ
+3108 VKVRRYINANGK

-3203 KDGKYVTISANEVV
+3203 KDGKYVAISANEVV

-3354 ELTTKSLASSDG
+3354 ELTTKSLASFDG

-3437 LSNTSTTVT
+3437 LSNTPTTVT

>member
-1 MYKNLRAHTRY
+1 
-12 ESVHAHN
+12 
-19 TKPEVDIMRNGN
+19 MRNGN

-48 FTLVFAVAISVTPDG
+48 FTLVFAVALS
-63 YFNSAKALNPDGDTS
+63 N
-78 GLVRVYQKDAYLN
+78 DA
-91 TSTLVN
+91 
-97 PDDYALSAFKTD
+97 
-109 FESIMGYGKNANNS
+109 
-123 KTEWSI
+123 I
-129 GDVTFNKYVFG
+129 GG
-140 MKNITYN
+140 
-147 SEKGKI
+147 
-153 KSQDSEEEDK
+153 
-163 TVGVYPLAG
+163 
-172 GGAKMSFYIDAG
+172 
-184 LFGADSISAVLNVV
+184 
-198 LPEYLQSLISTN
+198 
-210 DEYSLQFDAQIDV
+210 
-223 SKGDNLVNVSAQNYQ
+223 
-238 RARAKIATAPETLS
+238 IATAAESEKDGDATFGAGVSILGDHGELTGVDFGYPGIGTQTTWTYTETFNTVVSSTTNIQVYKETGDTKMFIEEGASGTWQFGVSNAAKAAQCHGVINFGTSKFIDQMIQNDNVVVTASVTFSLGALSSNFNNKFYSAVVGPEALTAQKSYNLREKDGDSNYTYNYKNSSKEAAETFTTDAVTLS
-252 AVDENHIQYTGAN
+252 PGKNNLALATGLGWAQRWAPPYTPRRGLEIKNIQIKYTITFNNVTDGSGLN
-265 KAGDVKDSQYGYQ
+265 IGDNAAPVASSTYGIQNSYQ
-278 SNTTSNGSWSG
+278 QGTSG
-289 STLSFTGIVA
+289 SGYA
-299 NSANP
+299 P
-304 YIYFCIGIGE
+304 YLTDAKNAPVYYDSIK
-314 SDGTCTVSFR
+314 
-324 NLKFTNVK
+324 NNVK
-332 LVREVKADSDSIERV
+332 LDSI
-347 DGAAP
+347 
-352 VNKAQF
+352 VN
-358 DNTVQDSFYP
+358 
-368 YNTNAS
+368 
-374 TAGGWAV
+374 GE
-381 WHDNITSQLSKKIDN
+381 
-396 VTYGNGKLQSYTNS
+396 GKMQSYTNAS
-410 PIATIGGQNYYK
+410 LGQISADGANHSYYKFAQTEYVDMYNYSGESSIQSAILKYGADAAKTIGVGDRLITGISSDGTLQ
-422 TSTVTYHDT
+422 TS
-431 YNYLPGLMGYI
+431 
-442 DSGDISQG
+442 
-450 FTTETLKYVCEC
+450 ETN
-462 GYVYT
+462 
-467 GTSFDSLDN
+467 N
-476 SYTCPNCGKSKSAFT
+476 STHL
-491 KTINV
+491 
-496 PSKMAQDI
+496 Q
-504 DINYASGIKQVI
+504 YASGIKTVTVNETTFNI
-516 VGSKYREEDAD
+516 W
-527 DTTGGTLA
+527 DTTDRAKTKA
-535 AVFNLYDANS
+535 ITV
-545 YGENHGKGIYVEGQL
+545 ENDDGV
-560 VGWAVVTKTNRAEVV
+560 AVVVGYAKVNYINRG
-575 VKTYMYTNAR
+575 R
-585 VATQVMD
+585 VAVMIYMIANGTVQTSVGD
-592 YGFSSNR
+592 YGGISSKSR
-599 WNIEYSGIDTT
+599 IEFSGIDTT
-610 APDDNVNSGTNVSLD
+610 SPDDSVNSGTNVSLD
-625 KFVGANAQDL
+625 NYIKSSSSDL
-635 AWLRQNKIVADGS
+635 AWFRKNKIVADGS
-648 ININEDDTAAG
+648 INVNEDDTAAG

-674 LAELNNIAITQFAD
+674 LAALNNIAITQFAD

-697 NPIALGE
+697 NPIAYGE

-749 LAGNKGGV
+749 LAGNKGDV
-757 KSFYTKVDYDRP
+757 KSFYMKVDYDKP
-769 EYTVDYSFDKNGVQ
+769 EYTIDYKYNKNG
-783 TTILASENGKWATGD
+783 TPTPILPSENGKWATGD

-836 GDSYIAGIANYITS
+836 GDSYVAGIANYITS
-850 ASGTATTAVGND
+850 ASGTATTAVSND

-871 VNVAYAVEGGNG
+871 VNVAYAVDEGGNG
-883 TFTFTIPAPAT
+883 TFTFTIPTPAT

-950 EEGYLSTFE
+950 EEGYLSMFE

-973 YNLPVM
+973 YNLRVM

-1039 VTGDALDGDA
+1039 ATGDALDGDA

-1118 GVAVTTIKRGE
+1118 GIAVTTIKRGE

-1149 GNVLF
+1149 GNVLL

-1179 ETLRVTLDDF
+1179 ETLQVTLDDF
-1189 NNLTDLEKSNRF
+1189 NNLTDLEKSNKF

-1356 IDKAQMASENIV
+1356 IDKAQMASENIF

-1461 FSAYN
+1461 FSAYK

-1516 TTKYKFTIEKRIVKL
+1516 TTKYKFTIEKRKVTL

-1542 GTTVESEIGKIAP
+1542 GTTVESEISKIAP
-1555 AYKIAAKDMVVA
+1555 TYKIAATDMVVA
-1567 SQIEALFANGAQLSL
+1567 SQIEALFANGAKLSL
-1582 GAQIADLTDENYS
+1582 GAQIAELTEEEDYS
-1595 AAYKYAILLGGN
+1595 AVYKYAIVLGGT

-1645 FVYGFVWSENTLVFD
+1645 FVYGFVWGENTLVFD

-1683 ANGTILDAGKRVL
+1683 ANGTILDAGKRIL

-1720 VTINPASIVVKPTAQ
+1720 VTINPATIVVKPTAQ
-1735 NLSKVYGEEDG
+1735 NLSKVYGEEDR

-1754 TSVGG
+1754 ASVGG
-1759 QAIAKDGNYA
+1759 QAIAKDGSYA
-1769 NVAYNDIL
+1769 NVAYDDIHD
-1777 AQINGVFVRA
+1777 QINGVFVRA
-1787 IFDKNGNRLSFASR
+1787 IFDKNGNRLSFASI

-1824 GTPFSTQNSNFKVE
+1824 GTPFSTKNSNFKVE

-1877 GANLY
+1877 GTNLY

-1904 SPEKGIRSIVFDAF
+1904 SPEKGIRSIVFDTF

-2074 VYNNRK
+2074 MYNNRK

-2316 VNMSKKQIQ
+2316 VSMSKKQIQ

-2411 LVQYKGTITGNIKA
+2411 LVQYKGTITGNIEA

-2468 TKNGSYFIDKNVAID
+2468 TKNGAYFIDKNVAID

-2560 KNDTASVEEAQNANA
+2560 KNDTASVEEAQNENA

-2609 AQGKITQRTASIRA
+2609 AQGTITQRTASIRA

-2833 ASFAATTPEAGTTST
+2833 VSFAATTPEAGTTST

-3008 DTISARDNDGQIR
+3008 DTISARDNDGQVR

-3035 ATLEIVLPKLT
+3035 ATLDIVLPKLT

-3164 GAKHEYATAGGE
+3164 GAKHEYATAGGA

-3354 ELTTKSLASSDG
+3354 ELTAKSLASSDG

-3437 LSNTSTTVT
+3437 LSNTPTTVT

>member
-1 MYKNLRAHTRY
+1 
-12 ESVHAHN
+12 
-19 TKPEVDIMRNGN
+19 MRNGN

-48 FTLVFAVAISVTPDG
+48 FTLVFAFALSKNNSQVASAYTVVEQEKDDDATLGSPSSFFGDNGELTGTHFGYPGLSADTQTWTFTETYNTVVPSTGNHQIFKLKGNTTMYTHVGDANHWLWGVKNGMAAAEVHGVMNFNLSGFVAQMIQNDNVTVKAKVTANIGAKEGDSTWLVSYVNNLFYSAVAVPAGKELTGGLSYDLRNNKSESGQDKTGFIAGYQNSDKKGAQDRTSNEVTLTKETPGLGFALGCGWGQQVGSYDHHVYMSNIRVTFTITFNNVTDG
-63 YFNSAKALNPDGDTS
+63 SGLNIGDNAAPVASSTYGIQNSYQQGTS
-78 GLVRVYQKDAYLN
+78 GSGYAPYLTDA
-91 TSTLVN
+91 
-97 PDDYALSAFKTD
+97 
-109 FESIMGYGKNANNS
+109 KNAP
-123 KTEWSI
+123 
-129 GDVTFNKYVFG
+129 
-140 MKNITYN
+140 
-147 SEKGKI
+147 
-153 KSQDSEEEDK
+153 
-163 TVGVYPLAG
+163 VY
-172 GGAKMSFYIDAG
+172 Y
-184 LFGADSISAVLNVV
+184 DSIKN
-198 LPEYLQSLISTN
+198 
-210 DEYSLQFDAQIDV
+210 
-223 SKGDNLVNVSAQNYQ
+223 
-238 RARAKIATAPETLS
+238 
-252 AVDENHIQYTGAN
+252 
-265 KAGDVKDSQYGYQ
+265 
-278 SNTTSNGSWSG
+278 
-289 STLSFTGIVA
+289 
-299 NSANP
+299 
-304 YIYFCIGIGE
+304 
-314 SDGTCTVSFR
+314 
-324 NLKFTNVK
+324 NVK
-332 LVREVKADSDSIERV
+332 LDSIV
-347 DGAAP
+347 DGA
-352 VNKAQF
+352 
-358 DNTVQDSFYP
+358 
-368 YNTNAS
+368 
-374 TAGGWAV
+374 
-381 WHDNITSQLSKKIDN
+381 
-396 VTYGNGKLQSYTNS
+396 GKMQSYTNAS
-410 PIATIGGQNYYK
+410 LGQISADGANHSYYKFAQTEYVDMYNYSGESSIQSAILKYGADAAKTIGVGDRLITGISSDGTLQ
-422 TSTVTYHDT
+422 TSET
-431 YNYLPGLMGYI
+431 N
-442 DSGDISQG
+442 DSTHLQ
-450 FTTETLKYVCEC
+450 
-462 GYVYT
+462 
-467 GTSFDSLDN
+467 
-476 SYTCPNCGKSKSAFT
+476 
-491 KTINV
+491 
-496 PSKMAQDI
+496 
-504 DINYASGIKQVI
+504 YASGIKTVTVNETTFNI
-516 VGSKYREEDAD
+516 WDATDRAKTKAITVEND
-527 DTTGGTLA
+527 DG
-535 AVFNLYDANS
+535 
-545 YGENHGKGIYVEGQL
+545 
-560 VGWAVVTKTNRAEVV
+560 VTVV
-575 VKTYMYTNAR
+575 VGYAKVNYINRGR
-585 VATQVMD
+585 VAVMIYMIANGTVQTSVGD
-592 YGFSSNR
+592 YGGISSKSR
-599 WNIEYSGIDTT
+599 IEFSGIDTT
-610 APDDNVNSGTNVSLD
+610 SPDDSVNGGTNVSLD
-625 KFVGANAQDL
+625 NYIKSSSSDL
-635 AWLRQNKIVADGS
+635 AWFRQNKIVADGS

-659 YSPYIWFYTVNREDS
+659 YSPYLWFYTVNREDS

-697 NPIALGE
+697 NPIAYGE

-718 AYGGGEQGNPA
+718 AYGGADQGNPA

-850 ASGTATTAVGND
+850 ASGTATTAVSND

-871 VNVAYAVEGGNG
+871 VNVAYAVDEGGNG
-883 TFTFTIPAPAT
+883 TFTFTIPTPAT

-959 NYELPSSRNWFTTS
+959 NYELPSLRNWFTTS

-1039 VTGDALDGDA
+1039 ATGDALEGDA

-1149 GNVLF
+1149 GNVLL

-1179 ETLRVTLDDF
+1179 ETLQVTLDDF
-1189 NNLTDLEKSNRF
+1189 NNLTDLEKSNKF

-1269 KLDSDGN
+1269 KLDSDGS

-1303 SDFETNDAGE
+1303 SDFETNVAGE

-1356 IDKAQMASENIV
+1356 IDKAQMASENIF
-1368 VNLVLKDVTLA
+1368 VNLVLKDVTIA

-1461 FSAYN
+1461 FSAYK
-1466 PVTDTTADGY
+1466 PVTDTMADGY

-1555 AYKIAAKDMVVA
+1555 TYKIAAKDMVVA
-1567 SQIEALFANGAQLSL
+1567 SQIEALFANGAKLSL
-1582 GAQIADLTDENYS
+1582 GAKIAELTEEDYS
-1595 AAYKYAILLGGN
+1595 AVYKYAIVLGGT

-1645 FVYGFVWSENTLVFD
+1645 FVYGFVWGENTLVFD

-1720 VTINPASIVVKPTAQ
+1720 VTINPATIVVKPTAQ

-1746 VYGIGFDV
+1746 DYGIGFDV
-1754 TSVGG
+1754 ASVGG
-1759 QAIAKDGNYA
+1759 QAIAKDGSYA
-1769 NVAYNDIL
+1769 NVAYDDIL
-1777 AQINGVFVRA
+1777 TQINGVFVRA

-1877 GANLY
+1877 GTNLY

-1904 SPEKGIRSIVFDAF
+1904 SPEKGIRSIVFDTF

-1945 AAKDTVAIDDSTFV
+1945 SAKDTVAIDDSTFV

-2014 LITADKFLITEESDS
+2014 LITADKFLIAEESDS

-2074 VYNNRK
+2074 MYNNRK

-2105 LDAVDRDYNKKTDV
+2105 LDAVDRDYNKQTDV

-2411 LVQYKGTITGNIKA
+2411 LVQYKGTITGNIEA

-2468 TKNGSYFIDKNVAID
+2468 TKNGAYFIDKNVAID

-2833 ASFAATTPEAGTTST
+2833 VSFAATTPEAGTTST

-3008 DTISARDNDGQIR
+3008 DTISARDNDGQVR
-3021 TIFDIAGTNAKFDT
+3021 TIFDIAGANAKFDT

-3188 NLVKNADFTLTYQVL
+3188 NLVKDADFTLTYQVL

-3257 NVTLSSDGYAMS
+3257 NVTFSSDGYAMS

-3354 ELTTKSLASSDG
+3354 ELTAKSLASSDG

-3437 LSNTSTTVT
+3437 LSNTPTTVT
-3446 VALPESVK
+3446 VALPESVN

>member
-1 MYKNLRAHTRY
+1 
-12 ESVHAHN
+12 
-19 TKPEVDIMRNGN
+19 MRNGN

-48 FTLVFAVAISVTPDG
+48 FTLVFAVALS
-63 YFNSAKALNPDGDTS
+63 N
-78 GLVRVYQKDAYLN
+78 DA
-91 TSTLVN
+91 
-97 PDDYALSAFKTD
+97 
-109 FESIMGYGKNANNS
+109 
-123 KTEWSI
+123 I
-129 GDVTFNKYVFG
+129 GG
-140 MKNITYN
+140 
-147 SEKGKI
+147 
-153 KSQDSEEEDK
+153 
-163 TVGVYPLAG
+163 
-172 GGAKMSFYIDAG
+172 
-184 LFGADSISAVLNVV
+184 
-198 LPEYLQSLISTN
+198 
-210 DEYSLQFDAQIDV
+210 
-223 SKGDNLVNVSAQNYQ
+223 
-238 RARAKIATAPETLS
+238 IATAAESEKDGDATFGAGVSILGDHGELTGVDFGYPGIGTQTTWTYTETFNTVVSSTTNIQVYKETGDTKMFIEEGASGTWQFGVSNAAKAAQCHGVINFGASKFIDQMIQNDNVVVTASITFSMGALSSNFNNKFYSAVVGPEALTAQKSYNLREKDGDSNYTYNYKNSSKEAAETFTTDAVTLS
-252 AVDENHIQYTGAN
+252 PGKNNLALATGLGWAQRWAPPYTPRRGLEIKNIQIKYTITFNNVTDGSGLN
-265 KAGDVKDSQYGYQ
+265 IGDNAAPVASSTYGIQNSYQ
-278 SNTTSNGSWSG
+278 QGTSG
-289 STLSFTGIVA
+289 SGYA
-299 NSANP
+299 P
-304 YIYFCIGIGE
+304 YLTDAKNAPVYYDSIK
-314 SDGTCTVSFR
+314 
-324 NLKFTNVK
+324 NNVK
-332 LVREVKADSDSIERV
+332 LDSI
-347 DGAAP
+347 
-352 VNKAQF
+352 VN
-358 DNTVQDSFYP
+358 
-368 YNTNAS
+368 
-374 TAGGWAV
+374 GE
-381 WHDNITSQLSKKIDN
+381 
-396 VTYGNGKLQSYTNS
+396 GKMQSYTNAS
-410 PIATIGGQNYYK
+410 LGQISADGANHSYYKFAQTEYVDMYNYSGESSIQSAILKYGADAAKTIGVGDRLITGISSDGTLQ
-422 TSTVTYHDT
+422 TS
-431 YNYLPGLMGYI
+431 
-442 DSGDISQG
+442 
-450 FTTETLKYVCEC
+450 ETN
-462 GYVYT
+462 
-467 GTSFDSLDN
+467 N
-476 SYTCPNCGKSKSAFT
+476 STHL
-491 KTINV
+491 
-496 PSKMAQDI
+496 Q
-504 DINYASGIKQVI
+504 YASGIKTVTVNETTFNI
-516 VGSKYREEDAD
+516 WDATDRAKTKAITVEND
-527 DTTGGTLA
+527 DG
-535 AVFNLYDANS
+535 
-545 YGENHGKGIYVEGQL
+545 
-560 VGWAVVTKTNRAEVV
+560 VTVV
-575 VKTYMYTNAR
+575 VGYAKVNYINRGR
-585 VATQVMD
+585 VAVMIYMIANGTVQTSVGD
-592 YGFSSNR
+592 YGGISSKSR
-599 WNIEYSGIDTT
+599 IEFSGIDTT
-610 APDDNVNSGTNVSLD
+610 SPDDSVNSGTNVSLD
-625 KFVGANAQDL
+625 NYIKSSSSDL
-635 AWLRQNKIVADGS
+635 AWFRQNKIVADGS
-648 ININEDDTAAG
+648 INVNEDDTAAG
-659 YSPYIWFYTVNREDS
+659 YSPYLWFYTVNRADS
-674 LAELNNIAITQFAD
+674 LAALNNIAITQFAN

-697 NPIALGE
+697 NPIAYGE

-836 GDSYIAGIANYITS
+836 GDSYVAGIVDYITS
-850 ASGTATTAVGND
+850 ASGAATTAVSND

-871 VNVAYAVEGGNG
+871 VNVAYAVDEGGNG

-997 HYGIKAVKNLTE
+997 HYGIKSVKNLTE

-1023 SAIDIQKE
+1023 SAIDVQKE

-1149 GNVLF
+1149 GNVLL

-1356 IDKAQMASENIV
+1356 IDKAQMASENIF

-1436 EFRFGVELAQFAGL
+1436 EFRFGVELGQFAGL

-1461 FSAYN
+1461 FSAYK

-1542 GTTVESEIGKIAP
+1542 GTTVESEISKIAP

-1582 GAQIADLTDENYS
+1582 GAQIAELTDENYS

-1720 VTINPASIVVKPTAQ
+1720 VTINPATIVVKPTAQ

-1904 SPEKGIRSIVFDAF
+1904 SPEKGTRSIVFDTF

-1945 AAKDTVAIDDSTFV
+1945 AAKDTVAIDDSTSV

-2074 VYNNRK
+2074 MYNNRK

-2411 LVQYKGTITGNIKA
+2411 LVQYKGTITGNIEA

-2468 TKNGSYFIDKNVAID
+2468 TKNGSYFIDKDVAID

-2623 SGIERATDTD
+2623 SGIERATDTN

-2833 ASFAATTPEAGTTST
+2833 VSFAATTPEAGTTST

-3008 DTISARDNDGQIR
+3008 DTISSRDNDGQVR

-3035 ATLEIVLPKLT
+3035 ATLDIVLPKLT

-3437 LSNTSTTVT
+3437 LSNTPTAVT

>member
-1 MYKNLRAHTRY
+1 
-12 ESVHAHN
+12 
-19 TKPEVDIMRNGN
+19 MRNGN

-48 FTLVFAVAISVTPDG
+48 FTLVFAVALS
-63 YFNSAKALNPDGDTS
+63 N
-78 GLVRVYQKDAYLN
+78 DAIGGIANAYE
-91 TSTLVN
+91 VKEQDK
-97 PDDYALSAFKTD
+97 PDDATLGVASAITGDHGELTGVNF
-109 FESIMGYGKNANNS
+109 GYPGTGTQTTWTF
-123 KTEWSI
+123 TETYDTVVPSTSNHQIYKKKGNTVMYTHI
-129 GDVTFNKYVFG
+129 GDANHWYW
-140 MKNITYN
+140 
-147 SEKGKI
+147 
-153 KSQDSEEEDK
+153 
-163 TVGVYPLAG
+163 GV
-172 GGAKMSFYIDAG
+172 
-184 LFGADSISAVLNVV
+184 
-198 LPEYLQSLISTN
+198 
-210 DEYSLQFDAQIDV
+210 
-223 SKGDNLVNVSAQNYQ
+223 
-238 RARAKIATAPETLS
+238 
-252 AVDENHIQYTGAN
+252 
-265 KAGDVKDSQYGYQ
+265 
-278 SNTTSNGSWSG
+278 
-289 STLSFTGIVA
+289 
-299 NSANP
+299 
-304 YIYFCIGIGE
+304 
-314 SDGTCTVSFR
+314 SDGQAGA
-324 NLKFTNVK
+324 
-332 LVREVKADSDSIERV
+332 EVHGVINFDLSRFV
-347 DGAAP
+347 
-352 VNKAQF
+352 AQMIQ
-358 DNTVQDSFYP
+358 N
-368 YNTNAS
+368 
-374 TAGGWAV
+374 
-381 WHDNITSQLSKKIDN
+381 DN
-396 VTYGNGKLQSYTNS
+396 VTVKAKVTANIGARDGSVAGANYVNKLFYSALGVPAGKKMTGGLSFDIRNNDNVSGEDKSGFTSGYQNSSSKGAQDRTSNEVTLDKNTPGLAFALGCGWGQQWSPQDHYVYMSNIRVVFTITFNNVTDSASLNIGDNAAPIASSAYGIQNGYVQGTSGSGYAPYLTDAKNASVYYDSIAKNIKLDNVTDGAGKMQSYTNTGLGQIS
-410 PIATIGGQNYYK
+410 ADGTNHTYYKFAQTEYVDMYNYSGESSIQSAILKYGADAAKTIGVGDRLITGISSDGTLQ
-422 TSTVTYHDT
+422 TSET
-431 YNYLPGLMGYI
+431 N
-442 DSGDISQG
+442 DSTHLQ
-450 FTTETLKYVCEC
+450 
-462 GYVYT
+462 
-467 GTSFDSLDN
+467 
-476 SYTCPNCGKSKSAFT
+476 
-491 KTINV
+491 
-496 PSKMAQDI
+496 
-504 DINYASGIKQVI
+504 YASGIKTVTVNETTFNI
-516 VGSKYREEDAD
+516 WDATDRAKTKAITVEND
-527 DTTGGTLA
+527 DG
-535 AVFNLYDANS
+535 V
-545 YGENHGKGIYVEGQL
+545 
-560 VGWAVVTKTNRAEVV
+560 AVVVGYAKVNYINRG
-575 VKTYMYTNAR
+575 R
-585 VATQVMD
+585 VAVMIYMIANGTVQTSVGD
-592 YGFSSNR
+592 YGGISNKSR
-599 WNIEYSGIDTT
+599 IEFSGIDTT
-610 APDDNVNSGTNVSLD
+610 SPDDSVNGGTNVSLD
-625 KFVGANAQDL
+625 NYIKSSSSDL
-635 AWLRQNKIVADGS
+635 AWFRQNKIVADGS
-648 ININEDDTAAG
+648 INVNEDDTAAG
-659 YSPYIWFYTVNREDS
+659 YSPYIWFYTVNRADS

-697 NPIALGE
+697 NPIAYGE

-718 AYGGGEQGNPA
+718 AYGGADQGNPA

-769 EYTVDYSFDKNGVQ
+769 DYTVDYSFDKNGVQ

-836 GDSYIAGIANYITS
+836 GDSYVAGIVDYITS
-850 ASGTATTAVGND
+850 ASGTATTAVSND

-871 VNVAYAVEGGNG
+871 VNVAYAVDEGGNG

-1023 SAIDIQKE
+1023 SAIDVQKE

-1059 LNAGMRLV
+1059 LNAGMCLV

-1149 GNVLF
+1149 GNVLL

-1356 IDKAQMASENIV
+1356 IDKAQMASENIF

-1450 YKSANEIVADV
+1450 FKSANEIVADV
-1461 FSAYN
+1461 FSAYK

-1582 GAQIADLTDENYS
+1582 GAQIAELTDENYS

-1720 VTINPASIVVKPTAQ
+1720 VTINPATIVVKPTAQ

-1777 AQINGVFVRA
+1777 AKINGVFVRA

-1904 SPEKGIRSIVFDAF
+1904 SPEKGIRSIVFDTF

-1945 AAKDTVAIDDSTFV
+1945 AANDTVAIDDSTFV

-2074 VYNNRK
+2074 MYNNRK

-2210 VDNVNGTF
+2210 ADNVNGTF

-2411 LVQYKGTITGNIKA
+2411 LVQYKGTITGNIEA

-2517 SEIAGK
+2517 SEIVGK

-2550 ALETTDKYIL
+2550 ALETTDKYVL

-2833 ASFAATTPEAGTTST
+2833 VSFAATTPEAGTTST

-3008 DTISARDNDGQIR
+3008 DTISTRDNDGQVR

-3035 ATLEIVLPKLT
+3035 ATLDIVLPKLT

-3108 VKVRRYINANGQ
+3108 VKVRRYINANGK

-3379 NRLEVKEIKTNNALA
+3379 NKLEVKEIKTNNALA

-3437 LSNTSTTVT
+3437 LSNTPTTVT

>member
-1 MYKNLRAHTRY
+1 
-12 ESVHAHN
+12 
-19 TKPEVDIMRNGN
+19 MRNGN

-48 FTLVFAVAISVTPDG
+48 FTLVFAFALSKNNSQVASAYTVVEQEKDDDATLGSPSSFFGDNGELTGTHFGYPGLSANTQTWTFTETYNTVVPSTGNHQIFKLKGNTKMYTHVGDANHWLWGVSNGMAAAEVHGAMNFNLSGFVAQMIQNDNVTVKATITANIGAREGTQSGGVNPYVNKLFYSAIAVPDG
-63 YFNSAKALNPDGDTS
+63 KQMTGGLSYDLRNNATDSGQDKTGFISGYQDSDKKGAQDRTSNEVTLTKETPGLGFALGCGWKQQTNVFTGGQDHYVYMSNIRVTFTITFNGNFTDNASLTLGDNAAPVASSAYGIQNGYVQGTS
-78 GLVRVYQKDAYLN
+78 GSGYAPYLTDA
-91 TSTLVN
+91 
-97 PDDYALSAFKTD
+97 
-109 FESIMGYGKNANNS
+109 KNAP
-123 KTEWSI
+123 
-129 GDVTFNKYVFG
+129 
-140 MKNITYN
+140 
-147 SEKGKI
+147 
-153 KSQDSEEEDK
+153 
-163 TVGVYPLAG
+163 VY
-172 GGAKMSFYIDAG
+172 Y
-184 LFGADSISAVLNVV
+184 DSIKN
-198 LPEYLQSLISTN
+198 
-210 DEYSLQFDAQIDV
+210 
-223 SKGDNLVNVSAQNYQ
+223 
-238 RARAKIATAPETLS
+238 
-252 AVDENHIQYTGAN
+252 
-265 KAGDVKDSQYGYQ
+265 
-278 SNTTSNGSWSG
+278 
-289 STLSFTGIVA
+289 
-299 NSANP
+299 
-304 YIYFCIGIGE
+304 
-314 SDGTCTVSFR
+314 
-324 NLKFTNVK
+324 NVK
-332 LVREVKADSDSIERV
+332 LDSI
-347 DGAAP
+347 
-352 VNKAQF
+352 VN
-358 DNTVQDSFYP
+358 
-368 YNTNAS
+368 
-374 TAGGWAV
+374 GE
-381 WHDNITSQLSKKIDN
+381 
-396 VTYGNGKLQSYTNS
+396 GKMQSYTNAS
-410 PIATIGGQNYYK
+410 LGQISADGANHSYYKFAQTEYVDMYNYSGESSIQSAILKYGADAAKTIGVGDRLITGISSDGTLQ
-422 TSTVTYHDT
+422 TSET
-431 YNYLPGLMGYI
+431 N
-442 DSGDISQG
+442 DSTHLQ
-450 FTTETLKYVCEC
+450 
-462 GYVYT
+462 
-467 GTSFDSLDN
+467 
-476 SYTCPNCGKSKSAFT
+476 
-491 KTINV
+491 
-496 PSKMAQDI
+496 
-504 DINYASGIKQVI
+504 YASGIKTVTVNETTFNI
-516 VGSKYREEDAD
+516 WDATDRAKTKAITVEND
-527 DTTGGTLA
+527 DG
-535 AVFNLYDANS
+535 V
-545 YGENHGKGIYVEGQL
+545 
-560 VGWAVVTKTNRAEVV
+560 AVVVGYAKVNYINRG
-575 VKTYMYTNAR
+575 R
-585 VATQVMD
+585 VAVMIYMIANGTVQTSAGD
-592 YGFSSNR
+592 YGGNSSKSR
-599 WNIEYSGIDTT
+599 IEFSGIDTT
-610 APDDNVNSGTNVSLD
+610 SPDDSVNSGTNVSLD
-625 KFVGANAQDL
+625 NYIKSSSSDL
-635 AWLRQNKIVADGS
+635 AWFRQNKIVADGS

-697 NPIALGE
+697 NPIAYGE

-836 GDSYIAGIANYITS
+836 GDSYVAGIANYITS
-850 ASGTATTAVGND
+850 ASGAATTAVGND

-871 VNVAYAVEGGNG
+871 VNVAYAVDEGGNG
-883 TFTFTIPAPAT
+883 TFTFTIPTPAT

-924 YINNDWKGGIK
+924 YINTDWKGGIK

-1327 AVITVKSSTSK
+1327 AVITVKSSTSI

-1356 IDKAQMASENIV
+1356 IDKAQMASENIF

-1461 FSAYN
+1461 FSAYK

-1542 GTTVESEIGKIAP
+1542 GTTVESEISKIAP

-1567 SQIEALFANGAQLSL
+1567 SQIEALFANGAKLSL
-1582 GAQIADLTDENYS
+1582 GAKIAELTEEDYS
-1595 AAYKYAILLGGN
+1595 AVYKYAIVLGGT

-1645 FVYGFVWSENTLVFD
+1645 FVYGFVWGENTLVFD

-1754 TSVGG
+1754 ASVGG
-1759 QAIAKDGNYA
+1759 QAIAKDGSYA

-1801 YDGATDASGTVY
+1801 YDGATDLSGTVY

-1904 SPEKGIRSIVFDAF
+1904 SPEKGIRSIVFDTF

-1945 AAKDTVAIDDSTFV
+1945 AAKDIVAIDDSTFV

-2074 VYNNRK
+2074 MYNNRK

-2131 EGDTAQTI
+2131 EGDTAQTV

-2227 EEELKKF
+2227 EKELKKF

-2269 VRFDGTDTDILKNY
+2269 VKFDGTDTDILKNY

-2672 NVSAKFDSA
+2672 NFSAKFDSA

-2833 ASFAATTPEAGTTST
+2833 VSFAATTPEAGTTST

-3008 DTISARDNDGQIR
+3008 DTISARDNDGQVR
-3021 TIFDIAGTNAKFDT
+3021 TIFDIAGANAKFDT
-3035 ATLEIVLPKLT
+3035 ATLDIVLPKLT

>member
-48 FTLVFAVAISVTPDG
+48 FTLVFAVALS
-63 YFNSAKALNPDGDTS
+63 N
-78 GLVRVYQKDAYLN
+78 DA
-91 TSTLVN
+91 
-97 PDDYALSAFKTD
+97 
-109 FESIMGYGKNANNS
+109 
-123 KTEWSI
+123 I
-129 GDVTFNKYVFG
+129 GG
-140 MKNITYN
+140 
-147 SEKGKI
+147 
-153 KSQDSEEEDK
+153 
-163 TVGVYPLAG
+163 
-172 GGAKMSFYIDAG
+172 
-184 LFGADSISAVLNVV
+184 
-198 LPEYLQSLISTN
+198 
-210 DEYSLQFDAQIDV
+210 
-223 SKGDNLVNVSAQNYQ
+223 
-238 RARAKIATAPETLS
+238 IATAAESEKDGDATFGAGVSILGDHGELTGVDFGYPGIGTQTTWTYTETFNTIVSSTTNIQVYKETGDTKMFIEEGASGTWQFGVSNAAKAAQCHGVINFGASKFIDQMIQNENVVVTASITFSMGALSSNFNNKFYSAVAGPEALTAQKSYNLREKDGDSNYTYNYKNSSKEAAETFTTDAVTLS
-252 AVDENHIQYTGAN
+252 PGKNNLALATGLGWAQRWAPPYTPRRGLEIKNIQIKYTITFN
-265 KAGDVKDSQYGYQ
+265 NVTDSSSLNIGDNAAPVASSTYGIQNSYQ
-278 SNTTSNGSWSG
+278 QGTSG
-289 STLSFTGIVA
+289 SGYA
-299 NSANP
+299 P
-304 YIYFCIGIGE
+304 YLTDAKNAPVYYDSIK
-314 SDGTCTVSFR
+314 
-324 NLKFTNVK
+324 NNVK
-332 LVREVKADSDSIERV
+332 LDSIV
-347 DGAAP
+347 DGA
-352 VNKAQF
+352 
-358 DNTVQDSFYP
+358 
-368 YNTNAS
+368 
-374 TAGGWAV
+374 
-381 WHDNITSQLSKKIDN
+381 
-396 VTYGNGKLQSYTNS
+396 GKMQSYTNAS
-410 PIATIGGQNYYK
+410 LGQISADGANHSYYKFAQTEYVDMYNYSGESSIQSAILKYGADAAKTIGVGDRLITGISSDGTLQ
-422 TSTVTYHDT
+422 TS
-431 YNYLPGLMGYI
+431 
-442 DSGDISQG
+442 
-450 FTTETLKYVCEC
+450 ETN
-462 GYVYT
+462 
-467 GTSFDSLDN
+467 N
-476 SYTCPNCGKSKSAFT
+476 STHL
-491 KTINV
+491 
-496 PSKMAQDI
+496 Q
-504 DINYASGIKQVI
+504 YASGIKTVTVNETTFNI
-516 VGSKYREEDAD
+516 WDATDRAKTKAITVEND
-527 DTTGGTLA
+527 DG
-535 AVFNLYDANS
+535 V
-545 YGENHGKGIYVEGQL
+545 
-560 VGWAVVTKTNRAEVV
+560 AVVVGYAKVNYINRG
-575 VKTYMYTNAR
+575 R
-585 VATQVMD
+585 VAVMIYMIANGTVQTSVGD
-592 YGFSSNR
+592 YGGISSKSR
-599 WNIEYSGIDTT
+599 IEFSGIDTT
-610 APDDNVNSGTNVSLD
+610 SPDDSVNGGTNISLD
-625 KFVGANAQDL
+625 NYIKSSSSDL
-635 AWLRQNKIVADGS
+635 AWFRQNKIVADGS
-648 ININEDDTAAG
+648 INVNEDDTAAG
-659 YSPYIWFYTVNREDS
+659 YSPYLWFYTVNRADS
-674 LAELNNIAITQFAD
+674 LADLNGIAVTQFAD
-688 YAAVKAAGI
+688 YNAVKAAGI

-718 AYGGGEQGNPA
+718 AYGGGEQGNPT

-769 EYTVDYSFDKNGVQ
+769 DYTVDYSFDKNGVQ

-836 GDSYIAGIANYITS
+836 GDSYVAGIVDYITS
-850 ASGTATTAVGND
+850 ASGTATTAVSND

-950 EEGYLSTFE
+950 EEDYLSTFE

-1189 NNLTDLEKSNRF
+1189 NNLTDLEKSNKF

-1356 IDKAQMASENIV
+1356 IDKAQMASEKIF

-1542 GTTVESEIGKIAP
+1542 GTTVESEISKIAP
-1555 AYKIAAKDMVVA
+1555 TYKIAAKDMVVA
-1567 SQIEALFANGAQLSL
+1567 SQIEALFTNGAKLSL
-1582 GAQIADLTDENYS
+1582 GAKIAELTDENYS
-1595 AAYKYAILLGGN
+1595 AAYKYAIVLGGT

-1720 VTINPASIVVKPTAQ
+1720 VTINPATIVVKPTAQ

-1904 SPEKGIRSIVFDAF
+1904 SPEKGTRSIVFDTF

-1945 AAKDTVAIDDSTFV
+1945 AANDTVAIDDNTFV

-2105 LDAVDRDYNKKTDV
+2105 LDAVDRDYNKQTDV

-2153 THSVRVSGYSVLDK
+2153 THTVTVSGYSVLDK

-2411 LVQYKGTITGNIKA
+2411 LVQYKGTITGNIEA

-2702 YTIAGEKTS
+2702 YTIAGEKAS

-2833 ASFAATTPEAGTTST
+2833 VSFAATTPEAGTTST

-2971 SDKLESYEHYVLYV
+2971 SNKLESYEHYVLYV

-3008 DTISARDNDGQIR
+3008 DTISTRDNDGQVR

-3035 ATLEIVLPKLT
+3035 ATLDIVLPKLT

-3108 VKVRRYINANGQ
+3108 VKVRRYINANGK

-3188 NLVKNADFTLTYQVL
+3188 NLVKNADFTLTHQVL

-3437 LSNTSTTVT
+3437 LSNTPTTVT

>member
-1 MYKNLRAHTRY
+1 
-12 ESVHAHN
+12 
-19 TKPEVDIMRNGN
+19 MRNGN

-48 FTLVFAVAISVTPDG
+48 FTLVFAVALS
-63 YFNSAKALNPDGDTS
+63 N
-78 GLVRVYQKDAYLN
+78 DA
-91 TSTLVN
+91 
-97 PDDYALSAFKTD
+97 
-109 FESIMGYGKNANNS
+109 
-123 KTEWSI
+123 I
-129 GDVTFNKYVFG
+129 GG
-140 MKNITYN
+140 
-147 SEKGKI
+147 
-153 KSQDSEEEDK
+153 
-163 TVGVYPLAG
+163 
-172 GGAKMSFYIDAG
+172 
-184 LFGADSISAVLNVV
+184 
-198 LPEYLQSLISTN
+198 
-210 DEYSLQFDAQIDV
+210 
-223 SKGDNLVNVSAQNYQ
+223 
-238 RARAKIATAPETLS
+238 IATAAESEKDGDATFGAGVSILGDHGELTGVDFGYPGIGTQTTWTYTETFNTVVSSTTNIQVYKETGDTKMFIEEGASGTWQFGVSNAYKAAQCHGVINFGTSKFVDQMIQNDNVVVTASITFSLGALSSNFNNKFYSAVVGPEALTAQKSYNLREKDGDSNYIYNYKSSSKEAAETFTTDAVTLS
-252 AVDENHIQYTGAN
+252 PGKSNLALATGLGWSISWVPPYTPKRGLEIKNIQIKYTITFNNVTDGSGLN
-265 KAGDVKDSQYGYQ
+265 IGDNAAPVASSTYGIQNSYQ
-278 SNTTSNGSWSG
+278 QGTSG
-289 STLSFTGIVA
+289 SGYA
-299 NSANP
+299 P
-304 YIYFCIGIGE
+304 YLTDAKNAPVYYDSIK
-314 SDGTCTVSFR
+314 
-324 NLKFTNVK
+324 NNVK
-332 LVREVKADSDSIERV
+332 LDSI
-347 DGAAP
+347 
-352 VNKAQF
+352 VN
-358 DNTVQDSFYP
+358 
-368 YNTNAS
+368 
-374 TAGGWAV
+374 GE
-381 WHDNITSQLSKKIDN
+381 
-396 VTYGNGKLQSYTNS
+396 GKMQSYTNAS
-410 PIATIGGQNYYK
+410 LGQISADGANHSYYKFAQTEYVDMYNYSGESSIQSAILKYGADAAKTIGVGDRLITGISSDGTLQ
-422 TSTVTYHDT
+422 TSET
-431 YNYLPGLMGYI
+431 N
-442 DSGDISQG
+442 DSTHLQ
-450 FTTETLKYVCEC
+450 
-462 GYVYT
+462 
-467 GTSFDSLDN
+467 
-476 SYTCPNCGKSKSAFT
+476 
-491 KTINV
+491 
-496 PSKMAQDI
+496 
-504 DINYASGIKQVI
+504 YASGIKTVTVNETTFNI
-516 VGSKYREEDAD
+516 WDATDRAKTKAITVEND
-527 DTTGGTLA
+527 DG
-535 AVFNLYDANS
+535 V
-545 YGENHGKGIYVEGQL
+545 
-560 VGWAVVTKTNRAEVV
+560 AVVVGYAKVNYINRG
-575 VKTYMYTNAR
+575 R
-585 VATQVMD
+585 VAVMIYMIANGTVQTSVGD
-592 YGFSSNR
+592 YGGISSKSR
-599 WNIEYSGIDTT
+599 IEFSGIDTT
-610 APDDNVNSGTNVSLD
+610 SPDDSVNGGTNVSLD
-625 KFVGANAQDL
+625 NYIKSSSSDL
-635 AWLRQNKIVADGS
+635 AWFRQNKIVADGS

-659 YSPYIWFYTVNREDS
+659 YSPYLWFYTVNRADS

-697 NPIALGE
+697 NPIAYGE

-718 AYGGGEQGNPA
+718 AYGGADQGNPA

-836 GDSYIAGIANYITS
+836 GDSYVAGIANYITS
-850 ASGTATTAVGND
+850 ASGAATMAVSND

-871 VNVAYAVEGGNG
+871 VNVAYAVDEGGNG
-883 TFTFTIPAPAT
+883 TFTFTIPTPAT

-959 NYELPSSRNWFTTS
+959 NYELPSLRNWFTTS

-1039 VTGDALDGDA
+1039 ATGDALDGDA

-1095 SASVKSNAKLESG
+1095 SASVKSNEKLESG

-1149 GNVLF
+1149 GNVLL
-1154 ENYTQNQVWSGIS
+1154 ENYTQNQVWNGIS

-1179 ETLRVTLDDF
+1179 ETLQVTLDDF
-1189 NNLTDLEKSNRF
+1189 NNLTDLEKSNKF

-1356 IDKAQMASENIV
+1356 IDKAQMASENIF

-1422 DAWSASKAFGDSDP
+1422 DAWSASKFFGDSDP

-1461 FSAYN
+1461 FSAYK

-1501 ASLFDIDSNYSIVVQ
+1501 ASLFDIDSNYSIIVQ
-1516 TTKYKFTIEKRIVKL
+1516 TTKYKFTIEKRKVTL

-1542 GTTVESEIGKIAP
+1542 GTTVESEISKIAP
-1555 AYKIAAKDMVVA
+1555 TYKIAAEDMVVA
-1567 SQIEALFANGAQLSL
+1567 SQIEALFANGAKLSL
-1582 GAQIADLTDENYS
+1582 GAKIAELTEEEDYS
-1595 AAYKYAILLGGN
+1595 AVYKYAIVLGGT

-1645 FVYGFVWSENTLVFD
+1645 FVYGFVWGENTLVFD

-1683 ANGTILDAGKRVL
+1683 ANGTILDAGKRIL

-1720 VTINPASIVVKPTAQ
+1720 VTINPATIVVKPTAQ

-1754 TSVGG
+1754 ASVGG
-1759 QAIAKDGNYA
+1759 QAIAKDGSYA

-1877 GANLY
+1877 GTNLY

-1904 SPEKGIRSIVFDAF
+1904 SPEKGIRSIVFDTF

-1945 AAKDTVAIDDSTFV
+1945 AAKDIVAIDDSTFV

-2074 VYNNRK
+2074 MYNNRK

-2105 LDAVDRDYNKKTDV
+2105 LDAVDRDYNKQTDV

-2131 EGDTAQTI
+2131 EGDTAQTV
-2139 GLKLAGKAANANAG
+2139 GLKLTGKAANANAG
-2153 THSVRVSGYSVLDK
+2153 THTVTVSGYSVLDK

-2411 LVQYKGTITGNIKA
+2411 LVQYKGTITGNIEA

-2468 TKNGSYFIDKNVAID
+2468 TKNGAYFIDKNVAID

-2833 ASFAATTPEAGTTST
+2833 VSFAATTPEAGTTST

-3008 DTISARDNDGQIR
+3008 DTISSRDNDGQIR

-3164 GAKHEYATAGGE
+3164 GAKHEYATAGGA

-3354 ELTTKSLASSDG
+3354 ELTAKSLASSDG

-3415 VKDASVAAVLRVN
+3415 VKDASVAAGLRVN

-3437 LSNTSTTVT
+3437 LSNTPTTVT

>member
-1 MYKNLRAHTRY
+1 MYKNLRAYTRD
-12 ESVHAHN
+12 ESVHTHN

-48 FTLVFAVAISVTPDG
+48 FTLVFAVALS
-63 YFNSAKALNPDGDTS
+63 N
-78 GLVRVYQKDAYLN
+78 DA
-91 TSTLVN
+91 
-97 PDDYALSAFKTD
+97 
-109 FESIMGYGKNANNS
+109 
-123 KTEWSI
+123 I
-129 GDVTFNKYVFG
+129 GG
-140 MKNITYN
+140 
-147 SEKGKI
+147 
-153 KSQDSEEEDK
+153 
-163 TVGVYPLAG
+163 
-172 GGAKMSFYIDAG
+172 
-184 LFGADSISAVLNVV
+184 
-198 LPEYLQSLISTN
+198 
-210 DEYSLQFDAQIDV
+210 
-223 SKGDNLVNVSAQNYQ
+223 
-238 RARAKIATAPETLS
+238 IATAAESEKDGDATFGAGVSILGDHGELTGVDFGYPGIGTQTTWTYTETFNTVVSSTTNIQVYKETGDTKMFIEEGASGTWQFGVSNAAKAAQCHGVINFGASKFIDQMIQNENVVVTASITFSLGALSSNFNNKFYSAVVGPEALTAQKSYNLREKDGDSNYIYNYKNSSKEAAETFTTDAVTLS
-252 AVDENHIQYTGAN
+252 PGKNNLALATGLGWAQRWAPPYTPRRGLEIKNIQIKYTITFN
-265 KAGDVKDSQYGYQ
+265 NVTDSSSLNIGDNATPVASSTYGIQNSYQ
-278 SNTTSNGSWSG
+278 QGTSG
-289 STLSFTGIVA
+289 SGYA
-299 NSANP
+299 P
-304 YIYFCIGIGE
+304 YLTDAKNAPVYYDSIK
-314 SDGTCTVSFR
+314 
-324 NLKFTNVK
+324 NNVK
-332 LVREVKADSDSIERV
+332 LDSI
-347 DGAAP
+347 
-352 VNKAQF
+352 VN
-358 DNTVQDSFYP
+358 
-368 YNTNAS
+368 
-374 TAGGWAV
+374 GE
-381 WHDNITSQLSKKIDN
+381 
-396 VTYGNGKLQSYTNS
+396 GKMQSYTNAS
-410 PIATIGGQNYYK
+410 LGQISADGANHSYYKFAQTEYVDMYNYSGESSIQSAILKYGADAAKTIGVGDRLITGISSDGTLQ
-422 TSTVTYHDT
+422 TSET
-431 YNYLPGLMGYI
+431 N
-442 DSGDISQG
+442 DSTHLQ
-450 FTTETLKYVCEC
+450 
-462 GYVYT
+462 
-467 GTSFDSLDN
+467 
-476 SYTCPNCGKSKSAFT
+476 
-491 KTINV
+491 
-496 PSKMAQDI
+496 
-504 DINYASGIKQVI
+504 YASGIKTVTVNETTFNI
-516 VGSKYREEDAD
+516 WDATDRAKTKAITVEND
-527 DTTGGTLA
+527 DG
-535 AVFNLYDANS
+535 
-545 YGENHGKGIYVEGQL
+545 
-560 VGWAVVTKTNRAEVV
+560 VTVV
-575 VKTYMYTNAR
+575 VGYAKVNYINRGR
-585 VATQVMD
+585 VAVMIYMIANGTVQTSVGD
-592 YGFSSNR
+592 YGGISSKSR
-599 WNIEYSGIDTT
+599 IEFSGIDTT
-610 APDDNVNSGTNVSLD
+610 SPDDSVNSGTNVSLD
-625 KFVGANAQDL
+625 NYIKSSSSDL
-635 AWLRQNKIVADGS
+635 AWFRQNKIVADGS

-659 YSPYIWFYTVNREDS
+659 YSPYLWFYTVNREDS

-697 NPIALGE
+697 NPIAYGE

-718 AYGGGEQGNPA
+718 VYGGGEQGNPA

-836 GDSYIAGIANYITS
+836 GDSYVAGIANYITS
-850 ASGTATTAVGND
+850 ASGAATMAVSND

-871 VNVAYAVEGGNG
+871 VNVAYAVDEGGNG
-883 TFTFTIPAPAT
+883 TFTFTIPTPAT

-959 NYELPSSRNWFTTS
+959 NYELPSLRNWFTTS

-979 LAFNDA
+979 LAFNDV

-1039 VTGDALDGDA
+1039 ATGDALDGDA

-1179 ETLRVTLDDF
+1179 ETLQVTLDDF
-1189 NNLTDLEKSNRF
+1189 NNLTDLEKSNKF

-1269 KLDSDGN
+1269 KLDSDGS
-1276 PVFFVPTKVGSYRV
+1276 PVFFVPTKIGSYRV

-1303 SDFETNDAGE
+1303 SDFKTNDAGE

-1356 IDKAQMASENIV
+1356 IDKAQMASENIF

-1466 PVTDTTADGY
+1466 PVTDITADGY

-1567 SQIEALFANGAQLSL
+1567 SQIEALFANGAKLSL
-1582 GAQIADLTDENYS
+1582 GAKIAELTEEEDYS
-1595 AAYKYAILLGGN
+1595 AVYKYAIVLGGT

-1645 FVYGFVWSENTLVFD
+1645 FVYGFVWGENTLVFD

-1683 ANGTILDAGKRVL
+1683 ANGTILDAGKRIL

-1720 VTINPASIVVKPTAQ
+1720 VTINPATIVVKPTAQ

-1754 TSVGG
+1754 ASVGG
-1759 QAIAKDGNYA
+1759 QAIAKDGSYA

-1801 YDGATDASGTVY
+1801 YDSATDASGTVY
-1813 GTDGRYYGFAV
+1813 GTDGRYYAFAV

-1877 GANLY
+1877 GTNLY

-1904 SPEKGIRSIVFDAF
+1904 SPEKDIRSIVFDTF

-2074 VYNNRK
+2074 MYNNRK

-2105 LDAVDRDYNKKTDV
+2105 LDAVDRDYNKQTDV

-2182 IGVVIS
+2182 IGVVIF

-2411 LVQYKGTITGNIKA
+2411 LVQYKGTITGNIEA

-2468 TKNGSYFIDKNVAID
+2468 TKNGAYFIDKNVAID

-2538 KPAEAEIAEYWY
+2538 KPLAGVEVTEYWY
-2550 ALETTDKYIL
+2550 ALETTRYYVAAT
-2560 KNDTASVEEAQNANA
+2560 NENRTAYKDA

-2581 VDGVDAYLIA
+2581 VNGLDALMLERAYGKANIGSGDENIKEFDA
-2591 SDYAGET
+2591 S
-2598 SKLVDAINYLP
+2598 VDAINYLR

-2623 SGIERATDTD
+2623 SGIERLAAAT
-2633 AFEKTYDGTD
+2633 AFEKIYDGTD
-2643 IFFGQVGV
+2643 IFYGEAGK
-2651 DFNFST
+2651 DFNFT
-2657 SAVSNVIIGDDVTIA
+2657 ASAVSNVMIGDDVTIA

-2681 YATAKYVVFT
+2681 FTTAKYVVFT

-2702 YTIAGEKTS
+2702 YTIAGDKAS
-2711 VEVKLSGRIKARS
+2711 VEVRLSGKIHARS

-2729 ADDEAEY
+2729 ADAKAEY
-2736 GVSTGKFTG
+2736 GVSTGKYSG
-2745 KVTYKLVGNDGVEY
+2745 NVEYKLVGNDNAEY
-2759 ALDNQFANDTAFYI
+2759 KLDNRFADDTAFYI
-2773 SMSDF
+2773 TTANF

-2784 DASNA
+2784 DSGKAM
-2789 TLLAGVSYDLA
+2789 LLANASYNLV
-2800 DGKYVKAAEGA
+2800 DGKYVKAAEGSLGEY
-2811 IGGYV
+2811 I
-2816 RMGEGANDK
+2816 RLGEGATDK
-2825 ISTLPQAY
+2825 IGALPQAY
-2833 ASFAATTPEAGTTST
+2833 VSFAATTPEAGTTST
-2848 SYVLKGGRAK
+2848 SYVLKGGTAK
-2858 NYDFKP
+2858 NYEFKP

-2870 SVSEANGTTSKVSV
+2870 SVSEQNGTTSVMTV
-2884 VKKNL
+2884 VKKDL
-2889 YVLTV
+2889 FILTV
-2894 SNAYSAN
+2894 SNGFSVN
-2901 YGDVMSADGKLLFN
+2901 YGAVMNADGKLLFN

-2936 TLFAKDRT
+2936 TLFANDRT

-3008 DTISARDNDGQIR
+3008 DTISARDNDGQVR
-3021 TIFDIAGTNAKFDT
+3021 TIFDIAGANAKFDT
-3035 ATLEIVLPKLT
+3035 ATLDIVLPKLT

-3164 GAKHEYATAGGE
+3164 GAKHEYATAGGA

-3394 SDMSYLKAVEQYVAA
+3394 SDMSYLKAVEQYVVA

-3437 LSNTSTTVT
+3437 LSNTPTTVT